1 MDIKDRRHR
10 SLTRGRCGKV
20 CRYTSS
26 SLDSE
31 NCRVPTQKSYSSSET
46 LKAYDHEN
54 RMHYGN
60 RVSDLVHRESDE
72 FPRQGTNFTLAEL
85 GICDPSPQQ
94 GGYCSDIGILHQTYA
109 LNAGSDIESD
119 TEGGMSPEH
128 AIRLWGRSIKSRRSS
143 GLSSRENSALTLT
156 DSDNENKSD
165 EENGKES
172 PNSKCCY
179 SESGGVTKLGNHT
192 NNRYP
197 KTPCHLDLYSEVPY
211 FMNNILQYRQDP
223 VGYIHGRPIPST
235 SSSSLLPSA
244 QLPSSHNPPPVGCQM
259 PLLDSNTSHQ
269 IMDTNPDEEF
279 SPNSYLLRA
288 CSGSQQPSS
297 SELAEGQREGDG
309 ETYILYLQTEA
320 STLLREGDKKQRFL
334 GGPTNHHSQSTLR
347 PPLPPPHNHTLSHHH
362 SSANSLNKNSLTN
375 RRNQIHAPAPPPND
389 MATTPESV
397 QLQDSWVLNSNV
409 PLETRHFL
417 FKTSSGTTPLFSS
430 SSPGYPLT
438 SGTVYTPPPRLLPR
452 NTFSRNAFKL
462 KKPSKYCSWKCAA
475 LSAIAA
481 AVLLAILLAYFIA
494 MHLLGLNW
502 QLQPADGHTFNNGI
516 KTSSDDVATMPS
528 GGKGPWSNT
537 RNSSIDNGEVEI
549 GRRITQEVPAGV
561 FWRSHIHVTQPQ
573 FLKFNISLGKDAL
586 FGVYIRRGLPP
597 SHAQYDFMER
607 LDGKEKWSVIEAP
620 RERRS
625 IQTLVQNEAVFVQY
639 LDVGIWHLAFYNDGK
654 DKEIVSFNTV
664 VLDSVQDCPRNCD
677 GNGECVSGVCHCF
690 PGFHGA
696 DCAKAACPVLCSGN
710 GQYSKGTCICYSGWK
725 GAECDVPS
733 SQCIDPTCNTHGS
746 CIEGNCVCSA
756 GFKGDN
762 CEEVDCIDPTCTN
775 HGVCVNKECLCSPG
789 WGGQNCE
796 LPRTQCPDQCS
807 GHGTYLTD
815 TGLCSCDPNWMGPD
829 CSVEVCS
836 VDCGT
841 HGVCVGGAC
850 RCEEG
855 WTGVACDQRVCH
867 PRCTEHGSCKDGKC
881 ECREG
886 WNGEHCTMDGCPDL
900 CNGNGRCT
908 LGQNSWQCICQTGWR
923 GSGCNVAMET
933 SCADNKDNEG
943 DGLVDCLDPD
953 CCLQTTCQSSL
964 LCRGSRDPLDI
975 IQQSQSGSPAVKS
988 FYDRI
993 KLLVGKDSTHIIPGE
1008 NPFNSSLVSLIRGQV
1023 MTGDGTPLVGVNV
1036 SFVKYPK
1043 YGYTITRQ
1051 DGTFDLIA
1059 NGGASLTLHFERAPF
1074 ISQEKTVWLPWNSF
1088 YAMDTLSMKTE
1099 ENTIPSCDLSGFVRP
1114 DPVIISSPLST
1125 FFSSSPRRNPI
1136 VPETQVL
1143 HEEIEM
1149 PGSNLRLCFLSSRT
1163 PGYRSLLKIT
1173 MTQST
1178 IPLNL
1183 IKVHLM
1189 VAVEGHL
1196 FQKTFQASPN
1206 LAYTFVW
1213 DKNDAY
1219 GQRVYGLSDAVVSV
1233 GFEYETCLGLILWEK
1248 RTAVL
1253 QGFELDPSNL
1263 GGWSLDKHH
1272 IVNVKSGILHKGSG
1286 ENQFLSQQPAVI
1298 MSIMGNGRRRS
1309 ISCPSC
1315 NGLAEGNKLLA
1326 PLALAVGID
1335 GSLFV
1340 GDFNYI
1346 RRIFPSRN
1354 VTSILEFRNKEFK
1367 HSNNIAHKYYL
1378 AVDPVSGSIYLSD
1391 TNSRRIYKIKS
1402 LTGAKDIATN
1412 SEVIA
1417 GNGEQ
1422 CMPFDEARC
1431 GNGGKAVDA
1440 ILTNPR
1446 GIAVDKNGFI
1456 YFVDATMIRKVD
1468 PNGIIS
1474 TLLGSNDLA
1483 AGRPLSCDS
1492 SMDITQVRMEWPTDL
1507 AVNPMDNSLYVLEN
1521 NVILRITENHQVSII
1536 AGRPMHC
1543 QVPGIDY
1550 SLSKLAIHSALES
1563 ASAIAVSHTGIL
1575 YIAETNEKKINRIR
1589 QVTTNGEISL
1599 LAGAASDC
1607 NCKDDVNCNCYAG
1620 DDGYATDAFLNSP
1633 SSLAVAPDGTVYIAD
1648 LGNIRIRAVLQNKPV
1663 LTSFNQYE
1671 VASPGEQELYI
1682 FNINGIH
1689 QYTQSLVTGE
1699 YLYNFTYSA
1708 DNDVIE
1714 VIDNSGNSLK
1724 IRRDSNGTPRHFLMP
1739 DNQIITLT
1747 LTTGGALKLVSTQSL
1762 ELSLMTY
1769 DGNTGLLAT
1778 KSDETGWTMFYDYDN
1793 EGRLTNVTRPTGV
1806 VTSLHREM
1814 EKSITIDIEN
1824 SNRDDDVTV
1833 ITNLSSV
1840 EASYTVVQ
1848 DQVRNSY
1855 QLCSNG
1861 TLRVMYA
1868 NGMGIS
1874 FHSEP
1879 HILAGTV
1886 TPTIGRRN
1894 ISLPMENGL
1903 NSIEWRLRKE
1913 QTKGKVTV
1921 FGRKLRVHG
1930 RNLLSIDFDRNSHTE
1945 KIYDDHRKFT
1955 LRIVYDQLGRPL
1967 LWLPSSGLAPV
1978 NVSYFFNGR
1987 LSGLQRGAMSERT
2000 EMDKQGRI
2008 ISRAFADGKTWSYTY
2023 LEKSMVL
2030 LLQSQRQYIFE
2041 YDSSDRLYSVTMPS
2055 VARHSMSTHTSI
2067 GYIRNIYNPPESN
2080 ASIIFDYSEDG
2091 RILKT
2096 SYLGTGR
2103 QVFYKYGK
2111 LSKLS
2116 EIIYD
2121 STAVTFGYDE
2131 TTGVLKMVN
2140 LQSGGFSC
2148 TIRYRKIGPL
2158 VDKQIYRF
2166 SEEGM
2171 VNARFDY
2178 TYHDNSFRVASIKPI
2193 ISETPLPV
2201 ELYRYDDISGKIE
2214 HFGKF
2219 GVIYYDVNQIITT
2232 AVMTLTKHFDTHG
2245 RIKEVQYEIFRSLMY
2260 WMTVQYDSMGRVIK
2274 RELKLG
2280 PYANTTKYTYEYDGD
2295 GQLLTVAV
2303 NDRQTWRYNYDLN
2316 GNLYLLT
2323 PGNGVRLLPLRYD
2336 LRDRI
2341 TRLGDVQYKIDD
2353 DGFLSQRGADIFDY
2367 NSKGLLTRAYN
2378 KVLGWNVQYR
2388 YDGLGR
2394 RASCK
2399 TNLGLHLQFFYA
2411 DLHNPTRVTHVYN
2424 HSNSEILSLYYDLQG
2439 HLFAMESSSGEEYYI
2454 ASDNTGTP
2462 LAAFSINGVMIKQ
2475 LQYTPFGEIYFDSNP
2490 NFQLVIGF
2498 HGGLYDPL
2506 TKLVHFAQR
2515 DYDVLAGR
2523 WISPDYT
2530 MWKKIGRDPAPFNL
2544 YMFKNNNPLSTE
2556 MDLKNYVTDV
2566 QSWLVMFGFQLS
2578 NIIPG
2583 FPRSKLHFVPPPYEL
2598 TESQECENGQL
2609 ITGVQQTSE
2618 RHNQAFMA
2626 LEGQTIV
2633 KRLHANIREK
2643 LGHWF
2648 ATTVPIIGKGIM
2660 FAIKEGKVTTGM
2672 SSIASEDSRKIALVL
2687 NGAHYLEKMYYNIEG
2702 KDTHYFVKIGSSD
2715 SDLVTLGLTTG
2726 RKTLDSGVNVTVSQ
2740 PTLLINGRTR
2750 RFTNIE
2756 FQHSF
2761 LILNIRYGLTVDTL
2775 DEERARVLDQARQ
2788 RALSAAWAKEQQ
2800 KARDGKEGSRL
2811 WTEGEKQQLLST
2823 GRVQGYEGYYVL
2835 PVEQYPELAD
2845 SSSNIQFLRQN
2856 EMGKR

>member
-1 MDIKDRRHR
+1 MDVKDRRHR
-10 SLTRGRCGKV
+10 SLTRGRCGKE

-31 NCRVPTQKSYSSSET
+31 DCRVPTQKSYSSSET
-46 LKAYDHEN
+46 LKAYDHDS

-60 RVSDLVHRESDE
+60 RVTDLVHRESDE
-72 FPRQGTNFTLAEL
+72 FPRQAAMELNKDIIIQDELEQNQSSINEQRTNFTLAEL
-85 GICDPSPQQ
+85 GICEPSPHRS
-94 GGYCSDIGILHQTYA
+94 GYCSDMGILHQGYSLST
-109 LNAGSDIESD
+109 GSDADSD

-128 AIRLWGRSIKSRRSS
+128 AIRLWGRGIKSRRSS

-165 EENGKES
+165 DEN
-172 PNSKCCY
+172 
-179 SESGGVTKLGNHT
+179 
-192 NNRYP
+192 
-197 KTPCHLDLYSEVPY
+197 
-211 FMNNILQYRQDP
+211 
-223 VGYIHGRPIPST
+223 GRPIPPT

-244 QLPSSHNPPPVGCQM
+244 QLPSSHNPPPVSCQM

-288 CSGSQQPSS
+288 CSGPQQASS
-297 SELAEGQREGDG
+297 S
-309 ETYILYLQTEA
+309 
-320 STLLREGDKKQRFL
+320 
-334 GGPTNHHSQSTLR
+334 GPPNHHSQSTLR
-347 PPLPPPHNHTLSHHH
+347 PPLPPPHNHTLAHQH
-362 SSANSLNKNSLTN
+362 SSANSLNRSSLTS
-375 RRNQIHAPAPPPND
+375 RRSQIHAPAPAPND
-389 MATTPESV
+389 LATTPESV
-397 QLQDSWVLNSNV
+397 QLQDSWVLNSSV

-417 FKTSSGTTPLFSS
+417 FKTSSGSTPLFSS

-452 NTFSRNAFKL
+452 NTFSRKAFKL

-481 AVLLAILLAYFIA
+481 ALLLAILLAYFIA

-516 KTSSDDVATMPS
+516 RTGLPGSDDVATVPS
-528 GGKGPWSNT
+528 GGKVPWSLK
-537 RNSSIDNGEVEI
+537 NSSIDSGEAEV
-549 GRRITQEVPAGV
+549 GRRVTQEVPPGV
-561 FWRSHIHVTQPQ
+561 FWRSQIHISQPQ

-607 LDGKEKWSVIEAP
+607 LDGKEKWSVVESP

-639 LDVGIWHLAFYNDGK
+639 LDVGLWHLAFYNDGK
-654 DKEIVSFNTV
+654 DKETVSFNTV
-664 VLDSVQDCPRNCD
+664 VLDSVQDCPRNCH
-677 GNGECVSGVCHCF
+677 GNGECVSGLCHCF
-690 PGFHGA
+690 PGFLGA

-710 GQYSKGTCICYSGWK
+710 GQYSKGACQCYSGWK
-725 GAECDVPS
+725 GAECDVPMN
-733 SQCIDPTCNTHGS
+733 QCIDPSCSGHGS
-746 CIEGNCVCSA
+746 CIDGNCVCSA
-756 GFKGDN
+756 GYKGEH
-762 CEEVDCIDPTCTN
+762 CEEVDCLDPTCSS
-775 HGVCVNKECLCSPG
+775 HGVCVNGECLCSPG
-789 WGGQNCE
+789 WGGLNCE
-796 LPRTQCPDQCS
+796 LARAQCPDQCG
-807 GHGTYLTD
+807 GHGTYLPD

-829 CSVEVCS
+829 CSV
-836 VDCGT
+836 
-841 HGVCVGGAC
+841 A
-850 RCEEG
+850 
-855 WTGVACDQRVCH
+855 
-867 PRCTEHGSCKDGKC
+867 
-881 ECREG
+881 
-886 WNGEHCTMDGCPDL
+886 DGCPDL

-908 LGQNSWQCICQTGWR
+908 LGQNSWQCVCQTGWR
-923 GSGCNVAMET
+923 GPGCNVAMET

-953 CCLQTTCQSSL
+953 CCLQSACQNSL

-975 IQQSQSGSPAVKS
+975 IQQGQTDWPAVKS

-993 KLLVGKDSTHIIPGE
+993 KLLAGKDGTHIIPGE

-1023 MTGDGTPLVGVNV
+1023 VTTDGTPLVGVNV

-1051 DGTFDLIA
+1051 DGTFDLMA
-1059 NGGASLTLHFERAPF
+1059 NGGAALTLHFERAPF
-1074 ISQEKTVWLPWNSF
+1074 MSQERTVWLPWNSF
-1088 YAMDTLSMKTE
+1088 YAMDTLVMKTE
-1099 ENTIPSCDLSGFVRP
+1099 ENSIPSCDLSGFVRP
-1114 DPVIISSPLST
+1114 DPIIISSPLST
-1125 FFSSSPRRNPI
+1125 FFSAAPGQNPI

-1143 HEEIEM
+1143 HEEIEL
-1149 PGSNLRLCFLSSRT
+1149 PGSTVKLRYLSSRT
-1163 PGYRSLLKIT
+1163 AGYKSLLKVT

-1178 IPLNL
+1178 VPLNL
-1183 IKVHLM
+1183 IRVHLM

-1196 FQKTFQASPN
+1196 FQKSFQASPN
-1206 LAYTFVW
+1206 LAYTFIW
-1213 DKNDAY
+1213 DKTDAY

-1233 GFEYETCLGLILWEK
+1233 GFEYETCPSLILWEK
-1248 RTAVL
+1248 RTALL

-1272 IVNVKSGILHKGSG
+1272 TLNVKSGILHKGTG
-1286 ENQFLSQQPAVI
+1286 ENQFLTQQPAIITSV
-1298 MSIMGNGRRRS
+1298 MGNGRRRS

-1326 PLALAVGID
+1326 PVALAVGVD

-1354 VTSILEFRNKEFK
+1354 VTSILELRNKEFK
-1367 HSNNIAHKYYL
+1367 HSNNPAHKYYL
-1378 AVDPVSGSIYLSD
+1378 AVDPVSGSLYVSD
-1391 TNSRRIYKIKS
+1391 TNSRRIYRVKS
-1402 LTGAKDIATN
+1402 LSGAKDLAGN
-1412 SEVIA
+1412 SEVVA
-1417 GNGEQ
+1417 GTGEQ
-1422 CMPFDEARC
+1422 CLPFDEARC
-1431 GNGGKAVDA
+1431 GDGGKAVDA
-1440 ILTNPR
+1440 TLMSPR
-1446 GIAVDKNGFI
+1446 GIAVDKNGLM

-1468 PNGIIS
+1468 QNGIIS
-1474 TLLGSNDLA
+1474 TLLGSNDLTA
-1483 AGRPLSCDS
+1483 VRPLSCDS
-1492 SMDITQVRMEWPTDL
+1492 SMDVAQVRLEWPTDL

-1521 NVILRITENHQVSII
+1521 NVVLRITENHQVSVI

-1563 ASAIAVSHTGIL
+1563 ASAIAISHTGVL
-1575 YIAETNEKKINRIR
+1575 YITETDEKKINRLR
-1589 QVTTNGEISL
+1589 QVTTNGEICL

-1607 NCKDDVNCNCYAG
+1607 DCKNDVNCICYSG
-1620 DDGYATDAFLNSP
+1620 DEAYATEAILNSP

-1648 LGNIRIRAVLQNKPV
+1648 LGNIRIRAVSKNKPV
-1663 LTSFNQYE
+1663 LNAFNQYE
-1671 VASPGEQELYI
+1671 AASPGEQELYV
-1682 FNINGIH
+1682 FNAEGVH
-1689 QYTQSLVTGE
+1689 QYTVSLVTGE

-1708 DNDVIE
+1708 DNDVTE
-1714 VIDNSGNSLK
+1714 LIDNNGNSLK
-1724 IRRDSNGTPRHFLMP
+1724 IRRDSSGLPRHLLMP

-1747 LTTGGALKLVSTQSL
+1747 VGANGGLKVVSTQNL

-1778 KSDETGWTMFYDYDN
+1778 KSDETGWTTFYDYDH

-1855 QLCSNG
+1855 QLCNNG

-1868 NGMGIS
+1868 NGMGVS

-1879 HILAGTV
+1879 HVLAGTI
-1886 TPTIGRRN
+1886 TPTIGRCN

-1913 QTKGKVTV
+1913 QIKGKVTI

-1930 RNLLSIDFDRNSHTE
+1930 RNLLSIDYDRNIRTE

-1955 LRIVYDQLGRPL
+1955 LRIIYDQVGRPF
-1967 LWLPSSGLAPV
+1967 LWLPSSGLAAV

-1987 LSGLQRGAMSERT
+1987 LAGLQRGAMSERT
-2000 EMDKQGRI
+2000 DTDKQGRI
-2008 ISRAFADGKTWSYTY
+2008 LSRMFADGKVWSYSY
-2023 LEKSMVL
+2023 LDKSMVL

-2041 YDSSDRLYSVTMPS
+2041 YDSSDRLHAVTMPS

-2080 ASIIFDYSEDG
+2080 ASVIFDYTDDG

-2096 SYLGTGR
+2096 SFLGTGR

-2116 EIIYD
+2116 EIVYD
-2121 STAVTFGYDE
+2121 STAVAFGYDE

-2171 VNARFDY
+2171 INARFDY
-2178 TYHDNSFRVASIKPI
+2178 TYHDNSFRIASIKPV

-2201 ELYRYDDISGKIE
+2201 DLYRYDEISGKVE

-2219 GVIYYDVNQIITT
+2219 GVIYYDINQIITT
-2232 AVMTLTKHFDTHG
+2232 AVMTLSKHFDTHG
-2245 RIKEVQYEIFRSLMY
+2245 RIKEVQYEMFRSLMY

-2280 PYANTTKYTYEYDGD
+2280 PYANTTKYTYDYDGD
-2295 GQLLTVAV
+2295 GQLQSVAV
-2303 NDRQTWRYNYDLN
+2303 NDRPTWRYSYDLN
-2316 GNLYLLT
+2316 GNLHLLN
-2323 PGNGVRLLPLRYD
+2323 PGNSVRLMPLRYD

-2341 TRLGDVQYKIDD
+2341 TRLGDMQYKVDD
-2353 DGFLSQRGADIFDY
+2353 DGYLCQRGADIFEY

-2378 KVLGWNVQYR
+2378 KASGWSVQCR
-2388 YDGLGR
+2388 YDGMGR
-2394 RASCK
+2394 RASYK
-2399 TNLGLHLQFFYA
+2399 TNLGHHLQYFYS
-2411 DLHNPTRVTHVYN
+2411 DLHNPTRITHVYN
-2424 HSNSEILSLYYDLQG
+2424 HSNSEITSLYYDLQG
-2439 HLFAMESSSGEEYYI
+2439 HLFAMESSSGDEYYV

-2462 LAAFSINGVMIKQ
+2462 LAVFSINGLMIKQ
-2475 LQYTPFGEIYFDSNP
+2475 LQYTAYGEIYYDSNP
-2490 NFQLVIGF
+2490 DFQMVIGF

-2506 TKLVHFAQR
+2506 TKLVHFTQR

-2523 WISPDYT
+2523 WTSPDYT
-2530 MWKKIGRDPAPFNL
+2530 MWKNVGKEPAPFNL
-2544 YMFKNNNPLSTE
+2544 YMFKSNNPLSNE
-2556 MDLKNYVTDV
+2556 LDLKNYVTDV
-2566 QSWLVMFGFQLS
+2566 KSWLVMFGFQLS

-2583 FPRSKLHFVPPPYEL
+2583 FPRAKMYFVPPPYEL
-2598 TESQECENGQL
+2598 SESQASENGQL
-2609 ITGVQQTSE
+2609 ITGIQQTTE

-2626 LEGQTIV
+2626 LEGQVIT
-2633 KRLHANIREK
+2633 KKLHASIREK
-2643 LGHWF
+2643 AGHWF
-2648 ATTVPIIGKGIM
+2648 ATTTPIIGKGIM
-2660 FAIKEGKVTTGM
+2660 FAIKEGRVTTGV
-2672 SSIASEDSRKIALVL
+2672 SSIASEDSRKVASVL
-2687 NGAHYLEKMYYNIEG
+2687 NNAYYLDKMHYSIEG
-2702 KDTHYFVKIGSSD
+2702 KDTHYFVKIGAAD
-2715 SDLVTLGLTTG
+2715 SDLVTLGTTIG
-2726 RKTLDSGVNVTVSQ
+2726 RKVLESGVNVTVSQ
-2740 PTLLINGRTR
+2740 PTLLVNGRTR

-2756 FQHSF
+2756 FQYST
-2761 LILNIRYGLTVDTL
+2761 LLLSIRYGLTPDTL
-2775 DEERARVLDQARQ
+2775 DEEKARVLDQARQ
-2788 RALSAAWAKEQQ
+2788 RALGTAWAKEQH
-2800 KARDGKEGSRL
+2800 KARDGREGSRL
-2811 WTEGEKQQLLST
+2811 WTEGERQQLLST

>member
-1 MDIKDRRHR
+1 MLHTANK
-10 SLTRGRCGKV
+10 GRKAS
-20 CRYTSS
+20 TEA
-26 SLDSE
+26 DFH
-31 NCRVPTQKSYSSSET
+31 TQLSET
-46 LKAYDHEN
+46 LKD
-54 RMHYGN
+54 
-60 RVSDLVHRESDE
+60 
-72 FPRQGTNFTLAEL
+72 RQTGW
-85 GICDPSPQQ
+85 QQ
-94 GGYCSDIGILHQTYA
+94 LDKTKNSL
-109 LNAGSDIESD
+109 
-119 TEGGMSPEH
+119 
-128 AIRLWGRSIKSRRSS
+128 IR
-143 GLSSRENSALTLT
+143 
-156 DSDNENKSD
+156 
-165 EENGKES
+165 
-172 PNSKCCY
+172 
-179 SESGGVTKLGNHT
+179 
-192 NNRYP
+192 
-197 KTPCHLDLYSEVPY
+197 
-211 FMNNILQYRQDP
+211 
-223 VGYIHGRPIPST
+223 RPIPPT

-244 QLPSSHNPPPVGCQM
+244 QLPSSHNPPPVSCQM

-288 CSGSQQPSS
+288 CSGPQQTSS
-297 SELAEGQREGDG
+297 SGEGCSSVVNHQLCMPKVPFQSPASPDRARESSC
-309 ETYILYLQTEA
+309 LKPWRSSSA
-320 STLLREGDKKQRFL
+320 S
-334 GGPTNHHSQSTLR
+334 PSNHHSQSTLR

-362 SSANSLNKNSLTN
+362 SSANSLNRNSLTN
-375 RRNQIHAPAPPPND
+375 RRNQIHAPAPAPND
-389 MATTPESV
+389 LATTPESV

-481 AVLLAILLAYFIA
+481 AILLAILLAYFIA
-494 MHLLGLNW
+494 MHMLGLNW

-516 KTSSDDVATMPS
+516 RTGLPGSDDVATMPS
-528 GGKGPWSNT
+528 GGKGPWAA
-537 RNSSIDNGEVEI
+537 RNNSIDSGEAEV
-549 GRRITQEVPAGV
+549 GRRVTQEVPQGV
-561 FWRSHIHVTQPQ
+561 FWRSQIHITQPQ

-586 FGVYIRRGLPP
+586 FAVYIRRGLPP
-597 SHAQYDFMER
+597 SHVQYDFMER
-607 LDGKEKWSVIEAP
+607 LDGKEKWSVVESP

-639 LDVGIWHLAFYNDGK
+639 LDMGSWHLAFYNDGK
-654 DKEIVSFNTV
+654 DKEVVSFNTV
-664 VLDSVQDCPRNCD
+664 ILDSVQDCPRNCH
-677 GNGECVSGVCHCF
+677 GNGECVSGICHCF
-690 PGFHGA
+690 PGYHGA

-710 GQYSKGTCICYSGWK
+710 GQYTKGACLCYSGWK
-725 GAECDVPS
+725 GPECDVPI
-733 SQCIDPTCNTHGS
+733 SQCIDPSCGGHGS
-746 CIEGNCVCSA
+746 CIEGNCVCSV
-756 GFKGDN
+756 GYKGEN
-762 CEEVDCIDPTCTN
+762 CEEVDCLDPSCSN
-775 HGVCVNKECLCSPG
+775 HGVCVNGECLCSPG
-789 WGGQNCE
+789 WGGLNCE
-796 LPRTQCPDQCS
+796 LPRAQCPDQCS
-807 GHGTYLTD
+807 GHGTYLSD
-815 TGLCSCDPNWMGPD
+815 TGLCNCDPNWMGPD

-841 HGVCVGGAC
+841 HGVCIGGAC
-850 RCEEG
+850 HCEEG
-855 WTGVACDQRVCH
+855 WTGIACDQRVCH
-867 PRCTEHGSCKDGKC
+867 PRCTEHGTCKDGKC

-886 WNGEHCTMDGCPDL
+886 WNGEHCTIDGCPDL

-908 LGQNSWQCICQTGWR
+908 LGQNSWQCVCQTGWR
-923 GSGCNVAMET
+923 GPGCNVAMET

-953 CCLQTTCQSSL
+953 CCLQSTCQNSL

-975 IQQSQSGSPAVKS
+975 MQQSHSGSPIVKS

-1023 MTGDGTPLVGVNV
+1023 VTTDGTPLVGVNV

-1074 ISQEKTVWLPWNSF
+1074 MSQERTVWLPWNSF
-1088 YAMDTLSMKTE
+1088 YAMDTLAMKTE
-1099 ENTIPSCDLSGFVRP
+1099 ENSIPSCDLSGFIRP

-1125 FFSSSPRRNPI
+1125 FFSDAPGQNSI

-1143 HEEIEM
+1143 HEEIDV
-1149 PGSNLRLCFLSSRT
+1149 PGSNIKLCYLSSRT
-1163 PGYRSLLKIT
+1163 AGYKSLLKIT
-1173 MTQST
+1173 MTQSLV
-1178 IPLNL
+1178 PLNL

-1196 FQKTFQASPN
+1196 FQKSFQASPN
-1206 LAYTFVW
+1206 LAYTFIW
-1213 DKNDAY
+1213 DKVDAY
-1219 GQRVYGLSDAVVSV
+1219 GQKVYGLSDAVVSV
-1233 GFEYETCLGLILWEK
+1233 GFEYETCPSMILWEK
-1248 RTAVL
+1248 RTALL

-1272 IVNVKSGILHKGSG
+1272 VLNIKSGILHKGSG
-1286 ENQFLSQQPAVI
+1286 ENQFLTQQPAVI
-1298 MSIMGNGRRRS
+1298 TSIMGNGRRRS

-1326 PLALAVGID
+1326 PVALAVGID

-1354 VTSILEFRNKEFK
+1354 VSSILELRNKEFK
-1367 HSNNIAHKYYL
+1367 HSNNPAHKYYL
-1378 AVDPVSGSIYLSD
+1378 AVDPVSGSLYVSD
-1391 TNSRRIYKIKS
+1391 TNSRRIYKVKA
-1402 LTGAKDIATN
+1402 LTGAKDLAGN
-1412 SEVIA
+1412 SEVVA
-1417 GNGEQ
+1417 GTGEQ
-1422 CMPFDEARC
+1422 CLPFDEARC
-1431 GNGGKAVDA
+1431 GDGGKAVDA
-1440 ILTNPR
+1440 TLMSPR
-1446 GIAVDKNGFI
+1446 GIAVDKYGI
-1456 YFVDATMIRKVD
+1456 MYFVDATMIRKVD
-1468 PNGIIS
+1468 QNGIIS
-1474 TLLGSNDLA
+1474 TLLGSNDLTA
-1483 AGRPLSCDS
+1483 VRPLSCDS
-1492 SMDITQVRMEWPTDL
+1492 SMDITQVRLEWPTDL

-1563 ASAIAVSHTGIL
+1563 ASAIAISHTGIL
-1575 YIAETNEKKINRIR
+1575 YISETDEKKINRLR
-1589 QVTTNGEISL
+1589 QVTTNGEICL

-1607 NCKDDVNCNCYAG
+1607 DCKNDVNCNCYAG
-1620 DDGYATDAFLNSP
+1620 DDAYATDAILNTP
-1633 SSLAVAPDGTVYIAD
+1633 SSLAVAPDGTIYIAD
-1648 LGNIRIRAVLQNKPV
+1648 LGNIRIRAVSKNKPV
-1663 LTSFNQYE
+1663 LNSFNQYE
-1671 VASPGEQELYI
+1671 IASPGEQELYI
-1682 FNINGIH
+1682 FNIDGIH
-1689 QYTQSLVTGE
+1689 QYTLSLVTGE

-1708 DNDVIE
+1708 DNDVTE
-1714 VIDNSGNSLK
+1714 VIDNNGNTLK
-1724 IRRDSNGTPRHFLMP
+1724 IRRDTSGAPRHFLMP
-1739 DNQIITLT
+1739 DNQIVTLAVGT
-1747 LTTGGALKLVSTQSL
+1747 NGGLKVVSTQTL
-1762 ELSLMTY
+1762 ELGLMTY
-1769 DGNTGLLAT
+1769 HGSSGLLAT
-1778 KSDETGWTMFYDYDN
+1778 KSDETAWTTFYDYDH

-1855 QLCSNG
+1855 QLCNNG

-1868 NGMGIS
+1868 NGMSIS

-1879 HILAGTV
+1879 HVLAGTV
-1886 TPTIGRRN
+1886 TPTIGRCN

-1913 QTKGKVTV
+1913 QIKGKVTV

-1930 RNLLSIDFDRNSHTE
+1930 RNLLSIDYDRNIRTE

-1955 LRIVYDQLGRPL
+1955 LRIIYDQLGRPF
-1967 LWLPSSGLAPV
+1967 LWLPSSGLAAV
-1978 NVSYFFNGR
+1978 NVSYFSNGR
-1987 LSGLQRGAMSERT
+1987 LAGLQRGAMSERT
-2000 EMDKQGRI
+2000 DIDKQGRI
-2008 ISRAFADGKTWSYTY
+2008 ISRMFADGKVWSYTY

-2041 YDSSDRLYSVTMPS
+2041 YDSSDRLHAVTMPS
-2055 VARHSMSTHTSI
+2055 IARHSMSTHTSI

-2080 ASIIFDYSEDG
+2080 ASVIVDYSDDG

-2096 SYLGTGR
+2096 SFLGTGR

-2116 EIIYD
+2116 EIVYD

-2178 TYHDNSFRVASIKPI
+2178 TYHDNSFRIASIKPI
-2193 ISETPLPV
+2193 ISEIPLPV
-2201 ELYRYDDISGKIE
+2201 DLYRYDEISGKVE

-2219 GVIYYDVNQIITT
+2219 GVIYYDINQIITT
-2232 AVMTLTKHFDTHG
+2232 AVMTLSKHFDTHG
-2245 RIKEVQYEIFRSLMY
+2245 RIKEVQYEMFRSLMY
-2260 WMTVQYDSMGRVIK
+2260 WMTVQYDSMGRVTK

-2280 PYANTTKYTYEYDGD
+2280 PYANTTKYTYDYDGD
-2295 GQLLTVAV
+2295 GQLQTVAV
-2303 NDRQTWRYNYDLN
+2303 NDRPNWRYSYDLN
-2316 GNLYLLT
+2316 GNLHLLN
-2323 PGNGVRLLPLRYD
+2323 PGNSVRLMPLRYD

-2341 TRLGDVQYKIDD
+2341 TRLGDMQYKIDD
-2353 DGFLSQRGADIFDY
+2353 DGFLCQRGSDIFEY

-2378 KVLGWNVQYR
+2378 KANGWSIQYR
-2388 YDGLGR
+2388 YDGVGR
-2394 RASCK
+2394 RASYK
-2399 TNLGLHLQFFYA
+2399 TNLGHHLQYFYA
-2411 DLHNPTRVTHVYN
+2411 DLHNPTRITHVYN
-2424 HSNSEILSLYYDLQG
+2424 HSNSEITSLYYDLQG
-2439 HLFAMESSSGEEYYI
+2439 HLFAMESSSGEEYYV

-2462 LAAFSINGVMIKQ
+2462 LAVFSINGLMIKQ
-2475 LQYTPFGEIYFDSNP
+2475 LQYTAYGEIYHDSNP
-2490 NFQLVIGF
+2490 DFQIVIGF

-2506 TKLVHFAQR
+2506 TKLVHFTQR

-2523 WISPDYT
+2523 WTSPDYT
-2530 MWKKIGRDPAPFNL
+2530 MWKNIGKEPAPFNL
-2544 YMFKNNNPLSTE
+2544 YMFKSNNPLSNE
-2556 MDLKNYVTDV
+2556 LDLKNYVTDV
-2566 QSWLVMFGFQLS
+2566 KSWLVMFGFQLS

-2583 FPRSKLHFVPPPYEL
+2583 FPRAKMYFVPPPYEL
-2598 TESQECENGQL
+2598 SESQACENGQL
-2609 ITGVQQTSE
+2609 ITGVQQTTE

-2626 LEGQTIV
+2626 LEGQVIS

-2643 LGHWF
+2643 PGHWF
-2648 ATTVPIIGKGIM
+2648 ATTTPIIGKGIM
-2660 FAIKEGKVTTGM
+2660 FAVKEGRVTTGV
-2672 SSIASEDSRKIALVL
+2672 SSVTTEDSRKIASVL
-2687 NGAHYLEKMYYNIEG
+2687 NSAYYLEKMHYSIEG

-2715 SDLVTLGLTTG
+2715 GDLVTLAMTSG
-2726 RKTLDSGVNVTVSQ
+2726 RKVLDSGVNVTVSQ

-2756 FQHSF
+2756 FQYST
-2761 LILNIRYGLTVDTL
+2761 LLLNIHYGLTPDTL
-2775 DEERARVLDQARQ
+2775 DEEKARVLDQARQ
-2788 RALSAAWAKEQQ
+2788 RALGSAWAKEQQ

>member
-10 SLTRGRCGKV
+10 SLTRGRCGKE

-85 GICDPSPQQ
+85 GICEPSPHQ
-94 GGYCSDIGILHQTYA
+94 GGFCSDIGILHQTYA
-109 LNAGSDIESD
+109 LSTGSDIESD
-119 TEGGMSPEH
+119 NEGGMSPEH

-192 NNRYP
+192 NSRYP
-197 KTPCHLDLYSEVPY
+197 KTPCHLDLYSE
-211 FMNNILQYRQDP
+211 
-223 VGYIHGRPIPST
+223 GRPIPST

-297 SELAEGQREGDG
+297 S
-309 ETYILYLQTEA
+309 
-320 STLLREGDKKQRFL
+320 
-334 GGPTNHHSQSTLR
+334 GPTNHHSQSTLR

-375 RRNQIHAPAPPPND
+375 RRNQIHAPAPAPND

-409 PLETRHFL
+409 PLETRYSVPPRIRHFL

-516 KTSSDDVATMPS
+516 RTSSDDVATMPS
-528 GGKGPWSNT
+528 GGKGPWTNT

-654 DKEIVSFNTV
+654 DKEMVSFNTV

-725 GAECDVPS
+725 GPECDVPS
-733 SQCIDPTCNTHGS
+733 SQCIDPTCSNHGS
-746 CIEGNCVCSA
+746 CIEGNCACSP
-756 GFKGDN
+756 GYKGDN
-762 CEEVDCIDPTCTN
+762 CEEVDCIDPSCSN

-789 WGGQNCE
+789 WGGQSCE

-855 WTGVACDQRVCH
+855 WTGMACDQRVCH
-867 PRCTEHGSCKDGKC
+867 PRCTEHGTCKDGKC

-886 WNGEHCTMDGCPDL
+886 WNGEHCTIGRQTTGIERDGCPDL

-975 IQQSQSGSPAVKS
+975 IKQSQSGSPAVKS

-1088 YAMDTLSMKTE
+1088 YAMDTLAMKTE
-1099 ENTIPSCDLSGFVRP
+1099 ENTIPSCDLSGFIRP

-1149 PGSNLRLCFLSSRT
+1149 PGSNLRLCYLSSRT
-1163 PGYRSLLKIT
+1163 PGYKSLLKIT

-1178 IPLNL
+1178 VPLNL

-1219 GQRVYGLSDAVVSV
+1219 GQKVYGLSDAVVSV

-1253 QGFELDPSNL
+1253 QGFELDPSNI

-1272 IVNVKSGILHKGSG
+1272 ILNVKSGILHKGSG

-1298 MSIMGNGRRRS
+1298 TSIMGNGRRRS

-1326 PLALAVGID
+1326 PVALAVGID

-1340 GDFNYI
+1340 GDFNFI

-1354 VTSILEFRNKEFK
+1354 VTSILELRNKEFK
-1367 HSNNIAHKYYL
+1367 HSNNIGHKYYL

-1402 LTGAKDIATN
+1402 LTGAKDATTN
-1412 SEVIA
+1412 LEVIA

-1563 ASAIAVSHTGIL
+1563 ASAIAISHTGIL

-1648 LGNIRIRAVLQNKPV
+1648 LGNIRIRAVFQNKPV

-1682 FNINGIH
+1682 FNMNGIH

-1747 LTTGGALKLVSTQSL
+1747 LTTTGALKLVSTQSL

-1778 KSDETGWTMFYDYDN
+1778 KSDETGWTVFYDYDN

-1930 RNLLSIDFDRNSHTE
+1930 RNLLSIDFDRNFHTE

-1955 LRIVYDQLGRPL
+1955 LKIVYDQLGRPL

-2008 ISRAFADGKTWSYTY
+2008 ISRSFADGKTWSYTY

-2116 EIIYD
+2116 EVIYD

-2131 TTGVLKMVN
+2131 TTGVLKTVN

-2280 PYANTTKYTYEYDGD
+2280 PYANATKYTYEYDGD

-2424 HSNSEILSLYYDLQG
+2424 HSNSEITSLYYDLQG

-2475 LQYTPFGEIYFDSNP
+2475 LQYTPFGEIHYDSNP
-2490 NFQLVIGF
+2490 YFHLVIGF

-2530 MWKKIGRDPAPFNL
+2530 MWKKVGRDPAPFNL

-2556 MDLKNYVTDV
+2556 MGLKNYVTDV

-2609 ITGVQQTSE
+2609 ITGVQQTTE

-2648 ATTVPIIGKGIM
+2648 ATAVPIIGKGIM

-2726 RKTLDSGVNVTVSQ
+2726 RKSLDSGVNVTVSQ

-2756 FQHSF
+2756 FQHSS
-2761 LILNIRYGLTVDTL
+2761 LILNIRYGLTVDNL

-2811 WTEGEKQQLLST
+2811 WTEGEKQKLLST

>member
-1 MDIKDRRHR
+1 MVSNPLLIISVAGTIGCKPGCLLWRLIGVSPQSVS
-10 SLTRGRCGKV
+10 SLHGKV
-20 CRYTSS
+20 VME
-26 SLDSE
+26 SL
-31 NCRVPTQKSYSSSET
+31 
-46 LKAYDHEN
+46 
-54 RMHYGN
+54 G
-60 RVSDLVHRESDE
+60 
-72 FPRQGTNFTLAEL
+72 
-85 GICDPSPQQ
+85 
-94 GGYCSDIGILHQTYA
+94 
-109 LNAGSDIESD
+109 
-119 TEGGMSPEH
+119 
-128 AIRLWGRSIKSRRSS
+128 
-143 GLSSRENSALTLT
+143 
-156 DSDNENKSD
+156 
-165 EENGKES
+165 
-172 PNSKCCY
+172 
-179 SESGGVTKLGNHT
+179 
-192 NNRYP
+192 
-197 KTPCHLDLYSEVPY
+197 
-211 FMNNILQYRQDP
+211 
-223 VGYIHGRPIPST
+223 
-235 SSSSLLPSA
+235 
-244 QLPSSHNPPPVGCQM
+244 PP
-259 PLLDSNTSHQ
+259 
-269 IMDTNPDEEF
+269 
-279 SPNSYLLRA
+279 
-288 CSGSQQPSS
+288 
-297 SELAEGQREGDG
+297 
-309 ETYILYLQTEA
+309 
-320 STLLREGDKKQRFL
+320 
-334 GGPTNHHSQSTLR
+334 NHHSQSTLR

-362 SSANSLNKNSLTN
+362 SSANSLNRNSLTN
-375 RRNQIHAPAPPPND
+375 RRSQIHAPAPAPND
-389 MATTPESV
+389 LATTPESV

-417 FKTSSGTTPLFSS
+417 FKTSSGSTPLFSS

-452 NTFSRNAFKL
+452 NTFSRKAFKL

-481 AVLLAILLAYFIA
+481 ALLLAILLAYFI
-494 MHLLGLNW
+494 
-502 QLQPADGHTFNNGI
+502 
-516 KTSSDDVATMPS
+516 V
-528 GGKGPWSNT
+528 PWSLK
-537 RNSSIDNGEVEI
+537 NSSIDSGEAEV
-549 GRRITQEVPAGV
+549 GRRVTQEVPPGV
-561 FWRSHIHVTQPQ
+561 FWRSQIHISQPQ

-607 LDGKEKWSVIEAP
+607 LDGKEKWSVVESP

-639 LDVGIWHLAFYNDGK
+639 LEVGLWHLAFYNDGK
-654 DKEIVSFNTV
+654 DKEMVSFNTV
-664 VLDSVQDCPRNCD
+664 VLDSVQDCPRNCH
-677 GNGECVSGVCHCF
+677 GNGECVSGLCHCF
-690 PGFHGA
+690 PGFLGA

-710 GQYSKGTCICYSGWK
+710 GQYSKGTCQCYSGWK
-725 GAECDVPS
+725 GAECDVPMN
-733 SQCIDPTCNTHGS
+733 QCIDPSCGGHGS
-746 CIEGNCVCSA
+746 CIDGNCVCSA
-756 GFKGDN
+756 GYKGEH
-762 CEEVDCIDPTCTN
+762 CEEVDCLDPTCSS
-775 HGVCVNKECLCSPG
+775 HGVCVNGECLCSPG
-789 WGGQNCE
+789 WGGLNCE
-796 LPRTQCPDQCS
+796 LARVQCPDQCS
-807 GHGTYLTD
+807 GHGTYLPD

-841 HGVCVGGAC
+841 HGVCIGGAC

-855 WTGVACDQRVCH
+855 WTGAACDQRVCH
-867 PRCTEHGSCKDGKC
+867 PRCIEHGTCKDGKC
-881 ECREG
+881 ECQEG
-886 WNGEHCTMDGCPDL
+886 WNGEHCTIGRQTAGTETDGCPDL

-908 LGQNSWQCICQTGWR
+908 LGQNSWQCVCQTGWR
-923 GSGCNVAMET
+923 GPGCNVAMET

-953 CCLQTTCQSSL
+953 CCLQSACQNSL

-975 IQQSQSGSPAVKS
+975 IQQGQTDWPAVKS

-993 KLLVGKDSTHIIPGE
+993 KLLAGKDSTHIIPGD

-1023 MTGDGTPLVGVNV
+1023 VTTDGTPLVGVNV

-1074 ISQEKTVWLPWNSF
+1074 MSQERTVWLPWNSF
-1088 YAMDTLSMKTE
+1088 YAMDTLVMKTE
-1099 ENTIPSCDLSGFVRP
+1099 ENSIPSCDLSGFVRP
-1114 DPVIISSPLST
+1114 DPIIISSPLST
-1125 FFSSSPRRNPI
+1125 FFSAAPAQNPI

-1143 HEEIEM
+1143 HEEIEL
-1149 PGSNLRLCFLSSRT
+1149 PGSNVKLRYLSSRT
-1163 PGYRSLLKIT
+1163 AGYKSLLKIT

-1178 IPLNL
+1178 VPLNL
-1183 IKVHLM
+1183 IRVHLM

-1196 FQKTFQASPN
+1196 FQKSFQASPN
-1206 LAYTFVW
+1206 LAYTFIW
-1213 DKNDAY
+1213 DKTDAY

-1233 GFEYETCLGLILWEK
+1233 GFEYETCPSLILWEK
-1248 RTAVL
+1248 RTALL

-1272 IVNVKSGILHKGSG
+1272 ILNVKSGILHKGTG
-1286 ENQFLSQQPAVI
+1286 ENQFLSQQPAI
-1298 MSIMGNGRRRS
+1298 ITSIMGNGRRRS

-1326 PLALAVGID
+1326 PVALAVGVD

-1354 VTSILEFRNKEFK
+1354 VTSILELRN
-1367 HSNNIAHKYYL
+1367 NPAHKYYL
-1378 AVDPVSGSIYLSD
+1378 AVDPVSGSLFVSD
-1391 TNSRRIYKIKS
+1391 TNSRRIYRVKS
-1402 LTGAKDIATN
+1402 LSGAKDLAGN
-1412 SEVIA
+1412 SEVVA
-1417 GNGEQ
+1417 GTGEQ
-1422 CMPFDEARC
+1422 CLPFDEARC
-1431 GNGGKAVDA
+1431 GDGGKAVDA
-1440 ILTNPR
+1440 TLMSPR
-1446 GIAVDKNGFI
+1446 GIAVDKNGLM

-1468 PNGIIS
+1468 QNGIIS
-1474 TLLGSNDLA
+1474 TLLGSNDLTA
-1483 AGRPLSCDS
+1483 VRPLSCDS
-1492 SMDITQVRMEWPTDL
+1492 SMDVAQVRLEWPTDL

-1563 ASAIAVSHTGIL
+1563 ASAIAISHTGVL
-1575 YIAETNEKKINRIR
+1575 YITETDEKKINRLR
-1589 QVTTNGEISL
+1589 QVTTNGEICL

-1607 NCKDDVNCNCYAG
+1607 DCKNDVSCICYSG
-1620 DDGYATDAFLNSP
+1620 DDAYATDAILNSP
-1633 SSLAVAPDGTVYIAD
+1633 SSLAVAPDGTIYIAD
-1648 LGNIRIRAVLQNKPV
+1648 LGNIRIRAVSKNKPV
-1663 LTSFNQYE
+1663 LNAFNQYE
-1671 VASPGEQELYI
+1671 AASPGEQELYV
-1682 FNINGIH
+1682 FNADGIH
-1689 QYTQSLVTGE
+1689 QYTVSLVTGE

-1708 DNDVIE
+1708 DNDVTE
-1714 VIDNSGNSLK
+1714 LIDNNGNSLK
-1724 IRRDSNGTPRHFLMP
+1724 IRRDSSGMPRHLLMP

-1747 LTTGGALKLVSTQSL
+1747 VGTNGGLKVVSTQNL
-1762 ELSLMTY
+1762 ELGLMTY

-1778 KSDETGWTMFYDYDN
+1778 KSDETGWTTFYDYDH

-1855 QLCSNG
+1855 QLCNNG

-1868 NGMGIS
+1868 NGMGVS

-1879 HILAGTV
+1879 HVLAGTI
-1886 TPTIGRRN
+1886 TPTIGRCN

-1913 QTKGKVTV
+1913 QIKGKVTI

-1930 RNLLSIDFDRNSHTE
+1930 RNLLSIDYDRNIRTE

-1955 LRIVYDQLGRPL
+1955 LRIIYDQVGRPF
-1967 LWLPSSGLAPV
+1967 LWLPSSGLAAV

-1987 LSGLQRGAMSERT
+1987 LAGLQRGAMSERT
-2000 EMDKQGRI
+2000 DIDKQGRI
-2008 ISRAFADGKTWSYTY
+2008 VSRMFADGKVWSYSY
-2023 LEKSMVL
+2023 LDKSMVL

-2041 YDSSDRLYSVTMPS
+2041 YDSSERLHAVTMPS

-2080 ASIIFDYSEDG
+2080 ASVIFDYSDDG

-2096 SYLGTGR
+2096 SFLGTGR

-2116 EIIYD
+2116 EIVYD

-2171 VNARFDY
+2171 INARFDY
-2178 TYHDNSFRVASIKPI
+2178 TYHDNSFRIASIKPV

-2201 ELYRYDDISGKIE
+2201 DLYRYDEISGKVE

-2219 GVIYYDVNQIITT
+2219 GVIYYDINQIITT
-2232 AVMTLTKHFDTHG
+2232 AVMTLSKHFDTHG
-2245 RIKEVQYEIFRSLMY
+2245 RIKEVQYEMFRSLMY

-2280 PYANTTKYTYEYDGD
+2280 PYANTTKYTYDYDGD
-2295 GQLLTVAV
+2295 GQLQSVAV
-2303 NDRQTWRYNYDLN
+2303 NDRPTWRYSYDLN
-2316 GNLYLLT
+2316 GNLHLLN
-2323 PGNGVRLLPLRYD
+2323 PGNSVRLMPLRYD

-2353 DGFLSQRGADIFDY
+2353 DGYLCQRGADIFEY

-2378 KVLGWNVQYR
+2378 KASGWSVQYR
-2388 YDGLGR
+2388 YDGVGR
-2394 RASCK
+2394 RASYK
-2399 TNLGLHLQFFYA
+2399 TNLGHHLQYFYS
-2411 DLHNPTRVTHVYN
+2411 DLHNPTRITHVYN
-2424 HSNSEILSLYYDLQG
+2424 HSNSEITSLYYDLQG
-2439 HLFAMESSSGEEYYI
+2439 HLFAMESSSGEEYYV

-2462 LAAFSINGVMIKQ
+2462 LAVFSINGLMIKQ
-2475 LQYTPFGEIYFDSNP
+2475 LQYTAYGEIYYDSNP
-2490 NFQLVIGF
+2490 DFQMVIGF

-2506 TKLVHFAQR
+2506 TKLVHFTQR

-2523 WISPDYT
+2523 WTSPDYT
-2530 MWKKIGRDPAPFNL
+2530 MWKNVGKEPAPFNL
-2544 YMFKNNNPLSTE
+2544 YMFKSNNPLSNE
-2556 MDLKNYVTDV
+2556 LDLKNYVTDV
-2566 QSWLVMFGFQLS
+2566 KSWLVMFGFQLS

-2583 FPRSKLHFVPPPYEL
+2583 FPRAKMYFVPPPYEL
-2598 TESQECENGQL
+2598 SESQASENGQL
-2609 ITGVQQTSE
+2609 ITGVQQTTE
-2618 RHNQAFMA
+2618 RHNQAFLA
-2626 LEGQTIV
+2626 LEGQVIL
-2633 KRLHANIREK
+2633 KKLHANIREK
-2643 LGHWF
+2643 AGHWF
-2648 ATTVPIIGKGIM
+2648 ATTTPIIGKGIM
-2660 FAIKEGKVTTGM
+2660 FAIKEGRVTTGV
-2672 SSIASEDSRKIALVL
+2672 SSIASEDSRKVASVL
-2687 NGAHYLEKMYYNIEG
+2687 NNAYYLDKMHYSIEG
-2702 KDTHYFVKIGSSD
+2702 KDTHYFVKIGSAD
-2715 SDLVTLGLTTG
+2715 SDLVTLGTTIG
-2726 RKTLDSGVNVTVSQ
+2726 RKVLESGVNVTVSQ
-2740 PTLLINGRTR
+2740 PTLLVNGRTR

-2756 FQHSF
+2756 FQYST
-2761 LILNIRYGLTVDTL
+2761 LLLSIRYGLTPDTL
-2775 DEERARVLDQARQ
+2775 DEEKARVLDQARQ
-2788 RALSAAWAKEQQ
+2788 RALGTAWAKEQQ
-2800 KARDGKEGSRL
+2800 KARDGREGSRL

>member
-1 MDIKDRRHR
+1 MLQPGTK
-10 SLTRGRCGKV
+10 GRK
-20 CRYTSS
+20 
-26 SLDSE
+26 
-31 NCRVPTQKSYSSSET
+31 PT
-46 LKAYDHEN
+46 
-54 RMHYGN
+54 
-60 RVSDLVHRESDE
+60 
-72 FPRQGTNFTLAEL
+72 AE
-85 GICDPSPQQ
+85 
-94 GGYCSDIGILHQTYA
+94 A
-109 LNAGSDIESD
+109 A
-119 TEGGMSPEH
+119 
-128 AIRLWGRSIKSRRSS
+128 
-143 GLSSRENSALTLT
+143 
-156 DSDNENKSD
+156 
-165 EENGKES
+165 GKES

-197 KTPCHLDLYSEVPY
+197 KTPCHLDLYSE
-211 FMNNILQYRQDP
+211 
-223 VGYIHGRPIPST
+223 
-235 SSSSLLPSA
+235 
-244 QLPSSHNPPPVGCQM
+244 
-259 PLLDSNTSHQ
+259 
-269 IMDTNPDEEF
+269 
-279 SPNSYLLRA
+279 
-288 CSGSQQPSS
+288 
-297 SELAEGQREGDG
+297 
-309 ETYILYLQTEA
+309 
-320 STLLREGDKKQRFL
+320 
-334 GGPTNHHSQSTLR
+334 GPTNHHSQSTLR

-375 RRNQIHAPAPPPND
+375 RRNQIHAPAPAPND

-409 PLETRHFL
+409 PLETRYSVPPRIRHFL

-516 KTSSDDVATMPS
+516 RTSSDDVATMPS
-528 GGKGPWSNT
+528 GGKGPWTNT

-733 SQCIDPTCNTHGS
+733 SQCIDPSCSTHGS
-746 CIEGNCVCSA
+746 CMEGNCVCSA

-762 CEEVDCIDPTCTN
+762 CEEVDCIDPTCSN

-789 WGGQNCE
+789 WGGQKCE
-796 LPRTQCPDQCS
+796 LPRSQCPDQCS

-867 PRCTEHGSCKDGKC
+867 PRCTEHGTCKDGKC

-886 WNGEHCTMDGCPDL
+886 WNGEHCTIGRQTTGIERDGCPDL

-953 CCLQTTCQSSL
+953 CCLQTTCQASL

-1023 MTGDGTPLVGVNV
+1023 MTEDGTPLVGVNV
-1036 SFVKYPK
+1036 SFVKHPK

-1059 NGGASLTLHFERAPF
+1059 NGGSSLTLHFERAPF

-1088 YAMDTLSMKTE
+1088 YAMDTLAMKTE
-1099 ENTIPSCDLSGFVRP
+1099 ENSIPSCDLSGFVRP
-1114 DPVIISSPLST
+1114 DPVIISSPLSS

-1149 PGSNLRLCFLSSRT
+1149 PGSNLRLCYLSSRT
-1163 PGYRSLLKIT
+1163 PGYKSLLKIT

-1178 IPLNL
+1178 VPLNL
-1183 IKVHLM
+1183 LKVHLM

-1206 LAYTFVW
+1206 LAYTFDW

-1219 GQRVYGLSDAVVSV
+1219 GQKVYGLSDAVVSV

-1272 IVNVKSGILHKGSG
+1272 ILNVKSGILHKGSG

-1298 MSIMGNGRRRS
+1298 TSIMGNGRRRS

-1326 PLALAVGID
+1326 PVALAVGID

-1354 VTSILEFRNKEFK
+1354 VTSILELRNKEFK

-1391 TNSRRIYKIKS
+1391 TNSRRIYRIKS
-1402 LTGAKDIATN
+1402 LIGAKDIATN

-1446 GIAVDKNGFI
+1446 GIAIDKNGFI

-1468 PNGIIS
+1468 PNGLIS

-1563 ASAIAVSHTGIL
+1563 ASAIAISHTGIL

-1648 LGNIRIRAVLQNKPV
+1648 LGNIRIRAVLQNRPV

-1699 YLYNFTYSA
+1699 YLYNFTYST
-1708 DNDVIE
+1708 DSDVIE
-1714 VIDNSGNSLK
+1714 VIDNSKNSLK

-1747 LTTGGALKLVSTQSL
+1747 LTTNGALKLVSTQSL

-1769 DGNTGLLAT
+1769 DSNTGLLAT

-1955 LRIVYDQLGRPL
+1955 LRIVYDQSGRPL

-1978 NVSYFFNGR
+1978 NVSYFLNGR

-2424 HSNSEILSLYYDLQG
+2424 HSNSEIVSLYYDLQG

-2490 NFQLVIGF
+2490 YFQLVIGF

-2530 MWKKIGRDPAPFNL
+2530 MWKKIGKDPAPFNL

-2609 ITGVQQTSE
+2609 ITGVQQTTE

-2648 ATTVPIIGKGIM
+2648 ATAVPIIGKGIM

-2756 FQHSF
+2756 FQHSS

-2811 WTEGEKQQLLST
+2811 WTEGEKQQILST

-2845 SSSNIQFLRQN
+2845 SNSNIQFLRQN

>member
-1 MDIKDRRHR
+1 MLQPGTK
-10 SLTRGRCGKV
+10 GRK
-20 CRYTSS
+20 
-26 SLDSE
+26 
-31 NCRVPTQKSYSSSET
+31 P
-46 LKAYDHEN
+46 A
-54 RMHYGN
+54 
-60 RVSDLVHRESDE
+60 
-72 FPRQGTNFTLAEL
+72 AE
-85 GICDPSPQQ
+85 
-94 GGYCSDIGILHQTYA
+94 A
-109 LNAGSDIESD
+109 
-119 TEGGMSPEH
+119 
-128 AIRLWGRSIKSRRSS
+128 
-143 GLSSRENSALTLT
+143 
-156 DSDNENKSD
+156 
-165 EENGKES
+165 GKES

-192 NNRYP
+192 NSRYP
-197 KTPCHLDLYSEVPY
+197 KTPCHLDLYSE
-211 FMNNILQYRQDP
+211 
-223 VGYIHGRPIPST
+223 
-235 SSSSLLPSA
+235 
-244 QLPSSHNPPPVGCQM
+244 
-259 PLLDSNTSHQ
+259 
-269 IMDTNPDEEF
+269 
-279 SPNSYLLRA
+279 
-288 CSGSQQPSS
+288 
-297 SELAEGQREGDG
+297 ELAEGQREGDG

-375 RRNQIHAPAPPPND
+375 RRNQIHAPAPAPND

-409 PLETRHFL
+409 PLETRYSVPPRIRHFL

-481 AVLLAILLAYFIA
+481 AILLAILLAYFIA

-516 KTSSDDVATMPS
+516 RTSSDDVATMPS
-528 GGKGPWSNT
+528 GGKGPWTNT

-733 SQCIDPTCNTHGS
+733 SQCIDPSCSTHGS

-762 CEEVDCIDPTCTN
+762 CEEVDCIDPTCSN

-867 PRCTEHGSCKDGKC
+867 PRCTEHGTCKDGKC

-886 WNGEHCTMDGCPDL
+886 WNGEHCTIGRQTTGIERDGCPDL

-1088 YAMDTLSMKTE
+1088 YAMDTLAMKTE
-1099 ENTIPSCDLSGFVRP
+1099 ENSIPSCDLSGFVRP
-1114 DPVIISSPLST
+1114 DPVIIFSPLST

-1149 PGSNLRLCFLSSRT
+1149 PGSNLRLCYLSSRT
-1163 PGYRSLLKIT
+1163 TGYKSLLKIT

-1178 IPLNL
+1178 VPLNL
-1183 IKVHLM
+1183 IRVHLM

-1219 GQRVYGLSDAVVSV
+1219 GQKVYGLSDAVVSV

-1326 PLALAVGID
+1326 PMALAVGID

-1354 VTSILEFRNKEFK
+1354 VTSILELRNKEFK

-1402 LTGAKDIATN
+1402 LSGAKDITTN

-1446 GIAVDKNGFI
+1446 GIAVDKNGLI

-1563 ASAIAVSHTGIL
+1563 ASAIAISHTGIL

-1682 FNINGIH
+1682 FNINGLH

-1714 VIDNSGNSLK
+1714 VIDNSGNALK
-1724 IRRDSNGTPRHFLMP
+1724 IRRDSNGTPRHLLMP

-1747 LTTGGALKLVSTQSL
+1747 LTTSGALKLVSTQSL

-1855 QLCSNG
+1855 QLSSNG

-1894 ISLPMENGL
+1894 ISLPMDNGL

-2041 YDSSDRLYSVTMPS
+2041 YDLSDRLYSVTMPS

-2067 GYIRNIYNPPESN
+2067 GYIRNMYNPPESN

-2424 HSNSEILSLYYDLQG
+2424 HSNSEIISLYYDLQG

-2506 TKLVHFAQR
+2506 IKLVHFAQR

-2530 MWKKIGRDPAPFNL
+2530 MWRKIGGDPVPFNL

-2583 FPRSKLHFVPPPYEL
+2583 FPRSKLHFVAPPYEL

-2726 RKTLDSGVNVTVSQ
+2726 RRTLDSGVNVTVSQ

-2756 FQHSF
+2756 FQHSS
-2761 LILNIRYGLTVDTL
+2761 LILNIRYGLTFDSV

-2788 RALSAAWAKEQQ
+2788 RALSAAWAKEQE
-2800 KARDGKEGSRL
+2800 KSRDGKDGSRL

>member
-1 MDIKDRRHR
+1 MDVKDRRHR
-10 SLTRGRCGKV
+10 SLTRGRCGKE

-31 NCRVPTQKSYSSSET
+31 DCRVPTQKSYSSSET
-46 LKAYDHEN
+46 LKAYDHDS

-60 RVSDLVHRESDE
+60 RVTDLVHRESDE

-85 GICDPSPQQ
+85 GICEPSPHRS
-94 GGYCSDIGILHQTYA
+94 GYCSDMGILHQGYSLST
-109 LNAGSDIESD
+109 GSDADSD

-128 AIRLWGRSIKSRRSS
+128 AIRLWGRGIKSRRSS

-165 EENGKES
+165 DEN
-172 PNSKCCY
+172 
-179 SESGGVTKLGNHT
+179 
-192 NNRYP
+192 
-197 KTPCHLDLYSEVPY
+197 
-211 FMNNILQYRQDP
+211 
-223 VGYIHGRPIPST
+223 GRPIPPT
-235 SSSSLLPSA
+235 SSPSLLPSA
-244 QLPSSHNPPPVGCQM
+244 QLPSSHNPPPVSCQM

-288 CSGSQQPSS
+288 CSGPQQASS
-297 SELAEGQREGDG
+297 S
-309 ETYILYLQTEA
+309 
-320 STLLREGDKKQRFL
+320 
-334 GGPTNHHSQSTLR
+334 GPPNHHSQSTLR

-362 SSANSLNKNSLTN
+362 SSANSLNRNSLTN
-375 RRNQIHAPAPPPND
+375 RRSQIHAPAPAPND
-389 MATTPESV
+389 LATTPESV

-417 FKTSSGTTPLFSS
+417 FKTSSGSTPLFSS

-452 NTFSRNAFKL
+452 NTFSRKAFKL

-481 AVLLAILLAYFIA
+481 ALLLAILLAYFIA

-516 KTSSDDVATMPS
+516 RTGLPGNDDVATMPS
-528 GGKGPWSNT
+528 GGKVPWSLK
-537 RNSSIDNGEVEI
+537 NSSIDSGEAEV
-549 GRRITQEVPAGV
+549 GRRVTQEVPPGV
-561 FWRSHIHVTQPQ
+561 FWRSQIHISQPQ

-607 LDGKEKWSVIEAP
+607 LDGKEKWSVVESP

-639 LDVGIWHLAFYNDGK
+639 LDVGLWHLAFYNDGK
-654 DKEIVSFNTV
+654 DKEMVSFNTV
-664 VLDSVQDCPRNCD
+664 VLDSVQDCPRNCH

-690 PGFHGA
+690 PGFLGA

-710 GQYSKGTCICYSGWK
+710 GQYSKGTCQCYSGWK
-725 GAECDVPS
+725 GAECDVPMN
-733 SQCIDPTCNTHGS
+733 QCIDPSCGGHGS
-746 CIEGNCVCSA
+746 CIDGNCVCSA
-756 GFKGDN
+756 GYKGEH
-762 CEEVDCIDPTCTN
+762 CEEVDCLDPTCSS
-775 HGVCVNKECLCSPG
+775 HGVCVNGECLCSPG
-789 WGGQNCE
+789 WGGLNCE
-796 LPRTQCPDQCS
+796 LARVQCPDQCS
-807 GHGTYLTD
+807 GHGTYLPD

-829 CSVEVCS
+829 CSV
-836 VDCGT
+836 
-841 HGVCVGGAC
+841 
-850 RCEEG
+850 
-855 WTGVACDQRVCH
+855 
-867 PRCTEHGSCKDGKC
+867 
-881 ECREG
+881 
-886 WNGEHCTMDGCPDL
+886 DGCPDL

-908 LGQNSWQCICQTGWR
+908 LGQNSWQCVCQTGWR
-923 GSGCNVAMET
+923 GPGCNVAMET

-953 CCLQTTCQSSL
+953 CCLQSACQNSL

-975 IQQSQSGSPAVKS
+975 IQQGQTDWPAVKS

-993 KLLVGKDSTHIIPGE
+993 KLLAGKDSTHIIPGE

-1023 MTGDGTPLVGVNV
+1023 VTTDGTPLVGVNV

-1074 ISQEKTVWLPWNSF
+1074 MSQERTVWLPWNSF
-1088 YAMDTLSMKTE
+1088 YAMDTLVMKTE
-1099 ENTIPSCDLSGFVRP
+1099 ENSIPSCDLSGFVRP
-1114 DPVIISSPLST
+1114 DPIIISSPLST
-1125 FFSSSPRRNPI
+1125 FFSAAPGQNPI

-1143 HEEIEM
+1143 HEEIEL
-1149 PGSNLRLCFLSSRT
+1149 PGSNVKLRYLSSRT
-1163 PGYRSLLKIT
+1163 AGYRSLLKIT

-1178 IPLNL
+1178 VPLNL
-1183 IKVHLM
+1183 IRVHLM

-1196 FQKTFQASPN
+1196 FQKSFQASPN
-1206 LAYTFVW
+1206 LAYTFIW
-1213 DKNDAY
+1213 DKTDAY

-1233 GFEYETCLGLILWEK
+1233 GFEYETCPSLILWEK
-1248 RTAVL
+1248 RTALL

-1272 IVNVKSGILHKGSG
+1272 ILNVKSGILHKGTG
-1286 ENQFLSQQPAVI
+1286 ENQFLTQQPAI
-1298 MSIMGNGRRRS
+1298 ITSIMGNGRRRS

-1326 PLALAVGID
+1326 PVALAVGID
-1335 GSLFV
+1335 GSLYV

-1354 VTSILEFRNKEFK
+1354 VTSILELRNKEFK
-1367 HSNNIAHKYYL
+1367 HSNNPAHKYYL
-1378 AVDPVSGSIYLSD
+1378 AVDPVSGSLYVSD
-1391 TNSRRIYKIKS
+1391 TNSRRIYRVKS
-1402 LTGAKDIATN
+1402 LSGAKDLAGN
-1412 SEVIA
+1412 SEVVA
-1417 GNGEQ
+1417 GTGEQ
-1422 CMPFDEARC
+1422 CLPFDEARC
-1431 GNGGKAVDA
+1431 GDGGKAIDA
-1440 ILTNPR
+1440 TLMSPR
-1446 GIAVDKNGFI
+1446 GIAVDKNGLM

-1468 PNGIIS
+1468 QNGIIS
-1474 TLLGSNDLA
+1474 TLLGSNDLTA
-1483 AGRPLSCDS
+1483 VRPLSCDS
-1492 SMDITQVRMEWPTDL
+1492 SMDVAQVRLEWPTDL

-1563 ASAIAVSHTGIL
+1563 ASAIAISHTGVL
-1575 YIAETNEKKINRIR
+1575 YITETDEKKINRLR
-1589 QVTTNGEISL
+1589 QVTTNGEICL

-1607 NCKDDVNCNCYAG
+1607 DCKNDVNCNCYSG
-1620 DDGYATDAFLNSP
+1620 DDAYATDAILNSP
-1633 SSLAVAPDGTVYIAD
+1633 SSLAVAPDGTIYIAD
-1648 LGNIRIRAVLQNKPV
+1648 LGNIRIRAVSKNKPV
-1663 LTSFNQYE
+1663 LNAFNQYE
-1671 VASPGEQELYI
+1671 AASPGEQELYV
-1682 FNINGIH
+1682 FNADGIH
-1689 QYTQSLVTGE
+1689 QYTVSLVTGE

-1708 DNDVIE
+1708 DNDVTE
-1714 VIDNSGNSLK
+1714 LIDNNGNSLK
-1724 IRRDSNGTPRHFLMP
+1724 IRRDSSGMPRHLLMP

-1747 LTTGGALKLVSTQSL
+1747 VGTNGGLKVVSTQNL
-1762 ELSLMTY
+1762 ELGLMTY

-1778 KSDETGWTMFYDYDN
+1778 KSDETGWTTFYDYDH

-1855 QLCSNG
+1855 QLCNNG

-1868 NGMGIS
+1868 NGMGVS

-1879 HILAGTV
+1879 HVLAGTI
-1886 TPTIGRRN
+1886 TPTIGRCN

-1913 QTKGKVTV
+1913 QIKGKVTI

-1930 RNLLSIDFDRNSHTE
+1930 RNLLSIDYDRNIRTE

-1955 LRIVYDQLGRPL
+1955 LRIIYDQVGRPF
-1967 LWLPSSGLAPV
+1967 LWLPSSGLAAV

-1987 LSGLQRGAMSERT
+1987 LAGLQRGAMSERT
-2000 EMDKQGRI
+2000 DIDKQGRI
-2008 ISRAFADGKTWSYTY
+2008 VSRMFADGKVWSYSY
-2023 LEKSMVL
+2023 LDKSMVL

-2041 YDSSDRLYSVTMPS
+2041 YDSSDRLLAVTMPS

-2080 ASIIFDYSEDG
+2080 ASVIFDYSDDG

-2096 SYLGTGR
+2096 SFLGTGR

-2116 EIIYD
+2116 EIVYD

-2178 TYHDNSFRVASIKPI
+2178 TYHDNSFRIASIKPV

-2201 ELYRYDDISGKIE
+2201 DLYRYDEISGKVE

-2219 GVIYYDVNQIITT
+2219 GVIYYDINQIITT
-2232 AVMTLTKHFDTHG
+2232 AVMTLSKHFDTHG
-2245 RIKEVQYEIFRSLMY
+2245 RIKEVQYEMFRSLMY

-2280 PYANTTKYTYEYDGD
+2280 PYANTTKYTYDYDGD
-2295 GQLLTVAV
+2295 GQLQSVAV
-2303 NDRQTWRYNYDLN
+2303 NDRPTWRYSYDLN
-2316 GNLYLLT
+2316 GNLHLLN
-2323 PGNGVRLLPLRYD
+2323 PGNSVRLMPLRYD

-2353 DGFLSQRGADIFDY
+2353 DGYLCQRGSDIFEY

-2378 KVLGWNVQYR
+2378 KASGWSVQYR
-2388 YDGLGR
+2388 YDGVGR
-2394 RASCK
+2394 RASYK
-2399 TNLGLHLQFFYA
+2399 TNLGHHLQYFYS
-2411 DLHNPTRVTHVYN
+2411 DLHNPTRITHVYN
-2424 HSNSEILSLYYDLQG
+2424 HSNSEITSLYYDLQG
-2439 HLFAMESSSGEEYYI
+2439 HLFAMESSSGEEYYV

-2462 LAAFSINGVMIKQ
+2462 LAVFSINGLMIKQ
-2475 LQYTPFGEIYFDSNP
+2475 LQYTAYGEIYYDSNP
-2490 NFQLVIGF
+2490 DFQMVIGF

-2506 TKLVHFAQR
+2506 TKLVHFTQR

-2523 WISPDYT
+2523 WTSPDYT
-2530 MWKKIGRDPAPFNL
+2530 MWKNVGKEPAPFNL
-2544 YMFKNNNPLSTE
+2544 YMFKSNNPLSSE
-2556 MDLKNYVTDV
+2556 LDLKNYVTDV
-2566 QSWLVMFGFQLS
+2566 KSWLVMFGFQLS

-2583 FPRSKLHFVPPPYEL
+2583 FPRAKMYFVPPPYEL
-2598 TESQECENGQL
+2598 SESQASENGQL
-2609 ITGVQQTSE
+2609 ITGVQQTTE

-2626 LEGQTIV
+2626 LEGQVIT
-2633 KRLHANIREK
+2633 KKLHSSIREK
-2643 LGHWF
+2643 AGHWF
-2648 ATTVPIIGKGIM
+2648 ATTTPIIGKGIM
-2660 FAIKEGKVTTGM
+2660 FAIKEGRVTTGV
-2672 SSIASEDSRKIALVL
+2672 SSIASEDSRKVASVL
-2687 NGAHYLEKMYYNIEG
+2687 NNAYYLDKMHYSIEG
-2702 KDTHYFVKIGSSD
+2702 KDTHYFVKIGSAD
-2715 SDLVTLGLTTG
+2715 GDLVTLGTTIG
-2726 RKTLDSGVNVTVSQ
+2726 RKVLESGVNVTVSQ
-2740 PTLLINGRTR
+2740 PTLLVNGRTR
-2750 RFTNIE
+2750 RFTNVE
-2756 FQHSF
+2756 FQYST
-2761 LILNIRYGLTVDTL
+2761 LLLSIRYGLTPDTL
-2775 DEERARVLDQARQ
+2775 DEEKARVLDQARQ
-2788 RALSAAWAKEQQ
+2788 RALGTAWAKEQQ
-2800 KARDGKEGSRL
+2800 KARDGREGSRL

>member
-1 MDIKDRRHR
+1 MVSPPLLIISVAGTLACKPDHFLWRLGSASPQSVSFLH
-10 SLTRGRCGKV
+10 GKV
-20 CRYTSS
+20 VME
-26 SLDSE
+26 SL
-31 NCRVPTQKSYSSSET
+31 
-46 LKAYDHEN
+46 
-54 RMHYGN
+54 G
-60 RVSDLVHRESDE
+60 
-72 FPRQGTNFTLAEL
+72 
-85 GICDPSPQQ
+85 
-94 GGYCSDIGILHQTYA
+94 
-109 LNAGSDIESD
+109 
-119 TEGGMSPEH
+119 
-128 AIRLWGRSIKSRRSS
+128 
-143 GLSSRENSALTLT
+143 
-156 DSDNENKSD
+156 
-165 EENGKES
+165 
-172 PNSKCCY
+172 
-179 SESGGVTKLGNHT
+179 
-192 NNRYP
+192 
-197 KTPCHLDLYSEVPY
+197 
-211 FMNNILQYRQDP
+211 
-223 VGYIHGRPIPST
+223 
-235 SSSSLLPSA
+235 
-244 QLPSSHNPPPVGCQM
+244 PP
-259 PLLDSNTSHQ
+259 
-269 IMDTNPDEEF
+269 
-279 SPNSYLLRA
+279 
-288 CSGSQQPSS
+288 
-297 SELAEGQREGDG
+297 
-309 ETYILYLQTEA
+309 
-320 STLLREGDKKQRFL
+320 
-334 GGPTNHHSQSTLR
+334 NHHSQSTLR

-362 SSANSLNKNSLTN
+362 SSANSLNRNSLTN
-375 RRNQIHAPAPPPND
+375 RRSQIHAPAPAPND
-389 MATTPESV
+389 LATTPESV

-417 FKTSSGTTPLFSS
+417 FKTSSGSTPLFSS

-452 NTFSRNAFKL
+452 NTFSRKAFKL

-481 AVLLAILLAYFIA
+481 ALLLAILLAYFI
-494 MHLLGLNW
+494 
-502 QLQPADGHTFNNGI
+502 
-516 KTSSDDVATMPS
+516 V
-528 GGKGPWSNT
+528 PWSLK
-537 RNSSIDNGEVEI
+537 NSSIDSGEAEV
-549 GRRITQEVPAGV
+549 GRRVTQEVPPGV
-561 FWRSHIHVTQPQ
+561 FWRSQIHISQPQ

-607 LDGKEKWSVIEAP
+607 LDGKEKWSVVESP

-639 LDVGIWHLAFYNDGK
+639 LDVGLWHLAFYNDGK
-654 DKEIVSFNTV
+654 DKEMVSFNTV
-664 VLDSVQDCPRNCD
+664 VLDSVQDCPRNCH
-677 GNGECVSGVCHCF
+677 GNGECVSGLCHCF
-690 PGFHGA
+690 PGFLGA

-710 GQYSKGTCICYSGWK
+710 GQYSKGTCQCYSGWK
-725 GAECDVPS
+725 GAECDVPMN
-733 SQCIDPTCNTHGS
+733 QCIDPSCGGHGS
-746 CIEGNCVCSA
+746 CIDGNCVCSA
-756 GFKGDN
+756 GYKGEH
-762 CEEVDCIDPTCTN
+762 CEEVDCLDPTCSS
-775 HGVCVNKECLCSPG
+775 HGVCVNGECLCSPG
-789 WGGQNCE
+789 WGGLNCE
-796 LPRTQCPDQCS
+796 LARVQCPDQCS
-807 GHGTYLTD
+807 GHGTYLPD

-841 HGVCVGGAC
+841 HGVCIGGAC

-855 WTGVACDQRVCH
+855 WTGAACDQRVCH
-867 PRCTEHGSCKDGKC
+867 PRCIEHGTCKDGKC

-886 WNGEHCTMDGCPDL
+886 WNGEHCTIGRQTAGTETDGCPDL

-908 LGQNSWQCICQTGWR
+908 LGQNSWQCVCQTGWR
-923 GSGCNVAMET
+923 GPGCNVAMET

-953 CCLQTTCQSSL
+953 CCLQSACQNSL

-975 IQQSQSGSPAVKS
+975 IQQGQTDWPAVKS

-993 KLLVGKDSTHIIPGE
+993 KLLAGKDSTHIIPGD

-1023 MTGDGTPLVGVNV
+1023 VTTDGTPLVGVNV

-1074 ISQEKTVWLPWNSF
+1074 MSQERTVWLPWNSF
-1088 YAMDTLSMKTE
+1088 YAMDTLVMKTE
-1099 ENTIPSCDLSGFVRP
+1099 ENSIPSCDLSGFVRP
-1114 DPVIISSPLST
+1114 DPIIISSPLST
-1125 FFSSSPRRNPI
+1125 FFSAAPAQNPI

-1143 HEEIEM
+1143 HEEIEL
-1149 PGSNLRLCFLSSRT
+1149 PGSNVKLRYLSSRT
-1163 PGYRSLLKIT
+1163 AGYKSLLKIT

-1178 IPLNL
+1178 VPLNL
-1183 IKVHLM
+1183 IRVHLM

-1196 FQKTFQASPN
+1196 FQKSFQASPN
-1206 LAYTFVW
+1206 LAYTFIW
-1213 DKNDAY
+1213 DKTDAY

-1233 GFEYETCLGLILWEK
+1233 GFEYETCPSLILWEK
-1248 RTAVL
+1248 RTALL

-1272 IVNVKSGILHKGSG
+1272 ILNVKSGILHKGTG
-1286 ENQFLSQQPAVI
+1286 ENQFLTQQPAI
-1298 MSIMGNGRRRS
+1298 ITSIMGNGRRRS

-1326 PLALAVGID
+1326 PVALAVGID
-1335 GSLFV
+1335 GSLYV

-1354 VTSILEFRNKEFK
+1354 VTSILELRN
-1367 HSNNIAHKYYL
+1367 NPAHKYYL
-1378 AVDPVSGSIYLSD
+1378 AVDPVSGSLYVSD
-1391 TNSRRIYKIKS
+1391 TNSRRIYRVKS
-1402 LTGAKDIATN
+1402 LSGAKDLAGN
-1412 SEVIA
+1412 SEVVA
-1417 GNGEQ
+1417 GTGEQ
-1422 CMPFDEARC
+1422 CLPFDEARC
-1431 GNGGKAVDA
+1431 GDGGKAIDA
-1440 ILTNPR
+1440 TLMSPR
-1446 GIAVDKNGFI
+1446 GIAVDKNGLM

-1468 PNGIIS
+1468 QNGIIS
-1474 TLLGSNDLA
+1474 TLLGSNDLTA
-1483 AGRPLSCDS
+1483 VRPLSCDS
-1492 SMDITQVRMEWPTDL
+1492 SMDVAQVRLEWPTDL

-1563 ASAIAVSHTGIL
+1563 ASAIAISHTGVL
-1575 YIAETNEKKINRIR
+1575 YITETDEKKINRLR
-1589 QVTTNGEISL
+1589 QVTTNGEICL

-1607 NCKDDVNCNCYAG
+1607 DCKNDVNCNCYSG
-1620 DDGYATDAFLNSP
+1620 DDAYATDAILNSP
-1633 SSLAVAPDGTVYIAD
+1633 SSLAVAPDGTIYIAD
-1648 LGNIRIRAVLQNKPV
+1648 LGNIRIRAVSKNKPV
-1663 LTSFNQYE
+1663 LNAFNQYE
-1671 VASPGEQELYI
+1671 AASPGEQELYV
-1682 FNINGIH
+1682 FNADGIH
-1689 QYTQSLVTGE
+1689 QYTVSLVTGE

-1708 DNDVIE
+1708 DNDVTE
-1714 VIDNSGNSLK
+1714 LIDNNGNSLK
-1724 IRRDSNGTPRHFLMP
+1724 IRRDSSGMPRHLLMP

-1747 LTTGGALKLVSTQSL
+1747 VGTNGGLKVVSTQNL
-1762 ELSLMTY
+1762 ELGLMTY

-1778 KSDETGWTMFYDYDN
+1778 KSDETGWTTFYDYDH

-1855 QLCSNG
+1855 QLCNNG

-1868 NGMGIS
+1868 NGMGVS

-1879 HILAGTV
+1879 HVLAGTI
-1886 TPTIGRRN
+1886 TPTIGRCN

-1913 QTKGKVTV
+1913 QIKGKVTI

-1930 RNLLSIDFDRNSHTE
+1930 RNLLSIDYDRNIRTE

-1955 LRIVYDQLGRPL
+1955 LRIIYDQVGRPF
-1967 LWLPSSGLAPV
+1967 LWLPSSGLAAV

-1987 LSGLQRGAMSERT
+1987 LAGLQRGAMSERT
-2000 EMDKQGRI
+2000 DIDKQGRI
-2008 ISRAFADGKTWSYTY
+2008 VSRMFADGKVWSYSY
-2023 LEKSMVL
+2023 LDKSMVL

-2041 YDSSDRLYSVTMPS
+2041 YDSSSRLHAVTMPS

-2080 ASIIFDYSEDG
+2080 ASVIFDYSDDG

-2096 SYLGTGR
+2096 SFLGTGR

-2116 EIIYD
+2116 EIVYD

-2178 TYHDNSFRVASIKPI
+2178 TYHDNSFRIASIKPV

-2201 ELYRYDDISGKIE
+2201 DLYRYDEISGKVE

-2219 GVIYYDVNQIITT
+2219 GVIYYDINQIITT
-2232 AVMTLTKHFDTHG
+2232 AVMTLSKHFDTHG
-2245 RIKEVQYEIFRSLMY
+2245 RIKEVQYEMFRSLMY

-2280 PYANTTKYTYEYDGD
+2280 PYANTTKYTYDYDGD
-2295 GQLLTVAV
+2295 GQLQSVAV
-2303 NDRQTWRYNYDLN
+2303 NDRPTWRYSYDLN
-2316 GNLYLLT
+2316 GNLHLLN
-2323 PGNGVRLLPLRYD
+2323 PGNSVRLMPLRYD

-2353 DGFLSQRGADIFDY
+2353 DGYLCQRGSDIFEY

-2378 KVLGWNVQYR
+2378 KASGWSVQYR
-2388 YDGLGR
+2388 YDGVGR
-2394 RASCK
+2394 RASYK
-2399 TNLGLHLQFFYA
+2399 TNLGHHLQYFYS
-2411 DLHNPTRVTHVYN
+2411 DLHNPTRITHVYN
-2424 HSNSEILSLYYDLQG
+2424 HSNSEITSLYYDLQG
-2439 HLFAMESSSGEEYYI
+2439 HLFAMESSNGEEYYV

-2462 LAAFSINGVMIKQ
+2462 LAVFSINGLMIKQ
-2475 LQYTPFGEIYFDSNP
+2475 LQYTAYGEIYFDSNP
-2490 NFQLVIGF
+2490 DFQMVIGF

-2506 TKLVHFAQR
+2506 TKLVHFTQR

-2523 WISPDYT
+2523 WTSPDYT
-2530 MWKKIGRDPAPFNL
+2530 MWKNVGKEPAPFNL
-2544 YMFKNNNPLSTE
+2544 YMFKSNNPLSNE
-2556 MDLKNYVTDV
+2556 LDLKNYVTDV
-2566 QSWLVMFGFQLS
+2566 KSWLVMFGFQLS

-2583 FPRSKLHFVPPPYEL
+2583 FPRAKMYFVSPPYEL
-2598 TESQECENGQL
+2598 SESQASENGQL
-2609 ITGVQQTSE
+2609 ITGVQQTTE

-2626 LEGQTIV
+2626 LEGQVIT
-2633 KRLHANIREK
+2633 KKLHASIREK
-2643 LGHWF
+2643 AGHWF
-2648 ATTVPIIGKGIM
+2648 ATTTPIIGKGIM
-2660 FAIKEGKVTTGM
+2660 FAIKEGRVTTGV
-2672 SSIASEDSRKIALVL
+2672 SSIASEDSRKVASVL
-2687 NGAHYLEKMYYNIEG
+2687 NNAYYLDKMHYSIEG
-2702 KDTHYFVKIGSSD
+2702 KDTHYFVKIGAAD
-2715 SDLVTLGLTTG
+2715 GDLVTLGTTIG
-2726 RKTLDSGVNVTVSQ
+2726 RKVLESGVNVTVSQ
-2740 PTLLINGRTR
+2740 PTLLVNGRTR

-2756 FQHSF
+2756 FQYST
-2761 LILNIRYGLTVDTL
+2761 LLLSIRYGLTPDTL
-2775 DEERARVLDQARQ
+2775 DEEKARVLDQARQ
-2788 RALSAAWAKEQQ
+2788 RALGTAWAKEQQ
-2800 KARDGKEGSRL
+2800 KARDGREGSRL
-2811 WTEGEKQQLLST
+2811 WTEGEKQQLLSS

>member
-1 MDIKDRRHR
+1 MDVKDRRHR
-10 SLTRGRCGKV
+10 SLTRGRCGKE

-31 NCRVPTQKSYSSSET
+31 DCRVPTQKSYSSSET
-46 LKAYDHEN
+46 LKAYDHDS

-60 RVSDLVHRESDE
+60 RVTDLVHRESDE
-72 FPRQGTNFTLAEL
+72 FSRQGANFTLAEL
-85 GICDPSPQQ
+85 GICEPSPHRS
-94 GGYCSDIGILHQTYA
+94 GYCSDMGILHQGYSLST
-109 LNAGSDIESD
+109 GSDADSD

-128 AIRLWGRSIKSRRSS
+128 AIRLWGRGIKSRRSS

-165 EENGKES
+165 DDN
-172 PNSKCCY
+172 
-179 SESGGVTKLGNHT
+179 
-192 NNRYP
+192 
-197 KTPCHLDLYSEVPY
+197 
-211 FMNNILQYRQDP
+211 
-223 VGYIHGRPIPST
+223 GRPIPPT

-244 QLPSSHNPPPVGCQM
+244 QLPSSHNPPPVSCQM

-288 CSGSQQPSS
+288 CSGPQQASS
-297 SELAEGQREGDG
+297 S
-309 ETYILYLQTEA
+309 
-320 STLLREGDKKQRFL
+320 
-334 GGPTNHHSQSTLR
+334 GPPNHHSQSTLR

-362 SSANSLNKNSLTN
+362 SSANSLNRNSLTN
-375 RRNQIHAPAPPPND
+375 RRSQIHAPAPAPND
-389 MATTPESV
+389 LATTPESV

-417 FKTSSGTTPLFSS
+417 FKTSSGSTPLFSS

-452 NTFSRNAFKL
+452 NTFSRKAFKL

-481 AVLLAILLAYFIA
+481 ALLLAILLAYFIA

-502 QLQPADGHTFNNGI
+502 QLQPADGHTFNNGVR
-516 KTSSDDVATMPS
+516 TGLPGNDDVATVPS
-528 GGKGPWSNT
+528 GGKVPWSLK
-537 RNSSIDNGEVEI
+537 NSSIDSGEAEV
-549 GRRITQEVPAGV
+549 GRRVTQEVPPGV
-561 FWRSHIHVTQPQ
+561 FWRSQIHISQPQ

-607 LDGKEKWSVIEAP
+607 LDGKEKWSVVESP

-639 LDVGIWHLAFYNDGK
+639 LDVGLWHLAFYNDGK
-654 DKEIVSFNTV
+654 DKEMVSFNTV
-664 VLDSVQDCPRNCD
+664 VLDSVQDCPRNCH
-677 GNGECVSGVCHCF
+677 GNGECVSGLCHCF
-690 PGFHGA
+690 PGFLGA
-696 DCAKAACPVLCSGN
+696 DCAKVDCL
-710 GQYSKGTCICYSGWK
+710 
-725 GAECDVPS
+725 
-733 SQCIDPTCNTHGS
+733 DPTCS
-746 CIEGNCVCSA
+746 S
-756 GFKGDN
+756 
-762 CEEVDCIDPTCTN
+762 
-775 HGVCVNKECLCSPG
+775 HGVCVNGECLCSPG
-789 WGGQNCE
+789 WGGLNCE
-796 LPRTQCPDQCS
+796 LARVQCPDQCS
-807 GHGTYLTD
+807 GHGTYLPD
-815 TGLCSCDPNWMGPD
+815 SGLCNCDPNWMGPD

-841 HGVCVGGAC
+841 HGVCIGGAC

-855 WTGVACDQRVCH
+855 WTGAACDQRVCH
-867 PRCTEHGSCKDGKC
+867 PRCIEHGTCKDGKC

-886 WNGEHCTMDGCPDL
+886 WNGEHCTIGRQTAGTETDGCPDL

-908 LGQNSWQCICQTGWR
+908 LGQNSWQCVCQTGWR
-923 GSGCNVAMET
+923 GPGCNVAMET

-953 CCLQTTCQSSL
+953 CCLQSACQNSL

-975 IQQSQSGSPAVKS
+975 IQQGQTDWPAVKS

-993 KLLVGKDSTHIIPGE
+993 KLLAGKDSTHIIPGD

-1023 MTGDGTPLVGVNV
+1023 VTTDGTPLVGVNV

-1059 NGGASLTLHFERAPF
+1059 NGGSALTLHFERAPF
-1074 ISQEKTVWLPWNSF
+1074 MSRERTVWPPWNSF
-1088 YAMDTLSMKTE
+1088 YAMDTLVMKTE
-1099 ENTIPSCDLSGFVRP
+1099 ENSIPSCDLSGFVRP
-1114 DPVIISSPLST
+1114 DPIIISSPLST
-1125 FFSSSPRRNPI
+1125 FFSASPAANPI

-1143 HEEIEM
+1143 HEEIEL
-1149 PGSNLRLCFLSSRT
+1149 PGTNVKLRYLSSRT
-1163 PGYRSLLKIT
+1163 AGYKSLLKIT

-1178 IPLNL
+1178 VPLNL
-1183 IKVHLM
+1183 IRVHLM

-1196 FQKTFQASPN
+1196 FQKSFQASPN
-1206 LAYTFVW
+1206 LAYTFIW
-1213 DKNDAY
+1213 DKTDAY

-1233 GFEYETCLGLILWEK
+1233 GFEYETCPSLILWEK
-1248 RTAVL
+1248 RTALL

-1272 IVNVKSGILHKGSG
+1272 TLNVKSGILLKGTG
-1286 ENQFLSQQPAVI
+1286 ENQFLTQQPAI
-1298 MSIMGNGRRRS
+1298 ITSIMGNGRRRS

-1326 PLALAVGID
+1326 PVALAVGID

-1354 VTSILEFRNKEFK
+1354 VTSILELRNKEFK
-1367 HSNNIAHKYYL
+1367 HSNSPGHKYYL
-1378 AVDPVSGSIYLSD
+1378 AVDPVTGSLYVSD
-1391 TNSRRIYKIKS
+1391 TNSRRIYRVKS
-1402 LTGAKDIATN
+1402 LSGAKDLAGN
-1412 SEVIA
+1412 SEVVA
-1417 GNGEQ
+1417 GTGEQ
-1422 CMPFDEARC
+1422 CLPFDEARC
-1431 GNGGKAVDA
+1431 GDGGKAVDA
-1440 ILTNPR
+1440 TLMSPR
-1446 GIAVDKNGFI
+1446 GIAVDKNGLM

-1468 PNGIIS
+1468 QNGIIS
-1474 TLLGSNDLA
+1474 TLLGSNDLTA
-1483 AGRPLSCDS
+1483 VRPLSCDS
-1492 SMDITQVRMEWPTDL
+1492 SMDVAQVRLEWPTDL

-1563 ASAIAVSHTGIL
+1563 ASAIAISHTGVL
-1575 YIAETNEKKINRIR
+1575 YITETDEKKINRLR
-1589 QVTTNGEISL
+1589 QVTTNGEICL

-1607 NCKDDVNCNCYAG
+1607 DCKNDVNCICYSG
-1620 DDGYATDAFLNSP
+1620 DDAYATDAILNSP
-1633 SSLAVAPDGTVYIAD
+1633 SSLAVAPDGTIYIAD
-1648 LGNIRIRAVLQNKPV
+1648 LGNIRIRAVSKNKPV
-1663 LTSFNQYE
+1663 LNAFNQYE
-1671 VASPGEQELYI
+1671 AASPGEQELYV
-1682 FNINGIH
+1682 FNADGIH
-1689 QYTQSLVTGE
+1689 QYTVSLVTGE

-1708 DNDVIE
+1708 DNDVTE
-1714 VIDNSGNSLK
+1714 LIDNNGNSLK
-1724 IRRDSNGTPRHFLMP
+1724 IRRDSSGMPRHLLMP

-1747 LTTGGALKLVSTQSL
+1747 VGTNGGLKAVSTQNL
-1762 ELSLMTY
+1762 ELGLMTY

-1778 KSDETGWTMFYDYDN
+1778 KSDETGWTTFYDYDH

-1814 EKSITIDIEN
+1814 EKSITVDIEN
-1824 SNRDDDVTV
+1824 SNRDNDVTV

-1868 NGMGIS
+1868 NGMGVS

-1879 HILAGTV
+1879 HVLAGTL
-1886 TPTIGRRN
+1886 TPTIGRCN

-1913 QTKGKVTV
+1913 QIKGKVTI

-1930 RNLLSIDFDRNSHTE
+1930 RNLLSIDYDRNIRTE

-1955 LRIVYDQLGRPL
+1955 LRIIYDQVGRPF
-1967 LWLPSSGLAPV
+1967 LWLPSSGLAAV

-1987 LSGLQRGAMSERT
+1987 LAGLQRGAMSERT
-2000 EMDKQGRI
+2000 DIDKQGRI
-2008 ISRAFADGKTWSYTY
+2008 VSRMFADGKVWSYSY
-2023 LEKSMVL
+2023 LDKSMVL

-2041 YDSSDRLYSVTMPS
+2041 YDSSDRLHAVTMPS

-2080 ASIIFDYSEDG
+2080 ASVIFDYSDDG

-2096 SYLGTGR
+2096 SFLGTGR

-2116 EIIYD
+2116 EIVYD

-2148 TIRYRKIGPL
+2148 TIRYRKVGPL

-2171 VNARFDY
+2171 INARFDY
-2178 TYHDNSFRVASIKPI
+2178 TYHDNSFRIASIKPV

-2201 ELYRYDDISGKIE
+2201 DLYRYDEISGKVE

-2219 GVIYYDVNQIITT
+2219 GVIYYDINQIITT
-2232 AVMTLTKHFDTHG
+2232 AVMTLSKHFDTHG
-2245 RIKEVQYEIFRSLMY
+2245 RIKEVQYEMFRSLMY

-2280 PYANTTKYTYEYDGD
+2280 PYANTTKYTYDYDGD
-2295 GQLLTVAV
+2295 GQLQSVAV
-2303 NDRQTWRYNYDLN
+2303 NDRPTWRYSYDLN
-2316 GNLYLLT
+2316 GNLHLLN
-2323 PGNGVRLLPLRYD
+2323 PGNSARLMPLRYD

-2353 DGFLSQRGADIFDY
+2353 DGYLCQRGSDIFEY

-2378 KVLGWNVQYR
+2378 KASGWSVQYR
-2388 YDGLGR
+2388 YDGVSR
-2394 RASCK
+2394 RASYK
-2399 TNLGLHLQFFYA
+2399 TNLGHHLQYFYS
-2411 DLHNPTRVTHVYN
+2411 DLHHPTRITHVYN
-2424 HSNSEILSLYYDLQG
+2424 HSNSEITSLYYDLQG
-2439 HLFAMESSSGEEYYI
+2439 HLFAMESSSGEEYYV

-2462 LAAFSINGVMIKQ
+2462 LAVFSINGLMIKQ
-2475 LQYTPFGEIYFDSNP
+2475 LQYTAYGEIYYDSNP
-2490 NFQLVIGF
+2490 DFQMVIGF

-2506 TKLVHFAQR
+2506 TKLVHFTQR

-2523 WISPDYT
+2523 WTSPDYT
-2530 MWKKIGRDPAPFNL
+2530 MWRNVGKEPAPFNL
-2544 YMFKNNNPLSTE
+2544 YMFKNNNPLSNE
-2556 MDLKNYVTDV
+2556 LDLKNYVTDV
-2566 QSWLVMFGFQLS
+2566 KSWLVMFGFQLS

-2583 FPRSKLHFVPPPYEL
+2583 FPRAKMYFVPPPYEL
-2598 TESQECENGQL
+2598 SESQASENGQL
-2609 ITGVQQTSE
+2609 ITGVQQTTE
-2618 RHNQAFMA
+2618 RHNQAFLA
-2626 LEGQTIV
+2626 LEGQVIS
-2633 KRLHANIREK
+2633 KKLHAGIREK
-2643 LGHWF
+2643 AGHWF
-2648 ATTVPIIGKGIM
+2648 ATTTPIIGKGIM
-2660 FAIKEGKVTTGM
+2660 FAIKEGRVTTGV
-2672 SSIASEDSRKIALVL
+2672 SSIASEDSRKVASVL
-2687 NGAHYLEKMYYNIEG
+2687 NNAYYLDKMHYSIEG
-2702 KDTHYFVKIGSSD
+2702 KDTHYFVKIGAAD
-2715 SDLVTLGLTTG
+2715 GDLVTLGTTIG
-2726 RKTLDSGVNVTVSQ
+2726 RKVLESGVNVTVSQ
-2740 PTLLINGRTR
+2740 PTLLVNGRTR

-2756 FQHSF
+2756 FQYST
-2761 LILNIRYGLTVDTL
+2761 LLLSIRYGLTPDTL
-2775 DEERARVLDQARQ
+2775 DEEKARVLDQARQ
-2788 RALSAAWAKEQQ
+2788 RALGTAWAKEQQ
-2800 KARDGKEGSRL
+2800 KARDGREGSRL

>member
-10 SLTRGRCGKV
+10 SLTRGRCGKE

-85 GICDPSPQQ
+85 GICEPSPHQ
-94 GGYCSDIGILHQTYA
+94 GGFCSDVGILHQTYA
-109 LNAGSDIESD
+109 LSAGSDIDSD
-119 TEGGMSPEH
+119 NEGGMSPEH

-165 EENGKES
+165 EENGLKLIMENNFFRNDGCTYNQTRGTAMGKRVTPYANLVMGKES

-197 KTPCHLDLYSEVPY
+197 KTPCHLDLYSE
-211 FMNNILQYRQDP
+211 
-223 VGYIHGRPIPST
+223 GRPIPST

-297 SELAEGQREGDG
+297 S
-309 ETYILYLQTEA
+309 
-320 STLLREGDKKQRFL
+320 
-334 GGPTNHHSQSTLR
+334 GPTNHHSQSTLR

-375 RRNQIHAPAPPPND
+375 RRNQIHAPAPAPND

-516 KTSSDDVATMPS
+516 RTSSDDVATMPS
-528 GGKGPWSNT
+528 GGKGPWTNT

-733 SQCIDPTCNTHGS
+733 SQCIDPSCSTHGS
-746 CIEGNCVCSA
+746 CMEGNCVCSA

-762 CEEVDCIDPTCTN
+762 CEEVDCIDPTCSN

-789 WGGQNCE
+789 WGGQKCE
-796 LPRTQCPDQCS
+796 LPRSQCPDQCS

-867 PRCTEHGSCKDGKC
+867 PRCTEHGTCKDGKC

-886 WNGEHCTMDGCPDL
+886 WNGEHCTIDGCPDL

-953 CCLQTTCQSSL
+953 CCLQTTCQASL

-1023 MTGDGTPLVGVNV
+1023 MTEDGTPLVGVNV
-1036 SFVKYPK
+1036 SFVKHPK

-1059 NGGASLTLHFERAPF
+1059 NGGSSLTLHFERAPF

-1088 YAMDTLSMKTE
+1088 YAMDTLAMKTE
-1099 ENTIPSCDLSGFVRP
+1099 ENSIPSCDLSGFVRP
-1114 DPVIISSPLST
+1114 DPVIISSPLSS

-1149 PGSNLRLCFLSSRT
+1149 PGSNLRLCYLSSRT
-1163 PGYRSLLKIT
+1163 PGYKSLLKIT

-1178 IPLNL
+1178 VPLNL
-1183 IKVHLM
+1183 LKVHLM

-1206 LAYTFVW
+1206 LAYTFDW

-1219 GQRVYGLSDAVVSV
+1219 GQKVYGLSDAVVSV

-1272 IVNVKSGILHKGSG
+1272 ILNVKSGILHKGSG

-1298 MSIMGNGRRRS
+1298 TSIMGNGRRRS

-1326 PLALAVGID
+1326 PVALAVGID

-1354 VTSILEFRNKEFK
+1354 VTSILELRNKEFK

-1391 TNSRRIYKIKS
+1391 TNSRRIYRIKS
-1402 LTGAKDIATN
+1402 LIGAKDIATN

-1446 GIAVDKNGFI
+1446 GIAIDKNGFI

-1468 PNGIIS
+1468 PNGLIS

-1563 ASAIAVSHTGIL
+1563 ASAIAISHTGIL

-1648 LGNIRIRAVLQNKPV
+1648 LGNIRIRAVLQNRPV

-1699 YLYNFTYSA
+1699 YLYNFTYST
-1708 DNDVIE
+1708 DSDVIE
-1714 VIDNSGNSLK
+1714 VIDNSKNSLK

-1747 LTTGGALKLVSTQSL
+1747 LTTNGALKLVSTQSL

-1769 DGNTGLLAT
+1769 DSNTGLLAT

-1955 LRIVYDQLGRPL
+1955 LRIVYDQSGRPL

-1978 NVSYFFNGR
+1978 NVSYFLNGR

-2424 HSNSEILSLYYDLQG
+2424 HSNSEIVSLYYDLQG

-2490 NFQLVIGF
+2490 YFQLVIGF

-2530 MWKKIGRDPAPFNL
+2530 MWKKIGKDPAPFNL

-2609 ITGVQQTSE
+2609 ITGVQQTTE

-2648 ATTVPIIGKGIM
+2648 ATAVPIIGKGIM

-2756 FQHSF
+2756 FQHSS

-2811 WTEGEKQQLLST
+2811 WTEGEKQQILST

-2845 SSSNIQFLRQN
+2845 SNSNIQFLRQN

>member
-1 MDIKDRRHR
+1 MDVKDRRHR
-10 SLTRGRCGKV
+10 SLTRGRCGKE

-31 NCRVPTQKSYSSSET
+31 DCRVPTQKSYSSSET
-46 LKAYDHEN
+46 LKAYDHDS

-60 RVSDLVHRESDE
+60 RVTDLVHRESDE

-85 GICDPSPQQ
+85 GICEPSPHRS
-94 GGYCSDIGILHQTYA
+94 GYCSDMGILHQGYSLST
-109 LNAGSDIESD
+109 GSDADSD

-128 AIRLWGRSIKSRRSS
+128 AIRLWGRGMKSRRSS

-165 EENGKES
+165 EENG
-172 PNSKCCY
+172 
-179 SESGGVTKLGNHT
+179 
-192 NNRYP
+192 
-197 KTPCHLDLYSEVPY
+197 
-211 FMNNILQYRQDP
+211 
-223 VGYIHGRPIPST
+223 RPIPPT

-244 QLPSSHNPPPVGCQM
+244 QLPSSHNPPPVSCQM

-288 CSGSQQPSS
+288 CSGPQQASS
-297 SELAEGQREGDG
+297 S
-309 ETYILYLQTEA
+309 
-320 STLLREGDKKQRFL
+320 
-334 GGPTNHHSQSTLR
+334 GPPNHHSQSTLR

-362 SSANSLNKNSLTN
+362 SSANSLNRNSLTN
-375 RRNQIHAPAPPPND
+375 RRSQIHAPAPAPND
-389 MATTPESV
+389 LATTPESV

-417 FKTSSGTTPLFSS
+417 FKTSSGSTPLFSS

-452 NTFSRNAFKL
+452 NTFSRKAFKL

-481 AVLLAILLAYFIA
+481 ALLLAILLAYFIA

-516 KTSSDDVATMPS
+516 RTGLPGNDDVATMPS
-528 GGKGPWSNT
+528 GGKVPWSLK
-537 RNSSIDNGEVEI
+537 NSSIDSGEAEV
-549 GRRITQEVPAGV
+549 GRRVTQEVPPGV
-561 FWRSHIHVTQPQ
+561 FWRSQIHISQPQ

-607 LDGKEKWSVIEAP
+607 LDGKEKWSVVESP

-639 LDVGIWHLAFYNDGK
+639 LDVGLWHLAFYNDGK
-654 DKEIVSFNTV
+654 DKEMVSFNTV
-664 VLDSVQDCPRNCD
+664 VLDSVQDCPRNCH
-677 GNGECVSGVCHCF
+677 GNGECVSGLCHCF
-690 PGFHGA
+690 PGFLGA

-710 GQYSKGTCICYSGWK
+710 GQYSKGTCQCYSGWK
-725 GAECDVPS
+725 GAECDVPMN
-733 SQCIDPTCNTHGS
+733 QCIDPSCGGHGS
-746 CIEGNCVCSA
+746 CIDGNCVCSA
-756 GFKGDN
+756 GYKGEH
-762 CEEVDCIDPTCTN
+762 CEEVDCLDPTCSS
-775 HGVCVNKECLCSPG
+775 HGVCVNGECLCSPG
-789 WGGQNCE
+789 WGGLNCE
-796 LPRTQCPDQCS
+796 LARVQCPDQCS
-807 GHGTYLTD
+807 GHGTYLPD

-829 CSVEVCS
+829 CSV
-836 VDCGT
+836 
-841 HGVCVGGAC
+841 
-850 RCEEG
+850 
-855 WTGVACDQRVCH
+855 
-867 PRCTEHGSCKDGKC
+867 
-881 ECREG
+881 
-886 WNGEHCTMDGCPDL
+886 DGCPDL

-908 LGQNSWQCICQTGWR
+908 LGQNSWQCVCQTGWR
-923 GSGCNVAMET
+923 GPGCNVAMET

-953 CCLQTTCQSSL
+953 CCLQSACQNSL

-975 IQQSQSGSPAVKS
+975 IQQGQTDSPAVKS

-993 KLLVGKDSTHIIPGE
+993 KLLAGKDSTHIIPGD

-1023 MTGDGTPLVGVNV
+1023 VTTDGTPLVGVNV

-1074 ISQEKTVWLPWNSF
+1074 MSQERTVWLPWNSF
-1088 YAMDTLSMKTE
+1088 YAMDTLVMKTE
-1099 ENTIPSCDLSGFVRP
+1099 ENSIPSCDLSGFVRP
-1114 DPVIISSPLST
+1114 DPIIISSPLST
-1125 FFSSSPRRNPI
+1125 FFSAAPAQNPI

-1143 HEEIEM
+1143 HEEIEL
-1149 PGSNLRLCFLSSRT
+1149 PGSNVKLRYLSSRT
-1163 PGYRSLLKIT
+1163 AGYKSLLKIT

-1178 IPLNL
+1178 VPLNL

-1196 FQKTFQASPN
+1196 FQKSFQASPN
-1206 LAYTFVW
+1206 LAYTFIW
-1213 DKNDAY
+1213 DKTDAY

-1233 GFEYETCLGLILWEK
+1233 GFEYETCPSLILWEK
-1248 RTAVL
+1248 RTALL

-1272 IVNVKSGILHKGSG
+1272 ILNVKSGILHKGTG
-1286 ENQFLSQQPAVI
+1286 ENQFLTQQPAI
-1298 MSIMGNGRRRS
+1298 ITSIMGNGRRRS

-1326 PLALAVGID
+1326 PVALAVGID

-1354 VTSILEFRNKEFK
+1354 VTSILELRN
-1367 HSNNIAHKYYL
+1367 NPAHKYYL
-1378 AVDPVSGSIYLSD
+1378 AVDPVSGSLYVSD
-1391 TNSRRIYKIKS
+1391 TNSRRIYRVKS
-1402 LTGAKDIATN
+1402 LSGAKDLAGN
-1412 SEVIA
+1412 SEVVA
-1417 GNGEQ
+1417 GTGEQ
-1422 CMPFDEARC
+1422 CLPFDEARC
-1431 GNGGKAVDA
+1431 GDGGKAVDA
-1440 ILTNPR
+1440 TLMSPR
-1446 GIAVDKNGFI
+1446 GIAVDKNGLM

-1468 PNGIIS
+1468 QNGIIS
-1474 TLLGSNDLA
+1474 TLLGSNDLTA
-1483 AGRPLSCDS
+1483 VRPLSCDS
-1492 SMDITQVRMEWPTDL
+1492 SMDVAQVRLEWPTDL

-1563 ASAIAVSHTGIL
+1563 ASAIAISHTGVL
-1575 YIAETNEKKINRIR
+1575 YITETDEKKINRLR
-1589 QVTTNGEISL
+1589 QVTTNGEICL

-1607 NCKDDVNCNCYAG
+1607 DCKNDVNCNCYSG
-1620 DDGYATDAFLNSP
+1620 DDAYATDAILNSP
-1633 SSLAVAPDGTVYIAD
+1633 SSLAVAPDGTIYIAD
-1648 LGNIRIRAVLQNKPV
+1648 LGNIRIRAVSKNKPV
-1663 LTSFNQYE
+1663 LNAFNQYE
-1671 VASPGEQELYI
+1671 AASPGEQELYV
-1682 FNINGIH
+1682 FNADGIH
-1689 QYTQSLVTGE
+1689 QYTVSLVTGE
-1699 YLYNFTYSA
+1699 YLCNFTYSA
-1708 DNDVIE
+1708 DNDVTE
-1714 VIDNSGNSLK
+1714 LIDNNGNSLK
-1724 IRRDSNGTPRHFLMP
+1724 IRRDSSGMPRHLLMP

-1747 LTTGGALKLVSTQSL
+1747 VGTNGGLKVVSAQNL
-1762 ELSLMTY
+1762 ELGLMTY

-1778 KSDETGWTMFYDYDN
+1778 KSDETGWTTFYDYDH

-1855 QLCSNG
+1855 QLCNNG

-1868 NGMGIS
+1868 NGMGVS

-1879 HILAGTV
+1879 HVLAGTI
-1886 TPTIGRRN
+1886 TPTIGRCN

-1913 QTKGKVTV
+1913 QIKGKVTI

-1930 RNLLSIDFDRNSHTE
+1930 RNLLSIDYDRNIRTE

-1955 LRIVYDQLGRPL
+1955 LRIIYDQVGRPF
-1967 LWLPSSGLAPV
+1967 LWLPSSGLAAV

-1987 LSGLQRGAMSERT
+1987 LAGLQRGAMSERT
-2000 EMDKQGRI
+2000 DIDKQGRI
-2008 ISRAFADGKTWSYTY
+2008 VSRMFADGKVWSYSY
-2023 LEKSMVL
+2023 LDKSMVL

-2041 YDSSDRLYSVTMPS
+2041 YDSSERLHAVTMPS

-2080 ASIIFDYSEDG
+2080 ASVIFDYSDDG

-2096 SYLGTGR
+2096 SFLGTGR

-2116 EIIYD
+2116 EIVYD

-2178 TYHDNSFRVASIKPI
+2178 TYHDNSFRIASIKPV

-2201 ELYRYDDISGKIE
+2201 DLYRYDEISGKVE

-2219 GVIYYDVNQIITT
+2219 GVIYYDINQIITT
-2232 AVMTLTKHFDTHG
+2232 AVMTLSKHFDTHG
-2245 RIKEVQYEIFRSLMY
+2245 RIKEVQYEMFRSLMY

-2280 PYANTTKYTYEYDGD
+2280 PYANTTKYTYDYDGD
-2295 GQLLTVAV
+2295 GQLQSVAV
-2303 NDRQTWRYNYDLN
+2303 NDRPTWRYSYDLN
-2316 GNLYLLT
+2316 GNLHLLN
-2323 PGNGVRLLPLRYD
+2323 PGNSVRLMPLRYD

-2353 DGFLSQRGADIFDY
+2353 DGYLCQRGADIFEY

-2378 KVLGWNVQYR
+2378 KASGWSVQYR
-2388 YDGLGR
+2388 YDGVGR
-2394 RASCK
+2394 RASYK
-2399 TNLGLHLQFFYA
+2399 TNLGHHLQYFYS
-2411 DLHNPTRVTHVYN
+2411 DLHNPTRITHVYN
-2424 HSNSEILSLYYDLQG
+2424 HSNSEITSLYYDLQG
-2439 HLFAMESSSGEEYYI
+2439 HLFAMESSSGEEYYV

-2462 LAAFSINGVMIKQ
+2462 LAVFSINGLMIKQ
-2475 LQYTPFGEIYFDSNP
+2475 LQYTAYGEIYYDSNP
-2490 NFQLVIGF
+2490 DFQMVIGF

-2506 TKLVHFAQR
+2506 TKLVHFTQR

-2523 WISPDYT
+2523 WTSPDYT
-2530 MWKKIGRDPAPFNL
+2530 VWKNVGKEPAPFNL
-2544 YMFKNNNPLSTE
+2544 YMFKSNNPLSNE
-2556 MDLKNYVTDV
+2556 LDLKNYVTDV
-2566 QSWLVMFGFQLS
+2566 KSWLVMFGFQLS

-2583 FPRSKLHFVPPPYEL
+2583 FPRAKMYFVPPPYEL
-2598 TESQECENGQL
+2598 SESQASENGQL
-2609 ITGVQQTSE
+2609 ITGVQQTTE

-2626 LEGQTIV
+2626 LEGQVIS
-2633 KRLHANIREK
+2633 KKLHATIREK
-2643 LGHWF
+2643 AGHWF
-2648 ATTVPIIGKGIM
+2648 ATTTPIIGKGIM
-2660 FAIKEGKVTTGM
+2660 FAIKEGRVTTGV
-2672 SSIASEDSRKIALVL
+2672 SSIASEDSRKVASVL
-2687 NGAHYLEKMYYNIEG
+2687 NNAYYLDKMHYSIEG
-2702 KDTHYFVKIGSSD
+2702 KDTHYFVKIGSAD
-2715 SDLVTLGLTTG
+2715 SDLVTLGTTIG
-2726 RKTLDSGVNVTVSQ
+2726 RKVLENGVNVTVSQ
-2740 PTLLINGRTR
+2740 PTLLVNGRTR

-2756 FQHSF
+2756 FQYST
-2761 LILNIRYGLTVDTL
+2761 LLLSIRYGLTPDTL
-2775 DEERARVLDQARQ
+2775 DEEKARVLDQARQ
-2788 RALSAAWAKEQQ
+2788 RALGTAWAKEQQ
-2800 KARDGKEGSRL
+2800 KARDGREGSRL

>member
-1 MDIKDRRHR
+1 MDVKDRRHR
-10 SLTRGRCGKV
+10 SLTRGRCGKE

-31 NCRVPTQKSYSSSET
+31 DCRVPTQKSYSSSET
-46 LKAYDHEN
+46 LKAYDHDS

-60 RVSDLVHRESDE
+60 RVTDLVHRESDE
-72 FPRQGTNFTLAEL
+72 FSRQGANFTLAEL
-85 GICDPSPQQ
+85 GICEPSPHRS
-94 GGYCSDIGILHQTYA
+94 GYCSDMGILHQGYSLST
-109 LNAGSDIESD
+109 GSDADSD

-128 AIRLWGRSIKSRRSS
+128 AIRLWGRGIKSRRSS

-165 EENGKES
+165 DDN
-172 PNSKCCY
+172 
-179 SESGGVTKLGNHT
+179 
-192 NNRYP
+192 
-197 KTPCHLDLYSEVPY
+197 
-211 FMNNILQYRQDP
+211 
-223 VGYIHGRPIPST
+223 GRPIPPT

-244 QLPSSHNPPPVGCQM
+244 QLPSSHNPPPVSCQM

-288 CSGSQQPSS
+288 CSGPQQASS
-297 SELAEGQREGDG
+297 S
-309 ETYILYLQTEA
+309 
-320 STLLREGDKKQRFL
+320 
-334 GGPTNHHSQSTLR
+334 GPPNHHSQSTLR

-362 SSANSLNKNSLTN
+362 SSANSLNRNSLTN
-375 RRNQIHAPAPPPND
+375 RRSQIHAPAPAPND
-389 MATTPESV
+389 LATTPESV

-417 FKTSSGTTPLFSS
+417 FKTSSGSTPLFSS

-452 NTFSRNAFKL
+452 NTFSRKAFKL

-481 AVLLAILLAYFIA
+481 ALLLAILLAYFI
-494 MHLLGLNW
+494 
-502 QLQPADGHTFNNGI
+502 
-516 KTSSDDVATMPS
+516 V
-528 GGKGPWSNT
+528 PWSLK
-537 RNSSIDNGEVEI
+537 NSSIDSGEAEV
-549 GRRITQEVPAGV
+549 GRRVTQEVPPGV
-561 FWRSHIHVTQPQ
+561 FWRSQIHISQPQ

-607 LDGKEKWSVIEAP
+607 LDGKEKWSVVESP

-639 LDVGIWHLAFYNDGK
+639 LDVGLWHLAFYNDGK
-654 DKEIVSFNTV
+654 DKEMVSFNTV
-664 VLDSVQDCPRNCD
+664 VLDSVQDCPRNCH
-677 GNGECVSGVCHCF
+677 GNGECVSGLCHCF
-690 PGFHGA
+690 PGFLGA

-710 GQYSKGTCICYSGWK
+710 GQYSKGTCQCYSGWK
-725 GAECDVPS
+725 GAECDVPMN
-733 SQCIDPTCNTHGS
+733 QCIDPSCGGHGS
-746 CIEGNCVCSA
+746 CIDGNCVCAA
-756 GFKGDN
+756 GYKGEH
-762 CEEVDCIDPTCTN
+762 CEEVDCLDPTCSS
-775 HGVCVNKECLCSPG
+775 HGVCVNGECLCSPG
-789 WGGQNCE
+789 WGGLNCE
-796 LPRTQCPDQCS
+796 LARVQCPDQCS
-807 GHGTYLTD
+807 GHGTYLPD
-815 TGLCSCDPNWMGPD
+815 SGLCNCDPNWMGPD

-841 HGVCVGGAC
+841 HGVCIGGAC

-855 WTGVACDQRVCH
+855 WTGAACDQRVCH
-867 PRCTEHGSCKDGKC
+867 PRCIEHGTCKDGKC

-886 WNGEHCTMDGCPDL
+886 WNGEHCTIGRQTAGTETDGCPDL

-908 LGQNSWQCICQTGWR
+908 LGQNSWQCVCQTGWR
-923 GSGCNVAMET
+923 GPGCNVAMET

-953 CCLQTTCQSSL
+953 CCLQSACQNSL

-975 IQQSQSGSPAVKS
+975 IQQGQTDWPAVKS

-993 KLLVGKDSTHIIPGE
+993 KLLAGKDSTHIIPGD

-1023 MTGDGTPLVGVNV
+1023 VTTDGTPLVGVNV

-1059 NGGASLTLHFERAPF
+1059 NGGSALTLHFERAPF
-1074 ISQEKTVWLPWNSF
+1074 MSQERTVWLPWNSF
-1088 YAMDTLSMKTE
+1088 YAMDTLVMKTE
-1099 ENTIPSCDLSGFVRP
+1099 ENSIPSCDLSGFVRP
-1114 DPVIISSPLST
+1114 DPIIISSPLST
-1125 FFSSSPRRNPI
+1125 FFSASPAANPI

-1143 HEEIEM
+1143 HEEIEL
-1149 PGSNLRLCFLSSRT
+1149 PGTNVKLRYLSSRT
-1163 PGYRSLLKIT
+1163 AGYKSLLKIT

-1178 IPLNL
+1178 VPLNL
-1183 IKVHLM
+1183 IRVHLM

-1196 FQKTFQASPN
+1196 FQKSFQASPN
-1206 LAYTFVW
+1206 LAYTFIW
-1213 DKNDAY
+1213 DKTDAY

-1233 GFEYETCLGLILWEK
+1233 GFEYETCPSLILWEK
-1248 RTAVL
+1248 RTALL

-1272 IVNVKSGILHKGSG
+1272 TLNVKSGILHKGTG
-1286 ENQFLSQQPAVI
+1286 ENQFLTQQPAI
-1298 MSIMGNGRRRS
+1298 ITSIMGNGRRRS

-1326 PLALAVGID
+1326 PVALAVGID

-1354 VTSILEFRNKEFK
+1354 VTSILELRN
-1367 HSNNIAHKYYL
+1367 SPGHKYYL
-1378 AVDPVSGSIYLSD
+1378 AVDPVTGSLYVSD
-1391 TNSRRIYKIKS
+1391 TNSRRIYRVKS
-1402 LTGAKDIATN
+1402 LSGAKDLAGN
-1412 SEVIA
+1412 SEVVA
-1417 GNGEQ
+1417 GTGEQ
-1422 CMPFDEARC
+1422 CLPFDEARC
-1431 GNGGKAVDA
+1431 GDGGKAVDA
-1440 ILTNPR
+1440 TLMSPR
-1446 GIAVDKNGFI
+1446 GIAVDKNGLM

-1468 PNGIIS
+1468 QNGIIS
-1474 TLLGSNDLA
+1474 TLLGSNDLTA
-1483 AGRPLSCDS
+1483 VRPLSCDS
-1492 SMDITQVRMEWPTDL
+1492 SMDVAQVRLEWPTDL

-1563 ASAIAVSHTGIL
+1563 ASAIAISHTGVL
-1575 YIAETNEKKINRIR
+1575 YITETDEKKINRLR
-1589 QVTTNGEISL
+1589 QVTTNGEICL

-1607 NCKDDVNCNCYAG
+1607 DCKNDVNCICYSG
-1620 DDGYATDAFLNSP
+1620 DDAYATDAILNSP
-1633 SSLAVAPDGTVYIAD
+1633 SSLAVAPDGTIYIAD
-1648 LGNIRIRAVLQNKPV
+1648 LGNIRIRAVSKNKPV
-1663 LTSFNQYE
+1663 LNAFNQYE
-1671 VASPGEQELYI
+1671 AASPGEQELYV
-1682 FNINGIH
+1682 FNADGIH
-1689 QYTQSLVTGE
+1689 QYTVSLVTGE

-1708 DNDVIE
+1708 DNDVTE
-1714 VIDNSGNSLK
+1714 LIDNNGNSLK
-1724 IRRDSNGTPRHFLMP
+1724 IRRDSSGMPRHLLMP

-1747 LTTGGALKLVSTQSL
+1747 VGTNGGLKAVSTQNL
-1762 ELSLMTY
+1762 ELGLMTY

-1778 KSDETGWTMFYDYDN
+1778 KSDETGWTTFYDYDH

-1868 NGMGIS
+1868 NGMGVS

-1879 HILAGTV
+1879 HVLAGTI
-1886 TPTIGRRN
+1886 TPTIGRCN

-1913 QTKGKVTV
+1913 QIKGKVTI

-1930 RNLLSIDFDRNSHTE
+1930 RNLLSIDYDRNIRTE

-1955 LRIVYDQLGRPL
+1955 LRIIYDQVGRPF
-1967 LWLPSSGLAPV
+1967 LWLPSSGLAAV

-1987 LSGLQRGAMSERT
+1987 LAGLQRGAMSERT
-2000 EMDKQGRI
+2000 DIDKQGRI
-2008 ISRAFADGKTWSYTY
+2008 VSRMFADGKVWSYSY
-2023 LEKSMVL
+2023 LDKSMVL

-2041 YDSSDRLYSVTMPS
+2041 YDSSDRLHAVTMPS

-2080 ASIIFDYSEDG
+2080 ASVIFDYSDDG

-2096 SYLGTGR
+2096 SFLGTGR

-2116 EIIYD
+2116 EIVYD

-2148 TIRYRKIGPL
+2148 TIRYRKVGPL

-2171 VNARFDY
+2171 INARFDY
-2178 TYHDNSFRVASIKPI
+2178 TYHDNSFRIASIKPV

-2201 ELYRYDDISGKIE
+2201 DLYRYDEISGKVE

-2219 GVIYYDVNQIITT
+2219 GVIYYDINQIITT
-2232 AVMTLTKHFDTHG
+2232 AVMTLSKHFDTHG
-2245 RIKEVQYEIFRSLMY
+2245 RIKEVQYEMFRSLMY

-2280 PYANTTKYTYEYDGD
+2280 PYANTTKYTYDYDGD
-2295 GQLLTVAV
+2295 GQLQSVAV
-2303 NDRQTWRYNYDLN
+2303 NDRPTWRYSYDLN
-2316 GNLYLLT
+2316 GNLHLLN
-2323 PGNGVRLLPLRYD
+2323 PGNSARLMPLRYD

-2353 DGFLSQRGADIFDY
+2353 DGYLCQRGSDIFEY

-2378 KVLGWNVQYR
+2378 KASGWSVQYR
-2388 YDGLGR
+2388 YDGVSR
-2394 RASCK
+2394 RASYK
-2399 TNLGLHLQFFYA
+2399 TNLGHHLQYFYS
-2411 DLHNPTRVTHVYN
+2411 DLHHPTRITHVYN
-2424 HSNSEILSLYYDLQG
+2424 HSNSEITSLYYDLQG
-2439 HLFAMESSSGEEYYI
+2439 HLFAMESSSGEEYYV

-2462 LAAFSINGVMIKQ
+2462 LAVFSINGLMIKQ
-2475 LQYTPFGEIYFDSNP
+2475 LQYTAYGEIYYDSNP
-2490 NFQLVIGF
+2490 DFQMVIGF

-2506 TKLVHFAQR
+2506 TKLVHFTQR

-2523 WISPDYT
+2523 WTSPDYT
-2530 MWKKIGRDPAPFNL
+2530 MWRNVGKEPAPFNL
-2544 YMFKNNNPLSTE
+2544 YMFKNNNPLSNE
-2556 MDLKNYVTDV
+2556 LDLKNYVTDV
-2566 QSWLVMFGFQLS
+2566 KSWLVMFGFQLS

-2583 FPRSKLHFVPPPYEL
+2583 FPRAKMYFVPPPYEL
-2598 TESQECENGQL
+2598 SESQASENGQL
-2609 ITGVQQTSE
+2609 ITGVQQTTE
-2618 RHNQAFMA
+2618 RHNQAFLA
-2626 LEGQTIV
+2626 LEGQVIS
-2633 KRLHANIREK
+2633 KKLHASIREK
-2643 LGHWF
+2643 AGHWF
-2648 ATTVPIIGKGIM
+2648 ATTTPIIGKGIM
-2660 FAIKEGKVTTGM
+2660 FAIKEGRVTTGV
-2672 SSIASEDSRKIALVL
+2672 SSIASEDSRKVASVL
-2687 NGAHYLEKMYYNIEG
+2687 NNAYYLDKMHYSIEG
-2702 KDTHYFVKIGSSD
+2702 KDTHYFVKIGAAD
-2715 SDLVTLGLTTG
+2715 GDLVTLGTTIG
-2726 RKTLDSGVNVTVSQ
+2726 RKVLESGVNVTVSQ
-2740 PTLLINGRTR
+2740 PTLLVNGRTR

-2756 FQHSF
+2756 FQYST
-2761 LILNIRYGLTVDTL
+2761 LLLSIRYGLTPDTL
-2775 DEERARVLDQARQ
+2775 DEEKARVLDQARQ
-2788 RALSAAWAKEQQ
+2788 RALGTAWAKEQQ
-2800 KARDGKEGSRL
+2800 KARDGREGSRL

>member
-1 MDIKDRRHR
+1 MLQPGTK
-10 SLTRGRCGKV
+10 GRK
-20 CRYTSS
+20 
-26 SLDSE
+26 
-31 NCRVPTQKSYSSSET
+31 P
-46 LKAYDHEN
+46 A
-54 RMHYGN
+54 
-60 RVSDLVHRESDE
+60 
-72 FPRQGTNFTLAEL
+72 AE
-85 GICDPSPQQ
+85 
-94 GGYCSDIGILHQTYA
+94 A
-109 LNAGSDIESD
+109 
-119 TEGGMSPEH
+119 
-128 AIRLWGRSIKSRRSS
+128 
-143 GLSSRENSALTLT
+143 
-156 DSDNENKSD
+156 
-165 EENGKES
+165 GKES

-179 SESGGVTKLGNHT
+179 SESGGVTKLGSQT
-192 NNRYP
+192 NRYP
-197 KTPCHLDLYSEVPY
+197 KTPCHLDLYSE
-211 FMNNILQYRQDP
+211 
-223 VGYIHGRPIPST
+223 GRPIPST

-259 PLLDSNTSHQ
+259 PLLDSNASHQ

-297 SELAEGQREGDG
+297 S
-309 ETYILYLQTEA
+309 
-320 STLLREGDKKQRFL
+320 
-334 GGPTNHHSQSTLR
+334 GPTNHHSQSTLR

-375 RRNQIHAPAPPPND
+375 RRNQIHAPVQAPND

-409 PLETRHFL
+409 PLETRYSVPPRIRHFL

-516 KTSSDDVATMPS
+516 RTSSDDVATMPS
-528 GGKGPWSNT
+528 GGKGPWTNS

-733 SQCIDPTCNTHGS
+733 SQCIDPSCSTHGS
-746 CIEGNCVCSA
+746 CMEGNCVCSA
-756 GFKGDN
+756 GFKGDS
-762 CEEVDCIDPTCTN
+762 CEEVDCIDPTCSN

-867 PRCTEHGSCKDGKC
+867 PRCTEHGTCKDGKC

-886 WNGEHCTMDGCPDL
+886 WNGEHCTIDGCPDL

-975 IQQSQSGSPAVKS
+975 IQHSQSGSPAVKS

-1088 YAMDTLSMKTE
+1088 YAMDTLAMKTE
-1099 ENTIPSCDLSGFVRP
+1099 ENSIPSCDLSGFVRP

-1149 PGSNLRLCFLSSRT
+1149 PGSNLRLCYLSSRT
-1163 PGYRSLLKIT
+1163 PGYKSLLKIT

-1178 IPLNL
+1178 VPLNL

-1196 FQKTFQASPN
+1196 FQKTFQASQN

-1219 GQRVYGLSDAVVSV
+1219 GQKVYGLSDAVVSV

-1326 PLALAVGID
+1326 PVALAVGID

-1354 VTSILEFRNKEFK
+1354 VTSILELRNKEFK

-1492 SMDITQVRMEWPTDL
+1492 SMDIAQVRMEWPTDL

-1563 ASAIAVSHTGIL
+1563 ASAIAISHTGIL

-1682 FNINGIH
+1682 FNFNGIH

-1747 LTTGGALKLVSTQSL
+1747 LTTSGALKLVSTQSL

-1913 QTKGKVTV
+1913 QTKGKVIV

-1978 NVSYFFNGR
+1978 NVSYFYNGR

-2067 GYIRNIYNPPESN
+2067 GYIRNMYNPPESN

-2424 HSNSEILSLYYDLQG
+2424 HSNSEIISLYYDLQG

-2530 MWKKIGRDPAPFNL
+2530 MWRKIGRDPAPFNL

-2583 FPRSKLHFVPPPYEL
+2583 FQRSKLHFVAPPYEL

-2633 KRLHANIREK
+2633 KRLHASIREK
-2643 LGHWF
+2643 LGNWF

-2672 SSIASEDSRKIALVL
+2672 SSIASEDNRKIALVL

-2756 FQHSF
+2756 FQHSS

>member
-1 MDIKDRRHR
+1 MDVKDRRHR
-10 SLTRGRCGKV
+10 SLTRGRCGKE

-31 NCRVPTQKSYSSSET
+31 DCRVPTQKSYSSSET
-46 LKAYDHEN
+46 LKAYDHDS

-60 RVSDLVHRESDE
+60 RVTDLVHRESDE

-85 GICDPSPQQ
+85 GICEPSPHRS
-94 GGYCSDIGILHQTYA
+94 GYCSDMGILHQGYSLST
-109 LNAGSDIESD
+109 GSDADSD

-128 AIRLWGRSIKSRRSS
+128 AIRLWGRGIKSRRSS

-165 EENGKES
+165 DENG
-172 PNSKCCY
+172 
-179 SESGGVTKLGNHT
+179 
-192 NNRYP
+192 
-197 KTPCHLDLYSEVPY
+197 
-211 FMNNILQYRQDP
+211 
-223 VGYIHGRPIPST
+223 
-235 SSSSLLPSA
+235 
-244 QLPSSHNPPPVGCQM
+244 PP
-259 PLLDSNTSHQ
+259 
-269 IMDTNPDEEF
+269 
-279 SPNSYLLRA
+279 
-288 CSGSQQPSS
+288 
-297 SELAEGQREGDG
+297 
-309 ETYILYLQTEA
+309 
-320 STLLREGDKKQRFL
+320 
-334 GGPTNHHSQSTLR
+334 NHHSQSTLR

-362 SSANSLNKNSLTN
+362 SSANSLNRNSLTN
-375 RRNQIHAPAPPPND
+375 RRSQIHAPAPAPND
-389 MATTPESV
+389 LATTPESV

-417 FKTSSGTTPLFSS
+417 FKTSSGSTPLFSS

-452 NTFSRNAFKL
+452 NTFSRKAFKL

-481 AVLLAILLAYFIA
+481 ALLLAILLAYFIA

-516 KTSSDDVATMPS
+516 RTGLPGNDDVATMPS
-528 GGKGPWSNT
+528 GGKVPWSLK
-537 RNSSIDNGEVEI
+537 NSSIDSGEAEV
-549 GRRITQEVPAGV
+549 GRRVTQEVPPGV
-561 FWRSHIHVTQPQ
+561 FWRSQIHISQPQ

-607 LDGKEKWSVIEAP
+607 LDGKEKWSVVESP

-639 LDVGIWHLAFYNDGK
+639 LDVGLWHLAFYNDGK
-654 DKEIVSFNTV
+654 DKEMVSFNTV
-664 VLDSVQDCPRNCD
+664 VLDSVQDCPRNCH
-677 GNGECVSGVCHCF
+677 GNGECVSGLCHCF
-690 PGFHGA
+690 PGFLGA

-710 GQYSKGTCICYSGWK
+710 GQYSKGTCQCYSGWK
-725 GAECDVPS
+725 GAECDVPMN
-733 SQCIDPTCNTHGS
+733 QCIDPSCGGHGS
-746 CIEGNCVCSA
+746 CIDGNCVCSA
-756 GFKGDN
+756 GYKGEH
-762 CEEVDCIDPTCTN
+762 CEEVDCLDPTCSS
-775 HGVCVNKECLCSPG
+775 HGVCVNGECLCSPG
-789 WGGQNCE
+789 WGGLNCE
-796 LPRTQCPDQCS
+796 LARVQCPDQCS
-807 GHGTYLTD
+807 GHGTYVPD

-841 HGVCVGGAC
+841 HGVCIGGAC

-855 WTGVACDQRVCH
+855 WTGAACDQRVCH
-867 PRCTEHGSCKDGKC
+867 PRCIEHGTCKDGKC

-886 WNGEHCTMDGCPDL
+886 WNGEHCTIDGCPDL

-908 LGQNSWQCICQTGWR
+908 LGQNSWQCVCQTGWR
-923 GSGCNVAMET
+923 GPGCNVAMET

-953 CCLQTTCQSSL
+953 CCLQSACQNSL

-975 IQQSQSGSPAVKS
+975 IQQGQTDSPAVKS

-993 KLLVGKDSTHIIPGE
+993 KLLAGKDSTHIIPGD

-1023 MTGDGTPLVGVNV
+1023 VTTDGTPLVGVNV

-1074 ISQEKTVWLPWNSF
+1074 MSQERTVWLPWNSF
-1088 YAMDTLSMKTE
+1088 YAMDTLVMKTE
-1099 ENTIPSCDLSGFVRP
+1099 ENSIPSCDLSGFVRP
-1114 DPVIISSPLST
+1114 DPIIISSPLST
-1125 FFSSSPRRNPI
+1125 FFSAAPGHNPI

-1143 HEEIEM
+1143 HEEIEL
-1149 PGSNLRLCFLSSRT
+1149 PGSNVKLRYLSSRT
-1163 PGYRSLLKIT
+1163 AGYKSLLKIT

-1178 IPLNL
+1178 VPLNL

-1196 FQKTFQASPN
+1196 FQKSFQASPN
-1206 LAYTFVW
+1206 LAYTFIW
-1213 DKNDAY
+1213 DKTDAY

-1233 GFEYETCLGLILWEK
+1233 GFEYETCPSLILWEK
-1248 RTAVL
+1248 RTALL

-1272 IVNVKSGILHKGSG
+1272 ILNVKSGILHKGTG
-1286 ENQFLSQQPAVI
+1286 ENQFLTQQPAI
-1298 MSIMGNGRRRS
+1298 ITSIMGNGRRRS

-1326 PLALAVGID
+1326 PVALAVGID

-1354 VTSILEFRNKEFK
+1354 VTSILELRNKEFK
-1367 HSNNIAHKYYL
+1367 HSNNPAHKYYL
-1378 AVDPVSGSIYLSD
+1378 AVDPVSGSLYVSD
-1391 TNSRRIYKIKS
+1391 TNSRRIYRVKS
-1402 LTGAKDIATN
+1402 LSGAKDLAGN
-1412 SEVIA
+1412 SEVVA
-1417 GNGEQ
+1417 GTGEQ
-1422 CMPFDEARC
+1422 CLPFDEARC
-1431 GNGGKAVDA
+1431 GDGGKAVDA
-1440 ILTNPR
+1440 TLMSPR
-1446 GIAVDKNGFI
+1446 GIAVDKNGLM

-1468 PNGIIS
+1468 QNGIIS
-1474 TLLGSNDLA
+1474 TLLGSNDLTA
-1483 AGRPLSCDS
+1483 VRPLSCDS
-1492 SMDITQVRMEWPTDL
+1492 SMDVAQVRLEWPTDL

-1563 ASAIAVSHTGIL
+1563 ASAIAISHTGVL
-1575 YIAETNEKKINRIR
+1575 YITETDEKKINRLR
-1589 QVTTNGEISL
+1589 QVTTNGEICL

-1607 NCKDDVNCNCYAG
+1607 DCKNDVNCNCYSG
-1620 DDGYATDAFLNSP
+1620 DDAYATDAILNSP
-1633 SSLAVAPDGTVYIAD
+1633 SSLAVAPDGTIYIAD
-1648 LGNIRIRAVLQNKPV
+1648 LGNIRIRAVSKNKPV
-1663 LTSFNQYE
+1663 LNAFNQYE
-1671 VASPGEQELYI
+1671 AASPGEQELYV
-1682 FNINGIH
+1682 FNADGIH
-1689 QYTQSLVTGE
+1689 QYTVSLVTGE

-1708 DNDVIE
+1708 DNDVTE
-1714 VIDNSGNSLK
+1714 LIDNNGNSLK
-1724 IRRDSNGTPRHFLMP
+1724 IRRDSSGMPRHLLMP

-1747 LTTGGALKLVSTQSL
+1747 VGTNGGLKVVSTQNL
-1762 ELSLMTY
+1762 ELGLMTY

-1778 KSDETGWTMFYDYDN
+1778 KSDETGWTTFYDYDH

-1855 QLCSNG
+1855 QLCNNG

-1868 NGMGIS
+1868 NGMGVS

-1879 HILAGTV
+1879 HVLAGTI
-1886 TPTIGRRN
+1886 TPTIGRCN

-1913 QTKGKVTV
+1913 QIKGKVTI

-1930 RNLLSIDFDRNSHTE
+1930 RNLLSIDYDRNIRTE

-1955 LRIVYDQLGRPL
+1955 LRIIYDQVGRPF
-1967 LWLPSSGLAPV
+1967 LWLPSSGLAAV

-1987 LSGLQRGAMSERT
+1987 LAGLQRGAMSERT
-2000 EMDKQGRI
+2000 DIDKQGRI
-2008 ISRAFADGKTWSYTY
+2008 VSRMFADGKVWSYSY
-2023 LEKSMVL
+2023 LDKSMVL

-2041 YDSSDRLYSVTMPS
+2041 YDSSDRLHAVTMPS

-2080 ASIIFDYSEDG
+2080 ASVIFDYSDDG

-2096 SYLGTGR
+2096 SFLGTGR

-2116 EIIYD
+2116 EIVYD

-2131 TTGVLKMVN
+2131 TTGVLKMVS

-2178 TYHDNSFRVASIKPI
+2178 TYHDNSFRIASIKPV

-2201 ELYRYDDISGKIE
+2201 DLYRYDEISGKVE

-2219 GVIYYDVNQIITT
+2219 GVIYYDINQIITT
-2232 AVMTLTKHFDTHG
+2232 AVMTLSKHFDTHG
-2245 RIKEVQYEIFRSLMY
+2245 RIKEVQYEMFRSLMY

-2280 PYANTTKYTYEYDGD
+2280 PYANTTKYTYDYDGD
-2295 GQLLTVAV
+2295 GQLQSVAV
-2303 NDRQTWRYNYDLN
+2303 NDRPTWRYSYDLN
-2316 GNLYLLT
+2316 GNLHLLN
-2323 PGNGVRLLPLRYD
+2323 PGNSVRLMPLRYD

-2353 DGFLSQRGADIFDY
+2353 DGYLCQRGADIFEY

-2378 KVLGWNVQYR
+2378 KASGWSVQYR
-2388 YDGLGR
+2388 YDGVGR
-2394 RASCK
+2394 RASYK
-2399 TNLGLHLQFFYA
+2399 TNLGHHLQYFYS
-2411 DLHNPTRVTHVYN
+2411 DLHNPTRITHVYN
-2424 HSNSEILSLYYDLQG
+2424 HSNSEITSLYYDLQG
-2439 HLFAMESSSGEEYYI
+2439 HLFAMESSSGEEYYV

-2462 LAAFSINGVMIKQ
+2462 LAVFSINGLMIKQ
-2475 LQYTPFGEIYFDSNP
+2475 LQYTAYGEIYYDSNP
-2490 NFQLVIGF
+2490 DFQMVIGF

-2506 TKLVHFAQR
+2506 TKLVHFTQR

-2523 WISPDYT
+2523 WTSPDYT
-2530 MWKKIGRDPAPFNL
+2530 MWKNVGKEPAPFNL
-2544 YMFKNNNPLSTE
+2544 YMFKSNNPLSNE
-2556 MDLKNYVTDV
+2556 LDLKNYVTDV
-2566 QSWLVMFGFQLS
+2566 KSWLVMFGFQLS

-2583 FPRSKLHFVPPPYEL
+2583 FPRAKMYFVPPPYEL
-2598 TESQECENGQL
+2598 SESQASENGQL
-2609 ITGVQQTSE
+2609 ITGVQQTTE

-2626 LEGQTIV
+2626 LEGQVIS
-2633 KRLHANIREK
+2633 KKLHANIREK
-2643 LGHWF
+2643 AGHWF
-2648 ATTVPIIGKGIM
+2648 ATTTPIIGKGIM
-2660 FAIKEGKVTTGM
+2660 FAIKEGQVTTGV
-2672 SSIASEDSRKIALVL
+2672 SSIASEDSRKVASVL
-2687 NGAHYLEKMYYNIEG
+2687 NNAYYLDKMHYSIEG
-2702 KDTHYFVKIGSSD
+2702 KDTHYFVKIGSAD
-2715 SDLVTLGLTTG
+2715 SDLVTLGTTIG
-2726 RKTLDSGVNVTVSQ
+2726 RKVLESGVNVTVSQ
-2740 PTLLINGRTR
+2740 PTLLVNGRTR

-2756 FQHSF
+2756 FQYST
-2761 LILNIRYGLTVDTL
+2761 LLLSIRYGLTPDTL
-2775 DEERARVLDQARQ
+2775 DEEKARVLDQARQ
-2788 RALSAAWAKEQQ
+2788 RALGTAWAKEQQ
-2800 KARDGKEGSRL
+2800 KARDGREGSRL

>member
-10 SLTRGRCGKV
+10 SLTRGRCGKE

-85 GICDPSPQQ
+85 GICEPSPHQ

-109 LNAGSDIESD
+109 LSAGSDIDSD

-179 SESGGVTKLGNHT
+179 SETGGVTKLGNQT
-192 NNRYP
+192 NSRYP
-197 KTPCHLDLYSEVPY
+197 KTPCHLDLYSE
-211 FMNNILQYRQDP
+211 
-223 VGYIHGRPIPST
+223 GRPIPST

-297 SELAEGQREGDG
+297 S
-309 ETYILYLQTEA
+309 
-320 STLLREGDKKQRFL
+320 
-334 GGPTNHHSQSTLR
+334 GPTNHHSQSTLR

-375 RRNQIHAPAPPPND
+375 RRNQIHAPAPAPND

-516 KTSSDDVATMPS
+516 RTSSDDVATMPS
-528 GGKGPWSNT
+528 GGKGPWTNT

-733 SQCIDPTCNTHGS
+733 SQCIDPTCSTHGS
-746 CIEGNCVCSA
+746 CIDGNCVCSA

-762 CEEVDCIDPTCTN
+762 CEEVDCIDPTCSN

-867 PRCTEHGSCKDGKC
+867 PRCTEHGTCKDGKC

-886 WNGEHCTMDGCPDL
+886 WNGEHCTIGRQTTGIERDGCPDL

-1088 YAMDTLSMKTE
+1088 YAMDTLAMKTE

-1143 HEEIEM
+1143 HEEVEM
-1149 PGSNLRLCFLSSRT
+1149 PGSNLRLCYLSSRT
-1163 PGYRSLLKIT
+1163 PGYKSLLKIT

-1178 IPLNL
+1178 VPLNL

-1219 GQRVYGLSDAVVSV
+1219 GQKVYGLSDAVVSV

-1272 IVNVKSGILHKGSG
+1272 ILNVKSGILHKGSG

-1298 MSIMGNGRRRS
+1298 TSIMGNGRRRS

-1326 PLALAVGID
+1326 PVALAVGID

-1354 VTSILEFRNKEFK
+1354 VTSILELRNKEFK
-1367 HSNNIAHKYYL
+1367 HSNNIGHKYYL

-1391 TNSRRIYKIKS
+1391 TNSRRIFKIKS
-1402 LTGAKDIATN
+1402 LTGAKDITTN
-1412 SEVIA
+1412 LEVIA

-1563 ASAIAVSHTGIL
+1563 ASAIAISHTGIL

-2067 GYIRNIYNPPESN
+2067 GYVRNIYNPPESN

-2353 DGFLSQRGADIFDY
+2353 DGFLCQRGADIFDY

-2424 HSNSEILSLYYDLQG
+2424 HSNSEIISLYYDLQG

-2530 MWKKIGRDPAPFNL
+2530 MWKKIGRDPSPFNL

-2609 ITGVQQTSE
+2609 ITGVQQTTE

-2756 FQHSF
+2756 FQHSS

>member
-1 MDIKDRRHR
+1 MDVKDRRHR
-10 SLTRGRCGKV
+10 SLTRGRCGKE

-31 NCRVPTQKSYSSSET
+31 DCRVPTQKSYSSSET
-46 LKAYDHEN
+46 LKAYDHDS

-60 RVSDLVHRESDE
+60 RVTDLVHRESDE
-72 FPRQGTNFTLAEL
+72 FSRQGANFTLAEL
-85 GICDPSPQQ
+85 GICEPSPHRS
-94 GGYCSDIGILHQTYA
+94 GYCSDMGILHQGYSLST
-109 LNAGSDIESD
+109 GSDADSD

-128 AIRLWGRSIKSRRSS
+128 AIRLWGRGIKSRRSS

-165 EENGKES
+165 DDN
-172 PNSKCCY
+172 
-179 SESGGVTKLGNHT
+179 
-192 NNRYP
+192 
-197 KTPCHLDLYSEVPY
+197 
-211 FMNNILQYRQDP
+211 
-223 VGYIHGRPIPST
+223 GRPIPPT

-244 QLPSSHNPPPVGCQM
+244 QLPSSHNPPPVSCQM

-288 CSGSQQPSS
+288 CSGPQQASS
-297 SELAEGQREGDG
+297 S
-309 ETYILYLQTEA
+309 
-320 STLLREGDKKQRFL
+320 
-334 GGPTNHHSQSTLR
+334 GPPNHHSQSTLR

-362 SSANSLNKNSLTN
+362 SSANSLNRNSLTN
-375 RRNQIHAPAPPPND
+375 RRSQIHAPAPAPND
-389 MATTPESV
+389 LATTPESV

-417 FKTSSGTTPLFSS
+417 FKTSSGSTPLFSS

-452 NTFSRNAFKL
+452 NTFSRKAFKL

-481 AVLLAILLAYFIA
+481 ALLLAILLAYFIA

-502 QLQPADGHTFNNGI
+502 QLQPADGHTFNNGVR
-516 KTSSDDVATMPS
+516 TGLPGNDDVATVPS
-528 GGKGPWSNT
+528 GGKVPWSLK
-537 RNSSIDNGEVEI
+537 NSSIDSGEAEV
-549 GRRITQEVPAGV
+549 GRRVTQEVPPGV
-561 FWRSHIHVTQPQ
+561 FWRSQIHISQPQ

-607 LDGKEKWSVIEAP
+607 LDGKEKWSVVESP

-639 LDVGIWHLAFYNDGK
+639 LDVGLWHLAFYNDGK
-654 DKEIVSFNTV
+654 DKEMVSFNTV
-664 VLDSVQDCPRNCD
+664 VLDSVQDCPRNCH
-677 GNGECVSGVCHCF
+677 GNGECVSGLCHCF
-690 PGFHGA
+690 PGFLGA

-710 GQYSKGTCICYSGWK
+710 GQYSKGTCQCYSGWK
-725 GAECDVPS
+725 GAECDVPMN
-733 SQCIDPTCNTHGS
+733 QCIDPSCGGHGS
-746 CIEGNCVCSA
+746 CIDGNCVCAA
-756 GFKGDN
+756 GYKGEH
-762 CEEVDCIDPTCTN
+762 CEEVDCLDPTCSS
-775 HGVCVNKECLCSPG
+775 HGVCVNGECLCSPG
-789 WGGQNCE
+789 WGGLNCE
-796 LPRTQCPDQCS
+796 LARVQCPDQCS
-807 GHGTYLTD
+807 GHGTYLPD
-815 TGLCSCDPNWMGPD
+815 SGLCNCDPNWMGPD
-829 CSVEVCS
+829 CSV
-836 VDCGT
+836 
-841 HGVCVGGAC
+841 
-850 RCEEG
+850 
-855 WTGVACDQRVCH
+855 
-867 PRCTEHGSCKDGKC
+867 
-881 ECREG
+881 
-886 WNGEHCTMDGCPDL
+886 DGCPDL

-908 LGQNSWQCICQTGWR
+908 LGQNSWQCVCQTGWR
-923 GSGCNVAMET
+923 GPGCNVAMET

-953 CCLQTTCQSSL
+953 CCLQSACQNSL

-975 IQQSQSGSPAVKS
+975 IQQGQTDWPAVKS

-993 KLLVGKDSTHIIPGE
+993 KLLAGKDSTHIIPGD

-1023 MTGDGTPLVGVNV
+1023 VTTDGTPLVGVNV

-1059 NGGASLTLHFERAPF
+1059 NGGSALTLHFERAPF
-1074 ISQEKTVWLPWNSF
+1074 MSRERTVWPPWNSF
-1088 YAMDTLSMKTE
+1088 YAMDTLVMKTE
-1099 ENTIPSCDLSGFVRP
+1099 ENSIPSCDLSGFVRP
-1114 DPVIISSPLST
+1114 DPIIISSPLST
-1125 FFSSSPRRNPI
+1125 FFSASPAANPI

-1143 HEEIEM
+1143 HEEIEL
-1149 PGSNLRLCFLSSRT
+1149 PGTNVKLRYLSSRT
-1163 PGYRSLLKIT
+1163 AGYKSLLKIT

-1178 IPLNL
+1178 VPLNL
-1183 IKVHLM
+1183 IRVHLM

-1196 FQKTFQASPN
+1196 FQKSFQASPN
-1206 LAYTFVW
+1206 LAYTFIW
-1213 DKNDAY
+1213 DKTDAY

-1233 GFEYETCLGLILWEK
+1233 GFEYETCPSLILWEK
-1248 RTAVL
+1248 RTALL

-1272 IVNVKSGILHKGSG
+1272 TLNVKSGILLKGTG
-1286 ENQFLSQQPAVI
+1286 ENQFLTQQPAI
-1298 MSIMGNGRRRS
+1298 ITSIMGNGRRRS

-1326 PLALAVGID
+1326 PVALAVGID

-1354 VTSILEFRNKEFK
+1354 VTSILELRNKEFK
-1367 HSNNIAHKYYL
+1367 HSNSPGHKYYL
-1378 AVDPVSGSIYLSD
+1378 AVDPVTGSLYVSD
-1391 TNSRRIYKIKS
+1391 TNSRRIYRVKS
-1402 LTGAKDIATN
+1402 LSGAKDLAGN
-1412 SEVIA
+1412 SEVVA
-1417 GNGEQ
+1417 GTGEQ
-1422 CMPFDEARC
+1422 CLPFDEARC
-1431 GNGGKAVDA
+1431 GDGGKAVDA
-1440 ILTNPR
+1440 TLMSPR
-1446 GIAVDKNGFI
+1446 GIAVDKNGLM

-1468 PNGIIS
+1468 QNGIIS
-1474 TLLGSNDLA
+1474 TLLGSNDLTA
-1483 AGRPLSCDS
+1483 VRPLSCDS
-1492 SMDITQVRMEWPTDL
+1492 SMDVAQVRLEWPTDL

-1563 ASAIAVSHTGIL
+1563 ASAIAISHTGVL
-1575 YIAETNEKKINRIR
+1575 YITETDEKKINRLR
-1589 QVTTNGEISL
+1589 QVTTNGEICL

-1607 NCKDDVNCNCYAG
+1607 DCKNDVNCICYSG
-1620 DDGYATDAFLNSP
+1620 DDAYATDAILNSP
-1633 SSLAVAPDGTVYIAD
+1633 SSLAVAPDGTIYIAD
-1648 LGNIRIRAVLQNKPV
+1648 LGNIRIRAVSKNKPV
-1663 LTSFNQYE
+1663 LNAFNQYE
-1671 VASPGEQELYI
+1671 AASPGEQELYV
-1682 FNINGIH
+1682 FNADGIH
-1689 QYTQSLVTGE
+1689 QYTVSLVTGE

-1708 DNDVIE
+1708 DNDVTE
-1714 VIDNSGNSLK
+1714 LIDNNGNSLK
-1724 IRRDSNGTPRHFLMP
+1724 IRRDSSGMPRHLLMP

-1747 LTTGGALKLVSTQSL
+1747 VGTNGGLKAVSTQNL
-1762 ELSLMTY
+1762 ELGLMTY

-1778 KSDETGWTMFYDYDN
+1778 KSDETGWTTFYDYDH

-1814 EKSITIDIEN
+1814 EKSITVDIEN
-1824 SNRDDDVTV
+1824 SNRDNDVTV

-1868 NGMGIS
+1868 NGMGVS

-1879 HILAGTV
+1879 HVLAGTL
-1886 TPTIGRRN
+1886 TPTIGRCN

-1913 QTKGKVTV
+1913 QIKGKVTI

-1930 RNLLSIDFDRNSHTE
+1930 RNLLSIDYDRNIRTE

-1955 LRIVYDQLGRPL
+1955 LRIIYDQVGRPF
-1967 LWLPSSGLAPV
+1967 LWLPSSGLAAV

-1987 LSGLQRGAMSERT
+1987 LAGLQRGAMSERT
-2000 EMDKQGRI
+2000 DIDKQGRI
-2008 ISRAFADGKTWSYTY
+2008 VSRMFADGKVWSYSY
-2023 LEKSMVL
+2023 LDKSMVL

-2041 YDSSDRLYSVTMPS
+2041 YDSSDRLHAVTMPS

-2080 ASIIFDYSEDG
+2080 ASVIFDYSDDG

-2096 SYLGTGR
+2096 SFLGTGR

-2116 EIIYD
+2116 EIVYD

-2148 TIRYRKIGPL
+2148 TIRYRKVGPL

-2171 VNARFDY
+2171 INARFDY
-2178 TYHDNSFRVASIKPI
+2178 TYHDNSFRIASIKPV

-2201 ELYRYDDISGKIE
+2201 DLYRYDEISGKVE

-2219 GVIYYDVNQIITT
+2219 GVIYYDINQIITT
-2232 AVMTLTKHFDTHG
+2232 AVMTLSKHFDTHG
-2245 RIKEVQYEIFRSLMY
+2245 RIKEVQYEMFRSLMY

-2280 PYANTTKYTYEYDGD
+2280 PYANTTKYTYDYDGD
-2295 GQLLTVAV
+2295 GQLQSVAV
-2303 NDRQTWRYNYDLN
+2303 NDRPTWRYSYDLN
-2316 GNLYLLT
+2316 GNLHLLN
-2323 PGNGVRLLPLRYD
+2323 PGNSARLMPLRYD

-2353 DGFLSQRGADIFDY
+2353 DGYLCQRGSDIFEY

-2378 KVLGWNVQYR
+2378 KASGWSVQYR
-2388 YDGLGR
+2388 YDGVSR
-2394 RASCK
+2394 RASYK
-2399 TNLGLHLQFFYA
+2399 TNLGHHLQYFYS
-2411 DLHNPTRVTHVYN
+2411 DLHHPTRITHVYN
-2424 HSNSEILSLYYDLQG
+2424 HSNSEITSLYYDLQG
-2439 HLFAMESSSGEEYYI
+2439 HLFAMESSSGEEYYV

-2462 LAAFSINGVMIKQ
+2462 LAVFSINGLMIKQ
-2475 LQYTPFGEIYFDSNP
+2475 LQYTAYGEIYYDSNP
-2490 NFQLVIGF
+2490 DFQMVIGF

-2506 TKLVHFAQR
+2506 TKLVHFTQR

-2523 WISPDYT
+2523 WTSPDYT
-2530 MWKKIGRDPAPFNL
+2530 MWRNVGKEPAPFNL
-2544 YMFKNNNPLSTE
+2544 YMFKNNNPLSNE
-2556 MDLKNYVTDV
+2556 LDLKNYVTDV
-2566 QSWLVMFGFQLS
+2566 KSWLVMFGFQLS

-2583 FPRSKLHFVPPPYEL
+2583 FPRAKMYFVPPPYEL
-2598 TESQECENGQL
+2598 SESQASENGQL
-2609 ITGVQQTSE
+2609 ITGVQQTTE
-2618 RHNQAFMA
+2618 RHNQAFLA
-2626 LEGQTIV
+2626 LEGQVIS
-2633 KRLHANIREK
+2633 KKLHAGIREK
-2643 LGHWF
+2643 AGHWF
-2648 ATTVPIIGKGIM
+2648 ATTTPIIGKGIM
-2660 FAIKEGKVTTGM
+2660 FAIKEGRVTTGV
-2672 SSIASEDSRKIALVL
+2672 SSIASEDSRKVASVL
-2687 NGAHYLEKMYYNIEG
+2687 NNAYYLDKMHYSIEG
-2702 KDTHYFVKIGSSD
+2702 KDTHYFVKIGAAD
-2715 SDLVTLGLTTG
+2715 GDLVTLGTTIG
-2726 RKTLDSGVNVTVSQ
+2726 RKVLESGVNVTVSQ
-2740 PTLLINGRTR
+2740 PTLLVNGRTR

-2756 FQHSF
+2756 FQYST
-2761 LILNIRYGLTVDTL
+2761 LLLSIRYGLTPDTL
-2775 DEERARVLDQARQ
+2775 DEEKARVLDQARQ
-2788 RALSAAWAKEQQ
+2788 RALGTAWAKEQQ
-2800 KARDGKEGSRL
+2800 KARDGREGSRL

>member
-1 MDIKDRRHR
+1 MDVKDRRHR
-10 SLTRGRCGKV
+10 SLTRGRCGKE

-31 NCRVPTQKSYSSSET
+31 DCRVPTQKSYSSSET
-46 LKAYDHEN
+46 LKAYDHDS

-60 RVSDLVHRESDE
+60 RVTDLVHRESDE

-85 GICDPSPQQ
+85 GICEPSPHRS
-94 GGYCSDIGILHQTYA
+94 GYCSDMGILHQGYSLST
-109 LNAGSDIESD
+109 GSDADSD

-128 AIRLWGRSIKSRRSS
+128 AIRLWGRGMKSRRSS

-165 EENGKES
+165 EENG
-172 PNSKCCY
+172 
-179 SESGGVTKLGNHT
+179 
-192 NNRYP
+192 
-197 KTPCHLDLYSEVPY
+197 
-211 FMNNILQYRQDP
+211 
-223 VGYIHGRPIPST
+223 RPIPPT

-244 QLPSSHNPPPVGCQM
+244 QLPSSHNPPPVSCQM

-288 CSGSQQPSS
+288 CSGPQQASS
-297 SELAEGQREGDG
+297 S
-309 ETYILYLQTEA
+309 
-320 STLLREGDKKQRFL
+320 
-334 GGPTNHHSQSTLR
+334 GPPNHHSQSTLR

-362 SSANSLNKNSLTN
+362 SSANSLNRNSLTN
-375 RRNQIHAPAPPPND
+375 RRSQIHAPAPAPND
-389 MATTPESV
+389 LATTPESV

-417 FKTSSGTTPLFSS
+417 FKTSSGSTPLFSS

-452 NTFSRNAFKL
+452 NTFSRKAFKL

-481 AVLLAILLAYFIA
+481 ALLLAILLAYFIA

-516 KTSSDDVATMPS
+516 RTGLPGNDDVATMPS
-528 GGKGPWSNT
+528 GGKVPWSLK
-537 RNSSIDNGEVEI
+537 NSSIDSGEAEV
-549 GRRITQEVPAGV
+549 GRRVTQEVPPGV
-561 FWRSHIHVTQPQ
+561 FWRSQIHISQPQ

-607 LDGKEKWSVIEAP
+607 LDGKEKWSVVESP

-639 LDVGIWHLAFYNDGK
+639 LDVGLWHLAFYNDGK
-654 DKEIVSFNTV
+654 DKEMVSFNTV
-664 VLDSVQDCPRNCD
+664 VLDSVQDCPRNCH
-677 GNGECVSGVCHCF
+677 GNGECVSGLCHCF
-690 PGFHGA
+690 PGFLGA

-710 GQYSKGTCICYSGWK
+710 GQYSKGTCQCYSGWK
-725 GAECDVPS
+725 GAECDVPMN
-733 SQCIDPTCNTHGS
+733 QCIDPSCGGHGS
-746 CIEGNCVCSA
+746 CIDGNCVCSA
-756 GFKGDN
+756 GYKGEH
-762 CEEVDCIDPTCTN
+762 CEEVDCLDPTCSS
-775 HGVCVNKECLCSPG
+775 HGVCVNGECLCSPG
-789 WGGQNCE
+789 WGGLNCE
-796 LPRTQCPDQCS
+796 LARVQCPDQCS
-807 GHGTYLTD
+807 GHGTYLPD

-829 CSVEVCS
+829 CSV
-836 VDCGT
+836 
-841 HGVCVGGAC
+841 
-850 RCEEG
+850 
-855 WTGVACDQRVCH
+855 
-867 PRCTEHGSCKDGKC
+867 
-881 ECREG
+881 
-886 WNGEHCTMDGCPDL
+886 DGCPDL

-908 LGQNSWQCICQTGWR
+908 LGQNSWQCVCQTGWR
-923 GSGCNVAMET
+923 GPGCNVAMET

-953 CCLQTTCQSSL
+953 CCLQSACQNSL

-975 IQQSQSGSPAVKS
+975 IQQGQTDSPAVKS

-993 KLLVGKDSTHIIPGE
+993 KLLAGKDSTHIIPGD

-1023 MTGDGTPLVGVNV
+1023 VTTDGTPLVGVNV

-1074 ISQEKTVWLPWNSF
+1074 MSQERTVWLPWNSF
-1088 YAMDTLSMKTE
+1088 YAMDTLVMKTE
-1099 ENTIPSCDLSGFVRP
+1099 ENSIPSCDLSGFVRP
-1114 DPVIISSPLST
+1114 DPIIISSPLST
-1125 FFSSSPRRNPI
+1125 FFSAAPAQNPI

-1143 HEEIEM
+1143 HEEIEL
-1149 PGSNLRLCFLSSRT
+1149 PGSNVKLRYLSSRT
-1163 PGYRSLLKIT
+1163 AGYKSLLKIT

-1178 IPLNL
+1178 VPLNL

-1196 FQKTFQASPN
+1196 FQKSFQASPN
-1206 LAYTFVW
+1206 LAYTFIW
-1213 DKNDAY
+1213 DKTDAY

-1233 GFEYETCLGLILWEK
+1233 GFEYETCPSLILWEK
-1248 RTAVL
+1248 RTALL

-1272 IVNVKSGILHKGSG
+1272 ILNVKSGILHKGTG
-1286 ENQFLSQQPAVI
+1286 ENQFLTQQPAI
-1298 MSIMGNGRRRS
+1298 ITSIMGNGRRRS

-1326 PLALAVGID
+1326 PVALAVGID

-1354 VTSILEFRNKEFK
+1354 VTSILELRNKEFK
-1367 HSNNIAHKYYL
+1367 HSNNPAHKYYL
-1378 AVDPVSGSIYLSD
+1378 AVDPVSGSLYVSD
-1391 TNSRRIYKIKS
+1391 TNSRRIYRVKS
-1402 LTGAKDIATN
+1402 LSGAKDLAGN
-1412 SEVIA
+1412 SEVVA
-1417 GNGEQ
+1417 GTGEQ
-1422 CMPFDEARC
+1422 CLPFDEARC
-1431 GNGGKAVDA
+1431 GDGGKAVDA
-1440 ILTNPR
+1440 TLMSPR
-1446 GIAVDKNGFI
+1446 GIAVDKNGLM

-1468 PNGIIS
+1468 QNGIIS
-1474 TLLGSNDLA
+1474 TLLGSNDLTA
-1483 AGRPLSCDS
+1483 VRPLSCDS
-1492 SMDITQVRMEWPTDL
+1492 SMDVAQVRLEWPTDL

-1563 ASAIAVSHTGIL
+1563 ASAIAISHTGVL
-1575 YIAETNEKKINRIR
+1575 YITETDEKKINRLR
-1589 QVTTNGEISL
+1589 QVTTNGEICL

-1607 NCKDDVNCNCYAG
+1607 DCKNDVNCNCYSG
-1620 DDGYATDAFLNSP
+1620 DDAYATDAILNSP
-1633 SSLAVAPDGTVYIAD
+1633 SSLAVAPDGTIYIAD
-1648 LGNIRIRAVLQNKPV
+1648 LGNIRIRAVSKNKPV
-1663 LTSFNQYE
+1663 LNAFNQYE
-1671 VASPGEQELYI
+1671 AASPGEQELYV
-1682 FNINGIH
+1682 FNADGIH
-1689 QYTQSLVTGE
+1689 QYTVSLVTGE

-1708 DNDVIE
+1708 DNDVTE
-1714 VIDNSGNSLK
+1714 LIDNNGNSLK
-1724 IRRDSNGTPRHFLMP
+1724 IRRDSSGMPRHLLMP

-1747 LTTGGALKLVSTQSL
+1747 VGTNGGLKVVSTQNL
-1762 ELSLMTY
+1762 ELGLMTY

-1778 KSDETGWTMFYDYDN
+1778 KSDETGWTTFYDYDH

-1855 QLCSNG
+1855 QLCNNG

-1868 NGMGIS
+1868 NGMGVS

-1879 HILAGTV
+1879 HVLAGTI
-1886 TPTIGRRN
+1886 TPTIGRCN

-1913 QTKGKVTV
+1913 QIKGKVTI

-1930 RNLLSIDFDRNSHTE
+1930 RNLLSIDYDRNIRTE

-1955 LRIVYDQLGRPL
+1955 LRIIYDQVGRPF
-1967 LWLPSSGLAPV
+1967 LWLPSSGLAAV

-1987 LSGLQRGAMSERT
+1987 LAGLQRGAMSERT
-2000 EMDKQGRI
+2000 DIDKQGRI
-2008 ISRAFADGKTWSYTY
+2008 VSRMFADGKVWSYSY
-2023 LEKSMVL
+2023 LDKSMVL

-2041 YDSSDRLYSVTMPS
+2041 YDSSERLHAVTMPS

-2080 ASIIFDYSEDG
+2080 ASVIFDYSDDG

-2096 SYLGTGR
+2096 SFLGTGR

-2116 EIIYD
+2116 EIVYD

-2178 TYHDNSFRVASIKPI
+2178 TYHDNSFRIASIKPV

-2201 ELYRYDDISGKIE
+2201 DLYRYDEISGKVE

-2219 GVIYYDVNQIITT
+2219 GVIYYDINQIITT
-2232 AVMTLTKHFDTHG
+2232 AVMTLSKHFDTHG
-2245 RIKEVQYEIFRSLMY
+2245 RIKEVQYEMFRSLMY

-2280 PYANTTKYTYEYDGD
+2280 PYANTTKYTYDYDGD
-2295 GQLLTVAV
+2295 GQLQSVAV
-2303 NDRQTWRYNYDLN
+2303 NDRPTWRYSYDLN
-2316 GNLYLLT
+2316 GNLHLLN
-2323 PGNGVRLLPLRYD
+2323 PGNSVRLMPLRYD

-2353 DGFLSQRGADIFDY
+2353 DGYLCQRGADIFEY

-2378 KVLGWNVQYR
+2378 KASGWSVQYR
-2388 YDGLGR
+2388 YDGVGR
-2394 RASCK
+2394 RASYK
-2399 TNLGLHLQFFYA
+2399 TNLGHHLQYFYS
-2411 DLHNPTRVTHVYN
+2411 DLHNPTRITHVYN
-2424 HSNSEILSLYYDLQG
+2424 HSNSEITSLYYDLQG
-2439 HLFAMESSSGEEYYI
+2439 HLFAMESSSGEEYYV

-2462 LAAFSINGVMIKQ
+2462 LAVFSINGLMIKQ
-2475 LQYTPFGEIYFDSNP
+2475 LQYTAYGEIYYDSNP
-2490 NFQLVIGF
+2490 DFQMVIGF

-2506 TKLVHFAQR
+2506 TKLVHFTQR

-2523 WISPDYT
+2523 WTSPDYT
-2530 MWKKIGRDPAPFNL
+2530 VWKNVGKEPAPFNL
-2544 YMFKNNNPLSTE
+2544 YMFKSNNPLSNE
-2556 MDLKNYVTDV
+2556 LDLKNYVTDV
-2566 QSWLVMFGFQLS
+2566 KSWLVMFGFQLS

-2583 FPRSKLHFVPPPYEL
+2583 FPRAKMYFVPPPYEL
-2598 TESQECENGQL
+2598 SESQASENGQL
-2609 ITGVQQTSE
+2609 ITGVQQTTE

-2626 LEGQTIV
+2626 LEGQVIS
-2633 KRLHANIREK
+2633 KKLHATIREK
-2643 LGHWF
+2643 AGHWF
-2648 ATTVPIIGKGIM
+2648 ATTTPIIGKGIM
-2660 FAIKEGKVTTGM
+2660 FAIKEGRVTTGV
-2672 SSIASEDSRKIALVL
+2672 SSIASEDSRKVASVL
-2687 NGAHYLEKMYYNIEG
+2687 NNAYYLDKMHYSIEG
-2702 KDTHYFVKIGSSD
+2702 KDTHYFVKIGSAD
-2715 SDLVTLGLTTG
+2715 SDLVTLGTTIG
-2726 RKTLDSGVNVTVSQ
+2726 RKVLENGVNVTVSQ
-2740 PTLLINGRTR
+2740 PTLLVNGRTR

-2756 FQHSF
+2756 FQYST
-2761 LILNIRYGLTVDTL
+2761 LLLSIRYGLTPDTL
-2775 DEERARVLDQARQ
+2775 DEEKARVLDQARQ
-2788 RALSAAWAKEQQ
+2788 RALGTAWAKEQQ
-2800 KARDGKEGSRL
+2800 KARDGREGSRL

>member
-1 MDIKDRRHR
+1 VLH
-10 SLTRGRCGKV
+10 ST
-20 CRYTSS
+20 
-26 SLDSE
+26 
-31 NCRVPTQKSYSSSET
+31 
-46 LKAYDHEN
+46 
-54 RMHYGN
+54 
-60 RVSDLVHRESDE
+60 
-72 FPRQGTNFTLAEL
+72 
-85 GICDPSPQQ
+85 Q
-94 GGYCSDIGILHQTYA
+94 GGG
-109 LNAGSDIESD
+109 GSSFD
-119 TEGGMSPEH
+119 
-128 AIRLWGRSIKSRRSS
+128 
-143 GLSSRENSALTLT
+143 NS
-156 DSDNENKSD
+156 
-165 EENGKES
+165 
-172 PNSKCCY
+172 
-179 SESGGVTKLGNHT
+179 
-192 NNRYP
+192 
-197 KTPCHLDLYSEVPY
+197 
-211 FMNNILQYRQDP
+211 
-223 VGYIHGRPIPST
+223 RPIPPT

-244 QLPSSHNPPPVGCQM
+244 QLPSSHNPPPVSCQM

-288 CSGSQQPSS
+288 CSGPQQTSS
-297 SELAEGQREGDG
+297 S
-309 ETYILYLQTEA
+309 
-320 STLLREGDKKQRFL
+320 
-334 GGPTNHHSQSTLR
+334 GPSNHHSQSTLR

-362 SSANSLNKNSLTN
+362 SSANSLNRNSLTN
-375 RRNQIHAPAPPPND
+375 RRNQIHAPAPAPND
-389 MATTPESV
+389 LATTPESV

-481 AVLLAILLAYFIA
+481 AILLAILLAYFIA
-494 MHLLGLNW
+494 MHMLGLNW

-516 KTSSDDVATMPS
+516 RTGLPGSDDVATMPS
-528 GGKGPWSNT
+528 GGKGPWGTKN
-537 RNSSIDNGEVEI
+537 NSIDSGETEV
-549 GRRITQEVPAGV
+549 GRRVTQEVQQGI
-561 FWRSHIHVTQPQ
+561 FWRSQIHITQPQ

-586 FGVYIRRGLPP
+586 FAVYIRRGLPP
-597 SHAQYDFMER
+597 SHVQYDFMER
-607 LDGKEKWSVIEAP
+607 LDGKEKWSVVESP

-639 LDVGIWHLAFYNDGK
+639 LDVGLWHLAFYNDGK
-654 DKEIVSFNTV
+654 DKEVVSFSTV
-664 VLDSVQDCPRNCD
+664 VLDSVQDCPRNCH

-690 PGFHGA
+690 PGYHGA

-710 GQYSKGTCICYSGWK
+710 GQYTKGACLCYSGWK
-725 GAECDVPS
+725 GPECDVPI
-733 SQCIDPTCNTHGS
+733 SQCIDPSCGGHGS
-746 CIEGNCVCSA
+746 CIEGSCVCSI
-756 GFKGDN
+756 GYKGEN
-762 CEEVDCIDPTCTN
+762 CEEVDCLDPSCSN
-775 HGVCVNKECLCSPG
+775 HGVCVNGECLCSPG
-789 WGGQNCE
+789 WGGLNCE
-796 LPRTQCPDQCS
+796 LPRAQCPDQCS
-807 GHGTYLTD
+807 GHGTYLSD
-815 TGLCSCDPNWMGPD
+815 TGLCNCDPNWMGPD

-841 HGVCVGGAC
+841 HGVCIGGAC

-867 PRCTEHGSCKDGKC
+867 PRCTEHGTCKDGKC

-886 WNGEHCTMDGCPDL
+886 WNGEHCTIGRQTTATETDGCPDL

-908 LGQNSWQCICQTGWR
+908 LGQNSWQCVCQTGWR
-923 GSGCNVAMET
+923 GPGCNVAMET

-953 CCLQTTCQSSL
+953 CCLQSTCQNSL

-975 IQQSQSGSPAVKS
+975 IQQSHSGAPIVKS

-1023 MTGDGTPLVGVNV
+1023 VTTDGTPLVGVNV

-1074 ISQEKTVWLPWNSF
+1074 MSQERTVWLPWNSF
-1088 YAMDTLSMKTE
+1088 YAMDTLAMKTE
-1099 ENTIPSCDLSGFVRP
+1099 ENSIPSCDLSGFIRP

-1125 FFSSSPRRNPI
+1125 FFSASPSQNPI

-1143 HEEIEM
+1143 HEEIEI
-1149 PGSNLRLCFLSSRT
+1149 PSANIKLCYLSSRT
-1163 PGYRSLLKIT
+1163 AGYKSLLKIT
-1173 MTQST
+1173 MTQSLV
-1178 IPLNL
+1178 PLNL

-1196 FQKTFQASPN
+1196 FQKSFQASPN
-1206 LAYTFVW
+1206 LAYTFIW
-1213 DKNDAY
+1213 DKADAY
-1219 GQRVYGLSDAVVSV
+1219 GQKVYGLSDAVVSV
-1233 GFEYETCLGLILWEK
+1233 GYEYETCPSLILWEK
-1248 RTAVL
+1248 RTALL
-1253 QGFELDPSNL
+1253 QGFELDPSKL

-1272 IVNVKSGILHKGSG
+1272 VLNVKSGILHKGNG
-1286 ENQFLSQQPAVI
+1286 ENQFLTQQPTVI
-1298 MSIMGNGRRRS
+1298 TSIMGNGRRRS

-1326 PLALAVGID
+1326 PVALAVGID

-1354 VTSILEFRNKEFK
+1354 VTSILELRNKEFK
-1367 HSNNIAHKYYL
+1367 HSNNPAHKYYL
-1378 AVDPVSGSIYLSD
+1378 AVDPVSGSLYVSD
-1391 TNSRRIYKIKS
+1391 TNSRRIYRVRS
-1402 LTGAKDIATN
+1402 LTGAKDLATN
-1412 SEVIA
+1412 SEVVA
-1417 GNGEQ
+1417 GTGEQ
-1422 CMPFDEARC
+1422 CLPFDEGRC
-1431 GNGGKAVDA
+1431 GDGGKGVDA
-1440 ILTNPR
+1440 TLMSPR
-1446 GIAVDKNGFI
+1446 GIAVDKYGLM

-1468 PNGIIS
+1468 QNGIIS
-1474 TLLGSNDLA
+1474 TLLGSNDLTA
-1483 AGRPLSCDS
+1483 VRPLSCDS
-1492 SMDITQVRMEWPTDL
+1492 SMDVSQVRLEWPTDL

-1563 ASAIAVSHTGIL
+1563 ASAIAISHTGIL
-1575 YIAETNEKKINRIR
+1575 YISETDEKKINRLR
-1589 QVTTNGEISL
+1589 QVTTNGEICL

-1607 NCKDDVNCNCYAG
+1607 DCKNDVNCNCYAG
-1620 DDGYATDAFLNSP
+1620 DDAYATDAILNTP
-1633 SSLAVAPDGTVYIAD
+1633 SSLAVAPDGTIYIAD
-1648 LGNIRIRAVLQNKPV
+1648 LGNIRIRAVSKNKPV
-1663 LTSFNQYE
+1663 LNAFNQYE
-1671 VASPGEQELYI
+1671 IASPGEQELYVFSI
-1682 FNINGIH
+1682 DGIH
-1689 QYTQSLVTGE
+1689 QYTLSLVTGE

-1708 DNDVIE
+1708 DNDVTE
-1714 VIDNSGNSLK
+1714 VIDNNGNSLK
-1724 IRRDSNGTPRHFLMP
+1724 VRRDTNGVPRHFLMP
-1739 DNQIITLT
+1739 DNQIVTLAVGT
-1747 LTTGGALKLVSTQSL
+1747 NGGLKVVSTQTL
-1762 ELSLMTY
+1762 ELGLMTY
-1769 DGNTGLLAT
+1769 HGNSGLLAT
-1778 KSDETGWTMFYDYDN
+1778 KSDETGWTTFYDYDH

-1855 QLCSNG
+1855 QLCNNG

-1868 NGMGIS
+1868 NGMSIS

-1879 HILAGTV
+1879 HVLAGTV
-1886 TPTIGRRN
+1886 TPTIGRCN

-1913 QTKGKVTV
+1913 QIKGKVTV

-1930 RNLLSIDFDRNSHTE
+1930 RNLLSIDYDRNIRTE

-1955 LRIVYDQLGRPL
+1955 LRIIYDQLGRPF
-1967 LWLPSSGLAPV
+1967 LWLPSSGLAAV
-1978 NVSYFFNGR
+1978 NVSYFASGR
-1987 LSGLQRGAMSERT
+1987 LAGLQRGAMSEKT
-2000 EMDKQGRI
+2000 DIDKQGRI
-2008 ISRAFADGKTWSYTY
+2008 ISRMFADGKVWSYTY

-2041 YDSSDRLYSVTMPS
+2041 YDSSDRLNAVTMPS
-2055 VARHSMSTHTSI
+2055 IARHSMSTHTSI

-2080 ASIIFDYSEDG
+2080 ASVIFDYSDDG

-2096 SYLGTGR
+2096 SFLGTGR

-2116 EIIYD
+2116 EIVYD

-2178 TYHDNSFRVASIKPI
+2178 TYHDNSFRIASIKPI
-2193 ISETPLPV
+2193 ISEIPLPV
-2201 ELYRYDDISGKIE
+2201 DLYRYDEISGKVE

-2219 GVIYYDVNQIITT
+2219 GVIYYDINQIITT
-2232 AVMTLTKHFDTHG
+2232 AVMTLSKHFDTHG
-2245 RIKEVQYEIFRSLMY
+2245 RIKEVQYEMFRSL
-2260 WMTVQYDSMGRVIK
+2260 I
-2274 RELKLG
+2274 LG
-2280 PYANTTKYTYEYDGD
+2280 LTPTQPKYTYDYDGD
-2295 GQLLTVAV
+2295 GQLQSVAV
-2303 NDRQTWRYNYDLN
+2303 NDRPNWRYSYDLN
-2316 GNLYLLT
+2316 GNLHLLN
-2323 PGNGVRLLPLRYD
+2323 PGNSVRLMPLRYD

-2353 DGFLSQRGADIFDY
+2353 DGFLCQRGSDIFEY

-2378 KVLGWNVQYR
+2378 KANGWSIQFR

-2394 RASCK
+2394 RASFK
-2399 TNLGLHLQFFYA
+2399 TNLGHHLQYFYA
-2411 DLHNPTRVTHVYN
+2411 DLHNPTRITHVYN
-2424 HSNSEILSLYYDLQG
+2424 HSNSEITSLYYDLQG
-2439 HLFAMESSSGEEYYI
+2439 HLFAMESSSGEEYYV

-2462 LAAFSINGVMIKQ
+2462 LAVFSINGLMIKQ
-2475 LQYTPFGEIYFDSNP
+2475 LQYTAYGEIYHDTNP
-2490 NFQLVIGF
+2490 DFQIVIGF

-2506 TKLVHFAQR
+2506 TKLVHFTQR

-2523 WISPDYT
+2523 WTSPDYT
-2530 MWKKIGRDPAPFNL
+2530 MWRNIGKEPAPFNL
-2544 YMFKNNNPLSTE
+2544 YMFKSNNPLSNE
-2556 MDLKNYVTDV
+2556 LDLKNYVTDV
-2566 QSWLVMFGFQLS
+2566 KSWLVMFGFQLS

-2583 FPRSKLHFVPPPYEL
+2583 FPRAKMYFVPPPFEL
-2598 TESQECENGQL
+2598 SESQACENGQL
-2609 ITGVQQTSE
+2609 ITGVQQATE

-2626 LEGQTIV
+2626 LEGQVIS
-2633 KRLHANIREK
+2633 KKLHANIREK
-2643 LGHWF
+2643 AGHWF
-2648 ATTVPIIGKGIM
+2648 ATMTPIIGKGIM
-2660 FAIKEGKVTTGM
+2660 FAVKEGRVTTGI
-2672 SSIASEDSRKIALVL
+2672 SSITTEDSRKIASVL
-2687 NGAHYLEKMYYNIEG
+2687 NNAYYLEKMHYSIEG
-2702 KDTHYFVKIGSSD
+2702 KDTHYFVKVGSSD
-2715 SDLVTLGLTTG
+2715 GDLVTLAMTSG
-2726 RKTLDSGVNVTVSQ
+2726 RKVLDSGVNVTVSQ
-2740 PTLLINGRTR
+2740 PTLLVNGRTR

-2756 FQHSF
+2756 FQYST
-2761 LILNIRYGLTVDTL
+2761 LLLNIRYGLTPDTL
-2775 DEERARVLDQARQ
+2775 DEEKARVLDQARQ
-2788 RALSAAWAKEQQ
+2788 RALGLAWAKEQQ

>member
-10 SLTRGRCGKV
+10 SLTRGRCGKE

-31 NCRVPTQKSYSSSET
+31 DCRVPTQKSYSSSET
-46 LKAYDHEN
+46 LKAYDHDT

-85 GICDPSPQQ
+85 GICEPSPHRS
-94 GGYCSDIGILHQTYA
+94 GYCSDIGILHQGYSLST
-109 LNAGSDIESD
+109 GSDADSD

-128 AIRLWGRSIKSRRSS
+128 AIRLWGRGIKSRRSS

-165 EENGKES
+165 DEN
-172 PNSKCCY
+172 
-179 SESGGVTKLGNHT
+179 
-192 NNRYP
+192 
-197 KTPCHLDLYSEVPY
+197 
-211 FMNNILQYRQDP
+211 
-223 VGYIHGRPIPST
+223 GRPIPPT

-244 QLPSSHNPPPVGCQM
+244 QLPSSHNPPPVSCQM

-288 CSGSQQPSS
+288 CSGPQQASS
-297 SELAEGQREGDG
+297 S
-309 ETYILYLQTEA
+309 
-320 STLLREGDKKQRFL
+320 
-334 GGPTNHHSQSTLR
+334 GPPNHHSQSTLR

-362 SSANSLNKNSLTN
+362 SSANSLNRNSLTN
-375 RRNQIHAPAPPPND
+375 RRSQIHAPAPAPND
-389 MATTPESV
+389 LATTPESV

-481 AVLLAILLAYFIA
+481 AVLLAILLAYFI
-494 MHLLGLNW
+494 
-502 QLQPADGHTFNNGI
+502 
-516 KTSSDDVATMPS
+516 
-528 GGKGPWSNT
+528 GPWASK
-537 RNSSIDNGEVEI
+537 NSSIDSGEAEV
-549 GRRITQEVPAGV
+549 GRRVTQEVPPGV
-561 FWRSHIHVTQPQ
+561 FWRSQIHISQPQ

-607 LDGKEKWSVIEAP
+607 LDGKEKWSVVESP

-639 LDVGIWHLAFYNDGK
+639 LDVGLWHLAFYNDGK
-654 DKEIVSFNTV
+654 DKEMVSFNTV
-664 VLDSVQDCPRNCD
+664 VLDSVQDCPRNCH

-710 GQYSKGTCICYSGWK
+710 GQYSKGTCQCYSGWK
-725 GAECDVPS
+725 GAECDVPL
-733 SQCIDPTCNTHGS
+733 SQCIDPSCGGHGS
-746 CIEGNCVCSA
+746 CIEGNCVCSV
-756 GFKGDN
+756 GYKGGN
-762 CEEVDCIDPTCTN
+762 CEEVDCLDPTCST
-775 HGVCVNKECLCSPG
+775 HGVCVNGACLCGPG
-789 WGGQNCE
+789 WGGINCE
-796 LPRTQCPDQCS
+796 LPRAQCPDQCS
-807 GHGTYLTD
+807 GHGTYLSD

-841 HGVCVGGAC
+841 HGVCIGGTC

-867 PRCTEHGSCKDGKC
+867 PRCTEHGTCKDGKC

-886 WNGEHCTMDGCPDL
+886 WNGEHCTIGRQTAGTETDGCPDL

-908 LGQNSWQCICQTGWR
+908 LGQNSWQCVCQTGWR
-923 GSGCNVAMET
+923 GPGCNVAMET

-953 CCLQTTCQSSL
+953 CCLQSTCHNSL

-975 IQQSQSGSPAVKS
+975 IQQGQTGLPAVKS

-993 KLLVGKDSTHIIPGE
+993 KLLVGKDSTHIIPGD

-1023 MTGDGTPLVGVNV
+1023 VTTDGTPLVGVNV

-1074 ISQEKTVWLPWNSF
+1074 MSQERTVWLPWNSF
-1088 YAMDTLSMKTE
+1088 YAMDTLVMKTE
-1099 ENTIPSCDLSGFVRP
+1099 ENSIPSCDLSGFVRP
-1114 DPVIISSPLST
+1114 DPIIISSPLST
-1125 FFSSSPRRNPI
+1125 FFSATPGRNPI

-1143 HEEIEM
+1143 HEEIEI
-1149 PGSNLRLCFLSSRT
+1149 PGSTVRLCYLSSRT
-1163 PGYRSLLKIT
+1163 AGYKSLLKIT

-1178 IPLNL
+1178 VPLNL

-1196 FQKTFQASPN
+1196 FQKSFQASPN
-1206 LAYTFVW
+1206 LAYTFIW
-1213 DKNDAY
+1213 DKTDAY

-1233 GFEYETCLGLILWEK
+1233 GFEYETCPSLILWEK
-1248 RTAVL
+1248 RTALL

-1272 IVNVKSGILHKGSG
+1272 MLNVKSGILHKGTG
-1286 ENQFLSQQPAVI
+1286 ENQFLTQQPAI
-1298 MSIMGNGRRRS
+1298 ITSIMGNGRRRS

-1326 PLALAVGID
+1326 PVALAVGID

-1354 VTSILEFRNKEFK
+1354 VTSILELRNKEFK
-1367 HSNNIAHKYYL
+1367 HSNNPAHKYYL
-1378 AVDPVSGSIYLSD
+1378 AVDPVSGSLYVSD
-1391 TNSRRIYKIKS
+1391 TNSRRIYRVKS
-1402 LTGAKDIATN
+1402 LTGAKDLAGN
-1412 SEVIA
+1412 SEVVA
-1417 GNGEQ
+1417 GTGEQ
-1422 CMPFDEARC
+1422 CLPFDEARC
-1431 GNGGKAVDA
+1431 GDGGKAVDA
-1440 ILTNPR
+1440 TLMSPR
-1446 GIAVDKNGFI
+1446 GIAVDKNGLM

-1468 PNGIIS
+1468 QNGIIS
-1474 TLLGSNDLA
+1474 TLLGSNDLTA
-1483 AGRPLSCDS
+1483 VRPLSCDS
-1492 SMDITQVRMEWPTDL
+1492 SMDVAQVRLEWPTDL

-1563 ASAIAVSHTGIL
+1563 ASAIAISHTGIL
-1575 YIAETNEKKINRIR
+1575 YITETDEKKINRLR
-1589 QVTTNGEISL
+1589 QVTTNGEICL

-1607 NCKDDVNCNCYAG
+1607 DCKNDVNCNCYSG
-1620 DDGYATDAFLNSP
+1620 DEAYATDAILNSP
-1633 SSLAVAPDGTVYIAD
+1633 SSLAVAPDGTIYIAD
-1648 LGNIRIRAVLQNKPV
+1648 LGNIRIRAVSKNKPV
-1663 LTSFNQYE
+1663 LNAFNQYE
-1671 VASPGEQELYI
+1671 AASPGEQELYV
-1682 FNINGIH
+1682 FNADGIH
-1689 QYTQSLVTGE
+1689 QYTLSLVTGE
-1699 YLYNFTYSA
+1699 YLYNFTYNA
-1708 DNDVIE
+1708 DNDVTE
-1714 VIDNSGNSLK
+1714 LVDNNGNSLK
-1724 IRRDSNGTPRHFLMP
+1724 IRRDNNGLPRHLLMP

-1747 LTTGGALKLVSTQSL
+1747 VGSNGGLKVVSTQNL
-1762 ELSLMTY
+1762 ELGLMTY
-1769 DGNTGLLAT
+1769 DGSTGLLAT
-1778 KSDETGWTMFYDYDN
+1778 KSDETGWTTFYDYDH

-1855 QLCSNG
+1855 QLCNNG

-1868 NGMGIS
+1868 NGMAVS

-1879 HILAGTV
+1879 HVLAGTI
-1886 TPTIGRRN
+1886 TPTIGRCN

-1913 QTKGKVTV
+1913 QIKGKVTV

-1930 RNLLSIDFDRNSHTE
+1930 RNLLSIDYDRNIRTE

-1955 LRIVYDQLGRPL
+1955 LRIIYDQVGRPF
-1967 LWLPSSGLAPV
+1967 LWLPSSGLAAV

-1987 LSGLQRGAMSERT
+1987 LAGLQRGAMSERT
-2000 EMDKQGRI
+2000 DIDKQGRI
-2008 ISRAFADGKTWSYTY
+2008 ISRMFSDGKVWSYSY
-2023 LEKSMVL
+2023 LDKSMVL
-2030 LLQSQRQYIFE
+2030 LMQSQRQYIFE
-2041 YDSSDRLYSVTMPS
+2041 YDASDRLHAVTMPS

-2080 ASIIFDYSEDG
+2080 ASVIFDYSDDG

-2096 SYLGTGR
+2096 SFLGTGR

-2116 EIIYD
+2116 EIVYD

-2178 TYHDNSFRVASIKPI
+2178 TYHDNSFRIASIKPV

-2201 ELYRYDDISGKIE
+2201 DLYRYDEISGKVE

-2219 GVIYYDVNQIITT
+2219 GVIYYDINQIITT
-2232 AVMTLTKHFDTHG
+2232 AVMTLSKHFDTHG
-2245 RIKEVQYEIFRSLMY
+2245 RIKEVQYEMFRSLMY
-2260 WMTVQYDSMGRVIK
+2260 WMTVQYDSMGRVTK

-2280 PYANTTKYTYEYDGD
+2280 PYANTTKYTYDYDGD
-2295 GQLLTVAV
+2295 GQLQSVAV
-2303 NDRQTWRYNYDLN
+2303 NDRPTWRYSYDLN
-2316 GNLYLLT
+2316 GNLHLLN
-2323 PGNGVRLLPLRYD
+2323 PGNSVRIIPLRFD

-2341 TRLGDVQYKIDD
+2341 TRLGDIQYKIDD
-2353 DGFLSQRGADIFDY
+2353 DGFLSQRGSDIFEY

-2378 KVLGWNVQYR
+2378 KASGWSVQYR
-2388 YDGLGR
+2388 YDGVGR

-2399 TNLGLHLQFFYA
+2399 TNLGHHLQYFYS
-2411 DLHNPTRVTHVYN
+2411 DLHNPTRMTHVYN
-2424 HSNSEILSLYYDLQG
+2424 HSNSEITSLYYDLQG
-2439 HLFAMESSSGEEYYI
+2439 HLFAMESSSGEEYYV

-2462 LAAFSINGVMIKQ
+2462 LAVFSINGLMIKQ
-2475 LQYTPFGEIYFDSNP
+2475 LQYTAYGEIYYDSNP
-2490 NFQLVIGF
+2490 DFQLVIGF

-2506 TKLVHFAQR
+2506 TKLVHFTQR

-2523 WISPDYT
+2523 WTSPDYT
-2530 MWKKIGRDPAPFNL
+2530 MWRNIGKEPAPFNL
-2544 YMFKNNNPLSTE
+2544 YMFKSNNPLSNE
-2556 MDLKNYVTDV
+2556 LDLKNYVTDV
-2566 QSWLVMFGFQLS
+2566 KSWLVMFGFQLS

-2583 FPRSKLHFVPPPYEL
+2583 FPRAKMYFVPPPYEL
-2598 TESQECENGQL
+2598 SESQASETGQL
-2609 ITGVQQTSE
+2609 ITGVQQTTE

-2626 LEGQTIV
+2626 LEGQVIS
-2633 KRLHANIREK
+2633 KRLHASIREK
-2643 LGHWF
+2643 AGHWF
-2648 ATTVPIIGKGIM
+2648 ATTTPIIGKGIM
-2660 FAIKEGKVTTGM
+2660 FAIKEGRVVTGV
-2672 SSIASEDSRKIALVL
+2672 SSIASEDSRKVASVL
-2687 NGAHYLEKMYYNIEG
+2687 NNAYYLDKMHYSIEG

-2715 SDLVTLGLTTG
+2715 SDLVTLAMTSG
-2726 RKTLDSGVNVTVSQ
+2726 RKVLDSGVNVTMSQ
-2740 PTLLINGRTR
+2740 PTLLVNGRTR

-2756 FQHSF
+2756 FQYRT
-2761 LILNIRYGLTVDTL
+2761 LLLNIRYGLTPDTL
-2775 DEERARVLDQARQ
+2775 DEEKARVLDQARQ
-2788 RALSAAWAKEQQ
+2788 RALGAAWAKEQQ
-2800 KARDGKEGSRL
+2800 KAREGREGSRL
-2811 WTEGEKQQLLST
+2811 WTDGEKQQLLST

>member
-1 MDIKDRRHR
+1 MDVKDRRHR
-10 SLTRGRCGKV
+10 SLTRGRCGKE

-31 NCRVPTQKSYSSSET
+31 DCRVPTQKSYSSSET
-46 LKAYDHEN
+46 LKAYDHDS

-60 RVSDLVHRESDE
+60 RVTDLVHRESDE

-85 GICDPSPQQ
+85 GICEPSPHRS
-94 GGYCSDIGILHQTYA
+94 GYCSDMGILHQGYSLST
-109 LNAGSDIESD
+109 GSDADSD

-128 AIRLWGRSIKSRRSS
+128 AIRLWGRGIKSRRSS

-156 DSDNENKSD
+156 DSDNENK
-165 EENGKES
+165 
-172 PNSKCCY
+172 
-179 SESGGVTKLGNHT
+179 
-192 NNRYP
+192 
-197 KTPCHLDLYSEVPY
+197 
-211 FMNNILQYRQDP
+211 
-223 VGYIHGRPIPST
+223 
-235 SSSSLLPSA
+235 
-244 QLPSSHNPPPVGCQM
+244 
-259 PLLDSNTSHQ
+259 
-269 IMDTNPDEEF
+269 
-279 SPNSYLLRA
+279 
-288 CSGSQQPSS
+288 
-297 SELAEGQREGDG
+297 
-309 ETYILYLQTEA
+309 
-320 STLLREGDKKQRFL
+320 
-334 GGPTNHHSQSTLR
+334 
-347 PPLPPPHNHTLSHHH
+347 
-362 SSANSLNKNSLTN
+362 
-375 RRNQIHAPAPPPND
+375 
-389 MATTPESV
+389 
-397 QLQDSWVLNSNV
+397 
-409 PLETRHFL
+409 HFL
-417 FKTSSGTTPLFSS
+417 FKTSSGSTPLFSS

-452 NTFSRNAFKL
+452 NTFSRKAFKL

-481 AVLLAILLAYFIA
+481 ALLLAILLAYFIA

-516 KTSSDDVATMPS
+516 RTGLPGSDDVATMPS
-528 GGKGPWSNT
+528 GGKVPWSLK
-537 RNSSIDNGEVEI
+537 NSSIDSGEAEV
-549 GRRITQEVPAGV
+549 GRRVTQEVPPGV
-561 FWRSHIHVTQPQ
+561 FWRSQIHISQPQ

-607 LDGKEKWSVIEAP
+607 LDGKEKWSVVESP

-639 LDVGIWHLAFYNDGK
+639 LDVGLWHLAFYNDGK
-654 DKEIVSFNTV
+654 DKEMVSFNTV
-664 VLDSVQDCPRNCD
+664 VLDSVQDCPRNCH
-677 GNGECVSGVCHCF
+677 GNGECVSGLCHCF
-690 PGFHGA
+690 PGFLGA

-710 GQYSKGTCICYSGWK
+710 GQYSKGTCQCYSGWK
-725 GAECDVPS
+725 GAECDVPLN
-733 SQCIDPTCNTHGS
+733 QCIDPSCGGHGS
-746 CIEGNCVCSA
+746 CIDGNCVCSA
-756 GFKGDN
+756 GYKGEH
-762 CEEVDCIDPTCTN
+762 CEEVDCLDPTCSS
-775 HGVCVNKECLCSPG
+775 HGVCVNGECLCSPG
-789 WGGQNCE
+789 WGGLNCE
-796 LPRTQCPDQCS
+796 LARVQCPDQCS
-807 GHGTYLTD
+807 GHGTYLPD

-841 HGVCVGGAC
+841 HGVCIGGAC

-855 WTGVACDQRVCH
+855 WTGAACDQRVCH
-867 PRCTEHGSCKDGKC
+867 PRCIEHGTCKDGKC

-886 WNGEHCTMDGCPDL
+886 WNGEHCTIDGCPDL

-908 LGQNSWQCICQTGWR
+908 LGQNSWQCVCQTGWR
-923 GSGCNVAMET
+923 GPGCNVAMET

-953 CCLQTTCQSSL
+953 CCLQSACQNSL

-975 IQQSQSGSPAVKS
+975 IQQGQTDSPAVKS

-993 KLLVGKDSTHIIPGE
+993 KLLAGKDSTHIIPGD

-1023 MTGDGTPLVGVNV
+1023 VTTDGTPLIGVNV

-1074 ISQEKTVWLPWNSF
+1074 MSQERTVWLPWNSF
-1088 YAMDTLSMKTE
+1088 YAMDTLVMKTE
-1099 ENTIPSCDLSGFVRP
+1099 ENSIPSCDLSGFVRP
-1114 DPVIISSPLST
+1114 DPIIISSPLST
-1125 FFSSSPRRNPI
+1125 FFSATPGQNPI

-1143 HEEIEM
+1143 HEEIEL
-1149 PGSNLRLCFLSSRT
+1149 PGSTVKLRYLSSRT
-1163 PGYRSLLKIT
+1163 AGYKSLLKIT

-1178 IPLNL
+1178 VPLNL

-1196 FQKTFQASPN
+1196 FQKSFQASPN
-1206 LAYTFVW
+1206 LAYTFIW
-1213 DKNDAY
+1213 DKTDAY

-1233 GFEYETCLGLILWEK
+1233 GFEYETCPSLILWEK
-1248 RTAVL
+1248 RTALL

-1272 IVNVKSGILHKGSG
+1272 ILNVKSGILHKGTG
-1286 ENQFLSQQPAVI
+1286 ENQFLTQQPAI
-1298 MSIMGNGRRRS
+1298 ITSIMGNGRRRS

-1326 PLALAVGID
+1326 PVALAVGVD
-1335 GSLFV
+1335 GSLYV

-1354 VTSILEFRNKEFK
+1354 VTSILELRN
-1367 HSNNIAHKYYL
+1367 NPAHKYYL
-1378 AVDPVSGSIYLSD
+1378 AVDPVSGSLFVSD
-1391 TNSRRIYKIKS
+1391 TNSRRIYRVKS
-1402 LTGAKDIATN
+1402 LSGAKDLAGN
-1412 SEVIA
+1412 SEVVA
-1417 GNGEQ
+1417 GTGEQ
-1422 CMPFDEARC
+1422 CLPFDEARC
-1431 GNGGKAVDA
+1431 GDGGKAVDA
-1440 ILTNPR
+1440 TLMSPR
-1446 GIAVDKNGFI
+1446 GIAVDKNGLM

-1468 PNGIIS
+1468 QNGIIS
-1474 TLLGSNDLA
+1474 TLLGSNDLTA
-1483 AGRPLSCDS
+1483 VRPLSCDS
-1492 SMDITQVRMEWPTDL
+1492 SMDVAQVRLEWPTDL

-1563 ASAIAVSHTGIL
+1563 ASAIAISHTGVL
-1575 YIAETNEKKINRIR
+1575 YITETDEKKINRLR
-1589 QVTTNGEISL
+1589 QVTTNGEICL

-1607 NCKDDVNCNCYAG
+1607 DCKNDVNCNCYSG
-1620 DDGYATDAFLNSP
+1620 DDAYATDAILNSP
-1633 SSLAVAPDGTVYIAD
+1633 SSLAVAPDGTIYIAD
-1648 LGNIRIRAVLQNKPV
+1648 LGNIRIRAVSKNKPV
-1663 LTSFNQYE
+1663 LNAFNQYE
-1671 VASPGEQELYI
+1671 AASPGEQELYV
-1682 FNINGIH
+1682 FNAEGIH
-1689 QYTQSLVTGE
+1689 QYTVSLVTGE

-1708 DNDVIE
+1708 DNDVTE
-1714 VIDNSGNSLK
+1714 LIDNNGNSLK
-1724 IRRDSNGTPRHFLMP
+1724 IRRDSSGMPRHLLMP

-1747 LTTGGALKLVSTQSL
+1747 VGTNGGLKVVSTQNL
-1762 ELSLMTY
+1762 ELGLMTY

-1778 KSDETGWTMFYDYDN
+1778 KSDETGWTTFYDYDH

-1855 QLCSNG
+1855 QLCNNG

-1868 NGMGIS
+1868 NGMGVS

-1879 HILAGTV
+1879 HVLAGTI
-1886 TPTIGRRN
+1886 TPTIGRCN

-1913 QTKGKVTV
+1913 QIKGKVTI

-1930 RNLLSIDFDRNSHTE
+1930 RNLLSIDYDRNIRTE

-1955 LRIVYDQLGRPL
+1955 LRIIYDQVGRPF
-1967 LWLPSSGLAPV
+1967 LWLPSSGLAAV

-1987 LSGLQRGAMSERT
+1987 LAGLQRGAMSERT
-2000 EMDKQGRI
+2000 DIDKQGRI
-2008 ISRAFADGKTWSYTY
+2008 VSRMFADGKVWSYSY
-2023 LEKSMVL
+2023 LDKSMVL

-2041 YDSSDRLYSVTMPS
+2041 YDSSERLHAVTMPS

-2067 GYIRNIYNPPESN
+2067 GYIRNTYNPPESN
-2080 ASIIFDYSEDG
+2080 ASVIFDYSDDG

-2096 SYLGTGR
+2096 SFLGTGR

-2116 EIIYD
+2116 EIVYD
-2121 STAVTFGYDE
+2121 STAITFGYDE

-2171 VNARFDY
+2171 VNARFEY
-2178 TYHDNSFRVASIKPI
+2178 TYHDNSFRIASIKPV

-2201 ELYRYDDISGKIE
+2201 DLYRYDEISGKVE

-2219 GVIYYDVNQIITT
+2219 GVIYYDINQIITT
-2232 AVMTLTKHFDTHG
+2232 AVMTLSKHFDTHG
-2245 RIKEVQYEIFRSLMY
+2245 RIKEVQYEMFRSLMY

-2280 PYANTTKYTYEYDGD
+2280 PYANTTKYTYDYDGD
-2295 GQLLTVAV
+2295 GQLQSVAV
-2303 NDRQTWRYNYDLN
+2303 NDRPTWRYSYDLN
-2316 GNLYLLT
+2316 GNLHLLN
-2323 PGNGVRLLPLRYD
+2323 PGNSVRLMPLRYD

-2353 DGFLSQRGADIFDY
+2353 DGYLCQRGADIFEY

-2378 KVLGWNVQYR
+2378 KASGWSVQYR
-2388 YDGLGR
+2388 YDGVGR
-2394 RASCK
+2394 RASYK
-2399 TNLGLHLQFFYA
+2399 TNLGHHLQYFYS
-2411 DLHNPTRVTHVYN
+2411 DLHNPTRITHVYN
-2424 HSNSEILSLYYDLQG
+2424 HSNSEITSLYYDLQG
-2439 HLFAMESSSGEEYYI
+2439 HLFAMESSSGEEYYV

-2462 LAAFSINGVMIKQ
+2462 LAVFSINGLMIKQ
-2475 LQYTPFGEIYFDSNP
+2475 LQYTAYGEIYYDSNP
-2490 NFQLVIGF
+2490 DFQMVIGF

-2506 TKLVHFAQR
+2506 TKLVHFTQR

-2523 WISPDYT
+2523 WTSPDYT
-2530 MWKKIGRDPAPFNL
+2530 MWKNVGKEPAPFNL
-2544 YMFKNNNPLSTE
+2544 YMFKSNNPLSNE
-2556 MDLKNYVTDV
+2556 LDLKNYVTDV
-2566 QSWLVMFGFQLS
+2566 KSWLVMFGFQLS

-2583 FPRSKLHFVPPPYEL
+2583 FPRAKMYFVPPPYEL
-2598 TESQECENGQL
+2598 SESQASESGQL
-2609 ITGVQQTSE
+2609 ITGVQQTTE
-2618 RHNQAFMA
+2618 RHNQAFLA
-2626 LEGQTIV
+2626 LEGQVIS
-2633 KRLHANIREK
+2633 KKLHASIREK
-2643 LGHWF
+2643 AGHWF
-2648 ATTVPIIGKGIM
+2648 ATTTPIIGKGIM
-2660 FAIKEGKVTTGM
+2660 FAIKEGRVTTGV
-2672 SSIASEDSRKIALVL
+2672 SSIASEDSRKVASVL
-2687 NGAHYLEKMYYNIEG
+2687 NNAYYLDKMHYSIEG
-2702 KDTHYFVKIGSSD
+2702 KDTHYFVKIGSAD
-2715 SDLVTLGLTTG
+2715 ADLVTLGTTIG
-2726 RKTLDSGVNVTVSQ
+2726 RKVLESGVNVTVSQ
-2740 PTLLINGRTR
+2740 PTLLVNGRTR

-2756 FQHSF
+2756 FQYST
-2761 LILNIRYGLTVDTL
+2761 LLLSIRYGLTPDTL
-2775 DEERARVLDQARQ
+2775 DEEKARVLDQARQ
-2788 RALSAAWAKEQQ
+2788 RALGTAWAKEQQ
-2800 KARDGKEGSRL
+2800 KARDGREGSRL